1 MTETKL
7 HYKLYKTKHGW
18 VTATIA
24 ATALAIPVIGGSVTS
39 HASADTTA
47 TTGTQTVTSGSN
59 AVTATTASAT
69 SVTSNTQSVT
79 PDSSKLDQAVQNA
92 KATANVTVN
101 QTPTQT
107 VTGSTVAEAKQ
118 KAEQDYQNQATQI
131 NQKVA
136 NQKAN
141 NDATNA
147 ANSFNMDNSKKRE
160 LDQAVQNAK
169 ATANVSV
176 KQTQTQIYNTGVSGV
191 ENTKNKINNDYSTQI
206 NNINQAVSTQKAKN
220 DAYNKAVAEANTLN
234 STADTTRKKLDDAI
248 KAAQAVKGV
257 TVIDGGTTTA
267 TVSVSDFEAKKK
279 QIQDQ
284 NTQQANSINAQIQQY
299 KKDLDSY
306 NQKLSQA
313 GKNVVDSRSVIQKLT
328 IQSEPNA
335 KLDITN
341 SHNVT
346 ITPNNDLSFNNV
358 DKMGKGYNF
367 QTINN
372 APASFDATWTKLSHL
387 TYNGRKITKV
397 VMHFRGTNYST
408 QNSLWGGEIANNI
421 YYGFHQYQGSSTIHF
436 EWYYDNGEKVTFEN
450 GTAYL
455 AVASLNTYFQKIRW
469 GHERT
474 TVISGGKALALY
486 GSSVSIHNGSELYS
500 DKGNSLDTT
509 GRDIAA
515 GGYTSKPWQP
525 WIDSM
530 FSNQKDITN
539 SNIPDKWDTA
549 NSPDRY
555 YGAGLIALNGS
566 DLTIKVDI
574 KRDDAPKEV
583 TNLWDNQWFNM
594 GTVIPETPDINKPKL
609 TVNYHHTN
617 VALEKPTPIDV
628 TYHYDRMNPAS
639 IEDRTDISYHYNKIS
654 VPIPNPT
661 KKADKEGK
669 TLIAGDEST
678 QHISQYTGVNQ
689 KLDKFAVGD
698 AIQYTNDDRLP
709 VSFDL
714 SKWTVTTSN
723 GTNVTAQGKFTQ
735 YDKTFEGKKYHVV
748 SWSPTN
754 VSSLKDNETYTL
766 NTVLKTL
773 NDGITDGEIDR
784 AVGGGDGVTFGE
796 AHGYDEFNPTTD
808 KAWKEG
814 SQTVNGKIE
823 INEDIAHAKVTM
835 TMPDPAKLANKLS
848 NVAITDNYSK
858 FANLVTVTGANVYE
872 NERNATS
879 DYTIV
884 NNNKVV
890 TATRKN
896 PATANGGTVSLVV
909 DFKVNPDVP
918 SGTKL
923 VNSGSGTINTQT
935 VPTPD
940 AQIVTFTQKPTKHW
954 IEGSQVV
961 DGKTYINNDIVT
973 TQVDM
978 NLPDPKQL
986 AKTLSYVSIG
996 DNYRDF
1002 ADKTVLQS
1010 YKVFENGTDVTSQYT
1025 ITNQDGI
1032 LQAVRKNAATT
1043 PGGKVSL
1050 IATFAINHDVKSGT
1064 KLTNRGF
1071 GRINNHTVDTNTP
1084 QIVTFKQDTSKHWV
1098 EGSQVVDDKTYINE
1112 DMVHGQVT
1120 MTLPNKD
1127 SLAKALTDVT
1137 LVDDYSDYA
1146 NKVSYVNAQ
1155 VFENNTDVTSQYNIT
1170 NAGNKIT
1177 ATRKNPGA
1185 TPSGSVRL
1193 VANFKLNSNLP
1204 SGTKLINRG
1213 SGRIN
1218 NNTVNTNEAKIL
1230 TYVQSTDKHWV
1241 EGSQKVDGKTYIDG
1255 DTIHGQVTMTLPDKN
1270 TLAKALSTVQ
1280 VIDDYSK
1287 FAKMVDYKSAQVL
1300 ENGKDVTSEYNIS
1313 NAYGQVVATR
1323 KNATATP
1330 SGNVTLNV
1338 TWTIHKDVPSGTQ
1351 LVNSGSGRIN
1361 SHTVPTPDRN
1371 IVTYKQDGLK
1381 DWINSQG
1388 QIVNGKTYIDND
1400 TVHAK
1405 LVMTLPDPKA
1415 LATPLTKVQLDDN
1428 YTNFAKLVD
1437 YQSAQVLENGTD
1449 VTSQYTITNANGHVI
1464 ATRKDASKTPGGNV
1478 EFRVNFKIHTDVP
1491 SGTTLMN
1498 SGEVTLNSET
1508 VPTPTPNIVTYK
1520 PDTDK
1525 HWVEGSQV
1533 VDGKTYIANDVVNG
1547 QVTMTLPEPSKLAEK
1562 LKHVSVT
1569 DDYSKFA
1576 SLVDYQSA
1584 QVLENGKDVTSLY
1597 TITNS
1602 NGHVTATRKDA
1613 STTPAGKVTLN
1624 VHWRIHKDVKS
1635 GTQLVN
1641 SGNGR
1646 INDETVPTPNR
1657 NIVTFKQDGLK
1668 DWLNSQGQIV
1678 NGKTYIDNDAVH
1690 AKLVMTLPDPKALAT
1705 PLTKVQLDDNY
1716 SNFAKLVDYVSSQ
1729 VFENG
1734 TDVTSQYNIVNN
1746 NGHVIATRK
1755 DASKTPGGKVE
1766 FKVNFK
1772 IHTDVPSGTTLMNS
1786 GEVTLNT
1793 ETIPTPTP
1801 NIVTYKPDTDKHWV
1815 EGTQVVDGKTY
1826 IDNDFVHGQV
1836 TMTLPDPTK
1845 LAEKLKHV
1853 SVTDDYSRFAKMVDY
1868 KSAQVLENGKD
1879 VTDQYNITNANGKV
1893 VATRKDA
1900 STTPNGSVTLNVTW
1914 RIHTD
1919 VKSGTVFVNGGDGR
1933 INDETVPTPDRNIV
1947 TYKQDGFKDWINSQN
1962 QVVNDKTYIDNDVI
1976 HAKLVTTL
1984 PNPKALATPLTKVQL
1999 DDDYTSY
2006 TKMVDYVGARVLEN
2020 GTDVTNQYN
2029 IVNANGHVTATRKDP
2044 SKAPNG
2050 NAELRVDFRIHT
2062 DVPSGTKLFNS
2073 GSVTLN
2079 TETIPTPT
2087 PSVETYRQDTDK
2099 HWVEGSQVVD
2109 GKTYIDGDN
2118 VSAQV
2123 SMTLPEPSKLA
2134 EKLKRVV
2141 VTDDFSKF
2149 ADKVD
2154 YKSAKVLENGKDVT
2168 AQYDIKVANGKV
2180 IATRKDASTTPAGK
2194 VVLQAFWKVH
2204 NDIESNTQLVN
2215 SGSGQINDEVVPT
2228 PDRTIVTYKQD
2239 TEKHWRDDGGQIV
2252 DGKIA
2257 INDDIV
2263 TARVD
2268 MTLPK
2273 GENLAKPLDKIQLV
2287 DDFSKFAD
2295 KVTLQAVHVYEN
2307 GKDVTDQYDIHVENG
2322 RVVATRKDASK
2333 VYDHTGAANATMKA
2347 TLKANETLNVND
2359 LVHTASANVN
2369 DSKVSTVNRL
2379 AFNRLFTKSFITSN
2393 LAVTSDNNIKSQIDM
2408 AVPTNVDAKTP
2419 MTVTSDYSNFAKYVN
2434 VKDATVYENGKNVTA
2449 DYTIKDD
2456 KAGHVTATKKA
2467 GSESDG
2473 GQVSL
2478 VVDYEV
2484 NHGIPNG
2491 TILEN
2496 HGSGTL
2502 NGQDV
2507 PTNTPSITTYTQDTS
2522 KHWVEG
2528 DQNVDGKIYVN
2539 GSTAHAQVSMT
2550 LPDQSKLI
2558 NKLSNVS
2565 IDDDYSKFA
2574 DKVDYKSA
2582 KVLENGKDVTSEYT
2596 IKNANGHVTAVR
2608 KDASKTPAGNV
2619 QLLVDFEIHK
2629 DVKSGTELVNGGSG
2643 TLNKNTVPTNTPSIW
2658 TYTPDGEKHWVLDN
2672 NVTDNKIYFSGDKAV
2687 AQVSIDLPD
2696 ASKLATPLN
2705 KLVLV
2710 DNYSDFA
2717 DKVKLDSAKV
2727 LENGKDVTSE
2737 YDLTNKDGKVI
2748 ATRKDAAKTPFGKA
2762 VLVTTFT
2769 INNGIENATALHN
2782 KGSVTVDSITDEVP
2796 DTPIVVFTPK
2806 AHKDVELGGD
2816 VKGDTE
2822 NSVDGSLILTGSVVT
2837 YPITTSDL
2845 PAERAEDITK
2855 RVVKD
2860 TLDKNAEF
2868 VGFKAWVENDKG
2880 ELEDVTSHY
2889 KLDKNGQDLTF
2900 TEDSYLLGLYNKDK
2914 SKQTHTPI
2922 IDLVVKVKGDAQ
2934 KITNKATVLTNDNV
2948 TETNEVSVD
2957 TPAKP
2962 TPTKVDKNEKG
2973 VNIDGKN
2980 VLPGSVNNYELT
2992 MDLAKF
2998 KGIKVTDQDLAKGF
3012 YFVDDY
3018 PEEALDVDP
3027 QTFTYKTVDGKTV
3040 KGLSAKVY
3048 QSLSEVP
3055 DNVATAL
3062 KANGITPSGAFVLIS
3077 ADDPAQFFKDYVET
3091 GTNIVV
3097 NAPMKVKEGFAGKY
3111 QNKAW
3116 QLTFGQG
3123 EATDV
3128 VSNNVPKIDPKKDIV
3143 ISADNRT
3150 SLNNHT
3156 IELGQN
3162 FDYLL
3167 KGGILD
3173 KDQGHDIY
3181 EYKWVDDYDE
3191 NHDQYNG
3198 QFIAPLTVDV
3208 TLKDGTVLKAGT
3220 DISNHVSQ
3228 NIDTKTG
3235 SVEFSVDKDF
3245 LDKVDFDKSGFA
3257 ADILMSVKRIKAGEV
3272 DNTYTNI
3279 INGQKFGS
3287 NTVHSTTPEPKVPET
3302 PATPKTPETPSVPV
3316 AQTQTP
3322 ATPQPVKMV
3331 TSTPA
3336 PKAPETGA
3344 LPQTGEA
3351 NDTLAEEVVG
3361 FAAIVAALGMA
3372 GTSLK
3377 KRED

>member
-1 MTETKL
+1 
-7 HYKLYKTKHGW
+7 
-18 VTATIA
+18 
-24 ATALAIPVIGGSVTS
+24 
-39 HASADTTA
+39 
-47 TTGTQTVTSGSN
+47 
-59 AVTATTASAT
+59 
-69 SVTSNTQSVT
+69 
-79 PDSSKLDQAVQNA
+79 
-92 KATANVTVN
+92 
-101 QTPTQT
+101 
-107 VTGSTVAEAKQ
+107 
-118 KAEQDYQNQATQI
+118 
-131 NQKVA
+131 
-136 NQKAN
+136 
-141 NDATNA
+141 
-147 ANSFNMDNSKKRE
+147 
-160 LDQAVQNAK
+160 
-169 ATANVSV
+169 
-176 KQTQTQIYNTGVSGV
+176 
-191 ENTKNKINNDYSTQI
+191 
-206 NNINQAVSTQKAKN
+206 
-220 DAYNKAVAEANTLN
+220 
-234 STADTTRKKLDDAI
+234 
-248 KAAQAVKGV
+248 
-257 TVIDGGTTTA
+257 
-267 TVSVSDFEAKKK
+267 
-279 QIQDQ
+279 
-284 NTQQANSINAQIQQY
+284 
-299 KKDLDSY
+299 
-306 NQKLSQA
+306 
-313 GKNVVDSRSVIQKLT
+313 
-328 IQSEPNA
+328 
-335 KLDITN
+335 
-341 SHNVT
+341 
-346 ITPNNDLSFNNV
+346 
-358 DKMGKGYNF
+358 
-367 QTINN
+367 
-372 APASFDATWTKLSHL
+372 
-387 TYNGRKITKV
+387 
-397 VMHFRGTNYST
+397 
-408 QNSLWGGEIANNI
+408 
-421 YYGFHQYQGSSTIHF
+421 
-436 EWYYDNGEKVTFEN
+436 
-450 GTAYL
+450 
-455 AVASLNTYFQKIRW
+455 
-469 GHERT
+469 
-474 TVISGGKALALY
+474 
-486 GSSVSIHNGSELYS
+486 
-500 DKGNSLDTT
+500 
-509 GRDIAA
+509 
-515 GGYTSKPWQP
+515 
-525 WIDSM
+525 
-530 FSNQKDITN
+530 
-539 SNIPDKWDTA
+539 
-549 NSPDRY
+549 
-555 YGAGLIALNGS
+555 
-566 DLTIKVDI
+566 
-574 KRDDAPKEV
+574 
-583 TNLWDNQWFNM
+583 
-594 GTVIPETPDINKPKL
+594 
-609 TVNYHHTN
+609 
-617 VALEKPTPIDV
+617 
-628 TYHYDRMNPAS
+628 
-639 IEDRTDISYHYNKIS
+639 
-654 VPIPNPT
+654 
-661 KKADKEGK
+661 
-669 TLIAGDEST
+669 
-678 QHISQYTGVNQ
+678 
-689 KLDKFAVGD
+689 
-698 AIQYTNDDRLP
+698 
-709 VSFDL
+709 
-714 SKWTVTTSN
+714 
-723 GTNVTAQGKFTQ
+723 
-735 YDKTFEGKKYHVV
+735 
-748 SWSPTN
+748 
-754 VSSLKDNETYTL
+754 
-766 NTVLKTL
+766 
-773 NDGITDGEIDR
+773 
-784 AVGGGDGVTFGE
+784 
-796 AHGYDEFNPTTD
+796 
-808 KAWKEG
+808 
-814 SQTVNGKIE
+814 
-823 INEDIAHAKVTM
+823 M

-940 AQIVTFTQKPTKHW
+940 AQIVTFTQTPTKHW
-954 IEGSQVV
+954 VEGSQVV
-961 DGKTYINNDIVT
+961 DGKTYINDDIVT

-978 NLPDPKQL
+978 NLPDPKAL
-986 AKTLSYVSIG
+986 AKTLSYVSVG

-1010 YKVFENGTDVTSQYT
+1010 YKVLENGTDVTSQYT
-1025 ITNQDGI
+1025 ITNQGGI
-1032 LQAVRKNAATT
+1032 LQAVRKNAATA

-1127 SLAKALTDVT
+1127 SLAKSLTDVA

-1313 NAYGQVVATR
+1313 NVYGQVVATR

-1381 DWINSQG
+1381 DWINAQG
-1388 QIVNGKTYIDND
+1388 QIVNGKTVIDND

-1405 LVMTLPDPKA
+1405 LVMTLPDPKT

-1428 YTNFAKLVD
+1428 YSKFAGLVD
-1437 YQSAQVLENGTD
+1437 YVSSQVLENGTD
-1449 VTSQYTITNANGHVI
+1449 VTSQYNITNANDHVI
-1464 ATRKDASKTPGGNV
+1464 ATRKDASKTPGGKV

-1525 HWVEGSQV
+1525 HWV
-1533 VDGKTYIANDVVNG
+1533 
-1547 QVTMTLPEPSKLAEK
+1547 
-1562 LKHVSVT
+1562 
-1569 DDYSKFA
+1569 
-1576 SLVDYQSA
+1576 
-1584 QVLENGKDVTSLY
+1584 
-1597 TITNS
+1597 
-1602 NGHVTATRKDA
+1602 
-1613 STTPAGKVTLN
+1613 
-1624 VHWRIHKDVKS
+1624 
-1635 GTQLVN
+1635 
-1641 SGNGR
+1641 
-1646 INDETVPTPNR
+1646 
-1657 NIVTFKQDGLK
+1657 
-1668 DWLNSQGQIV
+1668 
-1678 NGKTYIDNDAVH
+1678 
-1690 AKLVMTLPDPKALAT
+1690 
-1705 PLTKVQLDDNY
+1705 
-1716 SNFAKLVDYVSSQ
+1716 
-1729 VFENG
+1729 
-1734 TDVTSQYNIVNN
+1734 
-1746 NGHVIATRK
+1746 
-1755 DASKTPGGKVE
+1755 
-1766 FKVNFK
+1766 
-1772 IHTDVPSGTTLMNS
+1772 
-1786 GEVTLNT
+1786 
-1793 ETIPTPTP
+1793 
-1801 NIVTYKPDTDKHWV
+1801 
-1815 EGTQVVDGKTY
+1815 
-1826 IDNDFVHGQV
+1826 
-1836 TMTLPDPTK
+1836 
-1845 LAEKLKHV
+1845 
-1853 SVTDDYSRFAKMVDY
+1853 
-1868 KSAQVLENGKD
+1868 
-1879 VTDQYNITNANGKV
+1879 
-1893 VATRKDA
+1893 
-1900 STTPNGSVTLNVTW
+1900 
-1914 RIHTD
+1914 
-1919 VKSGTVFVNGGDGR
+1919 
-1933 INDETVPTPDRNIV
+1933 
-1947 TYKQDGFKDWINSQN
+1947 
-1962 QVVNDKTYIDNDVI
+1962 
-1976 HAKLVTTL
+1976 
-1984 PNPKALATPLTKVQL
+1984 
-1999 DDDYTSY
+1999 
-2006 TKMVDYVGARVLEN
+2006 
-2020 GTDVTNQYN
+2020 
-2029 IVNANGHVTATRKDP
+2029 
-2044 SKAPNG
+2044 
-2050 NAELRVDFRIHT
+2050 
-2062 DVPSGTKLFNS
+2062 
-2073 GSVTLN
+2073 
-2079 TETIPTPT
+2079 
-2087 PSVETYRQDTDK
+2087 
-2099 HWVEGSQVVD
+2099 
-2109 GKTYIDGDN
+2109 
-2118 VSAQV
+2118 
-2123 SMTLPEPSKLA
+2123 
-2134 EKLKRVV
+2134 
-2141 VTDDFSKF
+2141 
-2149 ADKVD
+2149 
-2154 YKSAKVLENGKDVT
+2154 
-2168 AQYDIKVANGKV
+2168 
-2180 IATRKDASTTPAGK
+2180 
-2194 VVLQAFWKVH
+2194 
-2204 NDIESNTQLVN
+2204 
-2215 SGSGQINDEVVPT
+2215 
-2228 PDRTIVTYKQD
+2228 
-2239 TEKHWRDDGGQIV
+2239 
-2252 DGKIA
+2252 
-2257 INDDIV
+2257 
-2263 TARVD
+2263 
-2268 MTLPK
+2268 
-2273 GENLAKPLDKIQLV
+2273 
-2287 DDFSKFAD
+2287 
-2295 KVTLQAVHVYEN
+2295 
-2307 GKDVTDQYDIHVENG
+2307 
-2322 RVVATRKDASK
+2322 
-2333 VYDHTGAANATMKA
+2333 
-2347 TLKANETLNVND
+2347 
-2359 LVHTASANVN
+2359 
-2369 DSKVSTVNRL
+2369 
-2379 AFNRLFTKSFITSN
+2379 
-2393 LAVTSDNNIKSQIDM
+2393 
-2408 AVPTNVDAKTP
+2408 
-2419 MTVTSDYSNFAKYVN
+2419 
-2434 VKDATVYENGKNVTA
+2434 
-2449 DYTIKDD
+2449 
-2456 KAGHVTATKKA
+2456 
-2467 GSESDG
+2467 
-2473 GQVSL
+2473 
-2478 VVDYEV
+2478 
-2484 NHGIPNG
+2484 
-2491 TILEN
+2491 
-2496 HGSGTL
+2496 
-2502 NGQDV
+2502 
-2507 PTNTPSITTYTQDTS
+2507 
-2522 KHWVEG
+2522 
-2528 DQNVDGKIYVN
+2528 
-2539 GSTAHAQVSMT
+2539 
-2550 LPDQSKLI
+2550 
-2558 NKLSNVS
+2558 
-2565 IDDDYSKFA
+2565 
-2574 DKVDYKSA
+2574 
-2582 KVLENGKDVTSEYT
+2582 
-2596 IKNANGHVTAVR
+2596 
-2608 KDASKTPAGNV
+2608 
-2619 QLLVDFEIHK
+2619 
-2629 DVKSGTELVNGGSG
+2629 
-2643 TLNKNTVPTNTPSIW
+2643 
-2658 TYTPDGEKHWVLDN
+2658 LDN

-2687 AQVSIDLPD
+2687 AQVSVDLPD
-2696 ASKLATPLN
+2696 ASKLATPLS

-2737 YDLTNKDGKVI
+2737 YDLTNKDGKVF
-2748 ATRKDAAKTPFGKA
+2748 ATRKDAAKTPSGKA

-2822 NSVDGSLILTGSVVT
+2822 NSVDGSLILNGSVVT

-2868 VGFKAWVENDKG
+2868 VGFKAWIENDKG

-2934 KITNKATVLTNDNV
+2934 KINNKATVLTNDNV

-3048 QSLSEVP
+3048 QSLSEVSE
-3055 DNVATAL
+3055 NVATAL
-3062 KANGITPSGAFVLIS
+3062 KANGITPNGAFVLIS

-3123 EATDV
+3123 EATDI

-3287 NTVHSTTPEPKVPET
+3287 NTVHSTTPEPKEPET
-3302 PATPKTPETPSVPV
+3302 PATPKTHETPSVPV

-3336 PKAPETGA
+3336 PKAPESPA

>member
-1 MTETKL
+1 MTETRL

-24 ATALAIPVIGGSVTS
+24 ATALAIPVIGGSVTN

-59 AVTATTASAT
+59 AVTATTASTT
-69 SVTSNTQSVT
+69 SVTPSTQAVT

-92 KATANVTVN
+92 KSTANVTVS

-169 ATANVSV
+169 STANVNV

-248 KAAQAVKGV
+248 RAAQAVKGV

-299 KKDLDSY
+299 KKEYTKYEKEY
-306 NQKLSQA
+306 NDYLASLKNKSTIES
-313 GKNVVDSRSVIQKLT
+313 NVVWQNLFLNFGQGANLSVQWNAKPIETHQNQDPDAVVTLKKNLEYNAVFKGSQKGTVATATWLMPEGSAYYKSLDGTKKTRIAKIVSVISNVVASGDNSNRVIIGFYNNPIIHAFSSFANSVDETFYFYDDTGKLIDFKDGT
-328 IQSEPNA
+328 AWLGLGSLNHFGAPRDIKEEVKALSGA
-335 KLDITN
+335 KIYTPVG
-341 SHNVT
+341 NVT
-346 ITPNNDLSFNNV
+346 IGPELHVPAYDLGDGVF
-358 DKMGKGYNF
+358 G
-367 QTINN
+367 
-372 APASFDATWTKLSHL
+372 
-387 TYNGRKITKV
+387 
-397 VMHFRGTNYST
+397 
-408 QNSLWGGEIANNI
+408 
-421 YYGFHQYQGSSTIHF
+421 
-436 EWYYDNGEKVTFEN
+436 
-450 GTAYL
+450 
-455 AVASLNTYFQKIRW
+455 
-469 GHERT
+469 
-474 TVISGGKALALY
+474 
-486 GSSVSIHNGSELYS
+486 
-500 DKGNSLDTT
+500 DKGNNWASYA
-509 GRDIAA
+509 IA
-515 GGYTSKPWQP
+515 KV
-525 WIDSM
+525 
-530 FSNQKDITN
+530 TN
-539 SNIPDKWDTA
+539 SATLRWIK
-549 NSPDRY
+549 
-555 YGAGLIALNGS
+555 YGANNSGDFHWDESKKTYLNA
-566 DLTIKVDI
+566 D
-574 KRDDAPKEV
+574 
-583 TNLWDNQWFNM
+583 
-594 GTVIPETPDINKPKL
+594 GTVPFTGAGNDVNAWYQWAMSTDLYGKEKNLNPPTPPTIH
-609 TVNYHHTN
+609 YQHTN

-698 AIQYTNDDRLP
+698 AIQYTNDGRLP

-754 VSSLKDNETYTL
+754 VSSLKDNKTYTL

-796 AHGYDEFNPTTD
+796 THGYDEFNPTTD

-1098 EGSQVVDDKTYINE
+1098 EG
-1112 DMVHGQVT
+1112 
-1120 MTLPNKD
+1120 
-1127 SLAKALTDVT
+1127 
-1137 LVDDYSDYA
+1137 
-1146 NKVSYVNAQ
+1146 
-1155 VFENNTDVTSQYNIT
+1155 
-1170 NAGNKIT
+1170 
-1177 ATRKNPGA
+1177 
-1185 TPSGSVRL
+1185 
-1193 VANFKLNSNLP
+1193 
-1204 SGTKLINRG
+1204 
-1213 SGRIN
+1213 
-1218 NNTVNTNEAKIL
+1218 
-1230 TYVQSTDKHWV
+1230 
-1241 EGSQKVDGKTYIDG
+1241 
-1255 DTIHGQVTMTLPDKN
+1255 
-1270 TLAKALSTVQ
+1270 
-1280 VIDDYSK
+1280 
-1287 FAKMVDYKSAQVL
+1287 
-1300 ENGKDVTSEYNIS
+1300 
-1313 NAYGQVVATR
+1313 
-1323 KNATATP
+1323 
-1330 SGNVTLNV
+1330 
-1338 TWTIHKDVPSGTQ
+1338 
-1351 LVNSGSGRIN
+1351 
-1361 SHTVPTPDRN
+1361 
-1371 IVTYKQDGLK
+1371 
-1381 DWINSQG
+1381 
-1388 QIVNGKTYIDND
+1388 
-1400 TVHAK
+1400 
-1405 LVMTLPDPKA
+1405 
-1415 LATPLTKVQLDDN
+1415 
-1428 YTNFAKLVD
+1428 
-1437 YQSAQVLENGTD
+1437 
-1449 VTSQYTITNANGHVI
+1449 
-1464 ATRKDASKTPGGNV
+1464 
-1478 EFRVNFKIHTDVP
+1478 
-1491 SGTTLMN
+1491 
-1498 SGEVTLNSET
+1498 
-1508 VPTPTPNIVTYK
+1508 
-1520 PDTDK
+1520 
-1525 HWVEGSQV
+1525 
-1533 VDGKTYIANDVVNG
+1533 
-1547 QVTMTLPEPSKLAEK
+1547 
-1562 LKHVSVT
+1562 
-1569 DDYSKFA
+1569 
-1576 SLVDYQSA
+1576 
-1584 QVLENGKDVTSLY
+1584 
-1597 TITNS
+1597 
-1602 NGHVTATRKDA
+1602 
-1613 STTPAGKVTLN
+1613 
-1624 VHWRIHKDVKS
+1624 
-1635 GTQLVN
+1635 
-1641 SGNGR
+1641 
-1646 INDETVPTPNR
+1646 
-1657 NIVTFKQDGLK
+1657 
-1668 DWLNSQGQIV
+1668 
-1678 NGKTYIDNDAVH
+1678 
-1690 AKLVMTLPDPKALAT
+1690 
-1705 PLTKVQLDDNY
+1705 
-1716 SNFAKLVDYVSSQ
+1716 
-1729 VFENG
+1729 
-1734 TDVTSQYNIVNN
+1734 
-1746 NGHVIATRK
+1746 
-1755 DASKTPGGKVE
+1755 
-1766 FKVNFK
+1766 
-1772 IHTDVPSGTTLMNS
+1772 
-1786 GEVTLNT
+1786 
-1793 ETIPTPTP
+1793 
-1801 NIVTYKPDTDKHWV
+1801 
-1815 EGTQVVDGKTY
+1815 
-1826 IDNDFVHGQV
+1826 
-1836 TMTLPDPTK
+1836 
-1845 LAEKLKHV
+1845 
-1853 SVTDDYSRFAKMVDY
+1853 
-1868 KSAQVLENGKD
+1868 
-1879 VTDQYNITNANGKV
+1879 
-1893 VATRKDA
+1893 
-1900 STTPNGSVTLNVTW
+1900 
-1914 RIHTD
+1914 
-1919 VKSGTVFVNGGDGR
+1919 
-1933 INDETVPTPDRNIV
+1933 
-1947 TYKQDGFKDWINSQN
+1947 
-1962 QVVNDKTYIDNDVI
+1962 
-1976 HAKLVTTL
+1976 
-1984 PNPKALATPLTKVQL
+1984 
-1999 DDDYTSY
+1999 
-2006 TKMVDYVGARVLEN
+2006 
-2020 GTDVTNQYN
+2020 
-2029 IVNANGHVTATRKDP
+2029 
-2044 SKAPNG
+2044 
-2050 NAELRVDFRIHT
+2050 
-2062 DVPSGTKLFNS
+2062 
-2073 GSVTLN
+2073 
-2079 TETIPTPT
+2079 
-2087 PSVETYRQDTDK
+2087 
-2099 HWVEGSQVVD
+2099 
-2109 GKTYIDGDN
+2109 
-2118 VSAQV
+2118 
-2123 SMTLPEPSKLA
+2123 
-2134 EKLKRVV
+2134 
-2141 VTDDFSKF
+2141 
-2149 ADKVD
+2149 
-2154 YKSAKVLENGKDVT
+2154 
-2168 AQYDIKVANGKV
+2168 
-2180 IATRKDASTTPAGK
+2180 
-2194 VVLQAFWKVH
+2194 
-2204 NDIESNTQLVN
+2204 
-2215 SGSGQINDEVVPT
+2215 
-2228 PDRTIVTYKQD
+2228 
-2239 TEKHWRDDGGQIV
+2239 
-2252 DGKIA
+2252 
-2257 INDDIV
+2257 
-2263 TARVD
+2263 
-2268 MTLPK
+2268 
-2273 GENLAKPLDKIQLV
+2273 
-2287 DDFSKFAD
+2287 
-2295 KVTLQAVHVYEN
+2295 
-2307 GKDVTDQYDIHVENG
+2307 
-2322 RVVATRKDASK
+2322 
-2333 VYDHTGAANATMKA
+2333 
-2347 TLKANETLNVND
+2347 
-2359 LVHTASANVN
+2359 
-2369 DSKVSTVNRL
+2369 
-2379 AFNRLFTKSFITSN
+2379 
-2393 LAVTSDNNIKSQIDM
+2393 
-2408 AVPTNVDAKTP
+2408 
-2419 MTVTSDYSNFAKYVN
+2419 
-2434 VKDATVYENGKNVTA
+2434 
-2449 DYTIKDD
+2449 
-2456 KAGHVTATKKA
+2456 
-2467 GSESDG
+2467 
-2473 GQVSL
+2473 
-2478 VVDYEV
+2478 
-2484 NHGIPNG
+2484 
-2491 TILEN
+2491 
-2496 HGSGTL
+2496 
-2502 NGQDV
+2502 
-2507 PTNTPSITTYTQDTS
+2507 
-2522 KHWVEG
+2522 

-2574 DKVDYKSA
+2574 KLVDYKSA

-2619 QLLVDFEIHK
+2619 QLLVDFEIYK

-2687 AQVSIDLPD
+2687 AQVSVDLPD
-2696 ASKLATPLN
+2696 ASKLATPLS

-2748 ATRKDAAKTPFGKA
+2748 ATRKDAAKTPSGKA

-2782 KGSVTVDSITDEVP
+2782 KGSVTVDAITDEVP

-2806 AHKDVELGGD
+2806 AHKDVELGED

-2822 NSVDGSLILTGSVVT
+2822 NSVDGSLILNGSVVT

-3055 DNVATAL
+3055 ENVATAL
-3062 KANGITPSGAFVLIS
+3062 KANGITPNGAFVLIS

-3091 GTNIVV
+3091 GTDIKV

-3123 EATDV
+3123 EATDI

-3257 ADILMSVKRIKAGEV
+3257 ADILMGVKRIKAGEV

-3322 ATPQPVKMV
+3322 ATPQPLKMV

-3336 PKAPETGA
+3336 PKAPESPA

>member
-1 MTETKL
+1 M
-7 HYKLYKTKHGW
+7 LY
-18 VTATIA
+18 
-24 ATALAIPVIGGSVTS
+24 
-39 HASADTTA
+39 
-47 TTGTQTVTSGSN
+47 
-59 AVTATTASAT
+59 
-69 SVTSNTQSVT
+69 
-79 PDSSKLDQAVQNA
+79 
-92 KATANVTVN
+92 
-101 QTPTQT
+101 
-107 VTGSTVAEAKQ
+107 
-118 KAEQDYQNQATQI
+118 
-131 NQKVA
+131 
-136 NQKAN
+136 
-141 NDATNA
+141 
-147 ANSFNMDNSKKRE
+147 
-160 LDQAVQNAK
+160 
-169 ATANVSV
+169 
-176 KQTQTQIYNTGVSGV
+176 
-191 ENTKNKINNDYSTQI
+191 
-206 NNINQAVSTQKAKN
+206 
-220 DAYNKAVAEANTLN
+220 
-234 STADTTRKKLDDAI
+234 
-248 KAAQAVKGV
+248 
-257 TVIDGGTTTA
+257 
-267 TVSVSDFEAKKK
+267 
-279 QIQDQ
+279 
-284 NTQQANSINAQIQQY
+284 
-299 KKDLDSY
+299 
-306 NQKLSQA
+306 
-313 GKNVVDSRSVIQKLT
+313 
-328 IQSEPNA
+328 
-335 KLDITN
+335 
-341 SHNVT
+341 
-346 ITPNNDLSFNNV
+346 
-358 DKMGKGYNF
+358 
-367 QTINN
+367 
-372 APASFDATWTKLSHL
+372 
-387 TYNGRKITKV
+387 
-397 VMHFRGTNYST
+397 
-408 QNSLWGGEIANNI
+408 
-421 YYGFHQYQGSSTIHF
+421 
-436 EWYYDNGEKVTFEN
+436 
-450 GTAYL
+450 
-455 AVASLNTYFQKIRW
+455 
-469 GHERT
+469 
-474 TVISGGKALALY
+474 
-486 GSSVSIHNGSELYS
+486 
-500 DKGNSLDTT
+500 
-509 GRDIAA
+509 
-515 GGYTSKPWQP
+515 
-525 WIDSM
+525 
-530 FSNQKDITN
+530 
-539 SNIPDKWDTA
+539 
-549 NSPDRY
+549 
-555 YGAGLIALNGS
+555 
-566 DLTIKVDI
+566 
-574 KRDDAPKEV
+574 
-583 TNLWDNQWFNM
+583 
-594 GTVIPETPDINKPKL
+594 
-609 TVNYHHTN
+609 
-617 VALEKPTPIDV
+617 LEKPTPIDV

-689 KLDKFAVGD
+689 ELDKFAVGD
-698 AIQYTNDDRLP
+698 AIQYTNDGRLP

-723 GTNVTAQGKFTQ
+723 STNVTAQGKFTQ

-766 NTVLKTL
+766 NTILKTL

-940 AQIVTFTQKPTKHW
+940 VQIVTFTQKPTKHW

-961 DGKTYINNDIVT
+961 DGKIYINNDIVT

-1002 ADKTVLQS
+1002 ADKTILQS

-1127 SLAKALTDVT
+1127 SLAKALTDVA

-1330 SGNVTLNV
+1330 SGNITLNV

-1381 DWINSQG
+1381 DWINAQG
-1388 QIVNGKTYIDND
+1388 QIVNGKTVIDND

-1405 LVMTLPDPKA
+1405 LVMTLPDPK
-1415 LATPLTKVQLDDN
+1415 T
-1428 YTNFAKLVD
+1428 
-1437 YQSAQVLENGTD
+1437 
-1449 VTSQYTITNANGHVI
+1449 
-1464 ATRKDASKTPGGNV
+1464 
-1478 EFRVNFKIHTDVP
+1478 
-1491 SGTTLMN
+1491 
-1498 SGEVTLNSET
+1498 
-1508 VPTPTPNIVTYK
+1508 
-1520 PDTDK
+1520 
-1525 HWVEGSQV
+1525 
-1533 VDGKTYIANDVVNG
+1533 
-1547 QVTMTLPEPSKLAEK
+1547 
-1562 LKHVSVT
+1562 
-1569 DDYSKFA
+1569 
-1576 SLVDYQSA
+1576 
-1584 QVLENGKDVTSLY
+1584 
-1597 TITNS
+1597 
-1602 NGHVTATRKDA
+1602 
-1613 STTPAGKVTLN
+1613 
-1624 VHWRIHKDVKS
+1624 
-1635 GTQLVN
+1635 
-1641 SGNGR
+1641 
-1646 INDETVPTPNR
+1646 
-1657 NIVTFKQDGLK
+1657 
-1668 DWLNSQGQIV
+1668 
-1678 NGKTYIDNDAVH
+1678 
-1690 AKLVMTLPDPKALAT
+1690 LAT

-1729 VFENG
+1729 VLENG

-1755 DASKTPGGKVE
+1755 DASKTPSGKVE

-1772 IHTDVPSGTTLMNS
+1772 IHTDVPSGTTLMNY

-1801 NIVTYKPDTDKHWV
+1801 NIVTYKPNTDKHWV
-1815 EGTQVVDGKTY
+1815 EGSQVVDGKTY
-1826 IDNDFVHGQV
+1826 IANDFVHGQV

-1853 SVTDDYSRFAKMVDY
+1853 SVTNDYSRFAKMVDY

-1879 VTDQYNITNANGKV
+1879 VTSQYDISNANGHV
-1893 VATRKDA
+1893 TATRKDA
-1900 STTPNGSVTLNVTW
+1900 STTPAGKVTLNVTW

-1919 VKSGTVFVNGGDGR
+1919 VKSSTVFVNGGNGR

-1962 QVVNDKTYIDNDVI
+1962 QVVNDKTYIDNDIV

-1984 PNPKALATPLTKVQL
+1984 PNPKALATPLTKVQI

-2006 TKMVDYVGARVLEN
+2006 AKMVDYVGARVLEN
-2020 GTDVTNQYN
+2020 GTDVTSQYT
-2029 IVNANGHVTATRKDP
+2029 ITNANGHVTATRKDP

-2194 VVLQAFWKVH
+2194 VVLQAFWRVH

-2347 TLKANETLNVND
+2347 TLKANEVLNVND

-2379 AFNRLFTKSFITSN
+2379 AFNRLFARSFIASN

-2408 AVPTNVDAKTP
+2408 AVPTIVDAKTP

-2467 GSESDG
+2467 GSESNG
-2473 GQVSL
+2473 GKVSL

-2507 PTNTPSITTYTQDTS
+2507 PTNTPSITTYTQDTN

-2539 GSTAHAQVSMT
+2539 GSTVHAQVSMT

-2574 DKVDYKSA
+2574 KLVDYKSA

-2658 TYTPDGEKHWVLDN
+2658 TYTPDGEKHWVLDG
-2672 NVTDNKIYFSGDKAV
+2672 NVTDSKIYFSSDKAV
-2687 AQVSIDLPD
+2687 AQVSVDLPD
-2696 ASKLATPLN
+2696 ASKLATPLS
-2705 KLVLV
+2705 KLILV

-2748 ATRKDAAKTPFGKA
+2748 ATRKDAAKTPSGKA

-2822 NSVDGSLILTGSVVT
+2822 NSVDGSLILNGSVVT

-2934 KITNKATVLTNDNV
+2934 KINNKATVLTNDNV
-2948 TETNEVSVD
+2948 TETNEVSVE
-2957 TPAKP
+2957 TPSKP

-3055 DNVATAL
+3055 ENVATAL
-3062 KANGITPSGAFVLIS
+3062 KANGITPNGAFVLIS
-3077 ADDPAQFFKDYVET
+3077 ADDPAQFFKNYVET

-3191 NHDQYNG
+3191 NYDQYNG

-3287 NTVHSTTPEPKVPET
+3287 NTVHSTTPEPK
-3302 PATPKTPETPSVPV
+3302 TPETPSVPV

-3336 PKAPETGA
+3336 PKAPESPA
-3344 LPQTGEA
+3344 LPQTGET

>member
-1 MTETKL
+1 M
-7 HYKLYKTKHGW
+7 
-18 VTATIA
+18 
-24 ATALAIPVIGGSVTS
+24 
-39 HASADTTA
+39 
-47 TTGTQTVTSGSN
+47 N
-59 AVTATTASAT
+59 
-69 SVTSNTQSVT
+69 N
-79 PDSSKLDQAVQNA
+79 
-92 KATANVTVN
+92 
-101 QTPTQT
+101 
-107 VTGSTVAEAKQ
+107 
-118 KAEQDYQNQATQI
+118 YQNGQ
-131 NQKVA
+131 
-136 NQKAN
+136 
-141 NDATNA
+141 DHY
-147 ANSFNMDNSKKRE
+147 E
-160 LDQAVQNAK
+160 YAK
-169 ATANVSV
+169 
-176 KQTQTQIYNTGVSGV
+176 I
-191 ENTKNKINNDYSTQI
+191 
-206 NNINQAVSTQKAKN
+206 
-220 DAYNKAVAEANTLN
+220 
-234 STADTTRKKLDDAI
+234 
-248 KAAQAVKGV
+248 
-257 TVIDGGTTTA
+257 
-267 TVSVSDFEAKKK
+267 
-279 QIQDQ
+279 
-284 NTQQANSINAQIQQY
+284 
-299 KKDLDSY
+299 
-306 NQKLSQA
+306 
-313 GKNVVDSRSVIQKLT
+313 
-328 IQSEPNA
+328 
-335 KLDITN
+335 
-341 SHNVT
+341 
-346 ITPNNDLSFNNV
+346 
-358 DKMGKGYNF
+358 
-367 QTINN
+367 
-372 APASFDATWTKLSHL
+372 
-387 TYNGRKITKV
+387 
-397 VMHFRGTNYST
+397 
-408 QNSLWGGEIANNI
+408 
-421 YYGFHQYQGSSTIHF
+421 
-436 EWYYDNGEKVTFEN
+436 
-450 GTAYL
+450 
-455 AVASLNTYFQKIRW
+455 
-469 GHERT
+469 
-474 TVISGGKALALY
+474 ISGGKALGLA
-486 GSSVSIHNGSELYS
+486 GSSVSVHNGNVLYS
-500 DKGNSLDTT
+500 TYPNTARESEYGADSHYNTNPQHSPNFDKYYG
-509 GRDIAA
+509 
-515 GGYTSKPWQP
+515 
-525 WIDSM
+525 
-530 FSNQKDITN
+530 
-539 SNIPDKWDTA
+539 WDTGWVNSKAFYGSGLVSLEGSKYTFEVGVDGEKYFTNNELRNNLPA
-549 NSPDRY
+549 NH
-555 YGAGLIALNGS
+555 
-566 DLTIKVDI
+566 
-574 KRDDAPKEV
+574 
-583 TNLWDNQWFNM
+583 LWYNM
-594 GTVIPETPDINKPKL
+594 ATVIPKTDIQKPKL
-609 TVNYHHTN
+609 TVKYKHTN
-617 VALEKPTPIDV
+617 VALEKPTPTEV
-628 TYHYDRMNPAS
+628 TYHYDTIMPAT
-639 IEDRTDISYHYNKIS
+639 IPGGTPISYHYNEIS
-654 VPIPNPT
+654 VPIPSPT

-698 AIQYTNDDRLP
+698 AIQYTNDGRLP

-723 GTNVTAQGKFTQ
+723 GANVTAQGKFTQ

-796 AHGYDEFNPTTD
+796 AHGYDEFNPTAD

-940 AQIVTFTQKPTKHW
+940 AQIVTFTQTPTKHW
-954 IEGSQVV
+954 VEGSQVV
-961 DGKTYINNDIVT
+961 DGKTYINDDIVT

-978 NLPDPKQL
+978 NLPDPKAL
-986 AKTLSYVSIG
+986 AKTLSYVSVG

-1010 YKVFENGTDVTSQYT
+1010 YKVLENGTDVTSQYT
-1025 ITNQDGI
+1025 ITNQAGI

-1050 IATFAINHDVKSGT
+1050 IATFAVNHDVKSGT

-1084 QIVTFKQDTSKHWV
+1084 QIVTFTQDTSKHWV

-1155 VFENNTDVTSQYNIT
+1155 VFENNTDVTSQYTIT

-1193 VANFKLNSNLP
+1193 VANFKLNNNLP

-1255 DTIHGQVTMTLPDKN
+1255 DTIHGQVTMSLPDKN
-1270 TLAKALSTVQ
+1270 SLAKALSTVQ
-1280 VIDDYSK
+1280 VIDDYSN
-1287 FAKMVDYKSAQVL
+1287 FADKVDYKSAQVL

-1323 KNATATP
+1323 KNAAATP
-1330 SGNVTLNV
+1330 SGNVALNV
-1338 TWTIHKDVPSGTQ
+1338 TWTIHKDVKSGTQ

-1388 QIVNGKTYIDND
+1388 QIVNGKTYIDRD
-1400 TVHAK
+1400 
-1405 LVMTLPDPKA
+1405 
-1415 LATPLTKVQLDDN
+1415 
-1428 YTNFAKLVD
+1428 
-1437 YQSAQVLENGTD
+1437 
-1449 VTSQYTITNANGHVI
+1449 I
-1464 ATRKDASKTPGGNV
+1464 
-1478 EFRVNFKIHTDVP
+1478 
-1491 SGTTLMN
+1491 
-1498 SGEVTLNSET
+1498 
-1508 VPTPTPNIVTYK
+1508 
-1520 PDTDK
+1520 
-1525 HWVEGSQV
+1525 
-1533 VDGKTYIANDVVNG
+1533 
-1547 QVTMTLPEPSKLAEK
+1547 
-1562 LKHVSVT
+1562 
-1569 DDYSKFA
+1569 
-1576 SLVDYQSA
+1576 
-1584 QVLENGKDVTSLY
+1584 
-1597 TITNS
+1597 
-1602 NGHVTATRKDA
+1602 
-1613 STTPAGKVTLN
+1613 
-1624 VHWRIHKDVKS
+1624 
-1635 GTQLVN
+1635 
-1641 SGNGR
+1641 
-1646 INDETVPTPNR
+1646 
-1657 NIVTFKQDGLK
+1657 
-1668 DWLNSQGQIV
+1668 
-1678 NGKTYIDNDAVH
+1678 
-1690 AKLVMTLPDPKALAT
+1690 
-1705 PLTKVQLDDNY
+1705 
-1716 SNFAKLVDYVSSQ
+1716 
-1729 VFENG
+1729 
-1734 TDVTSQYNIVNN
+1734 
-1746 NGHVIATRK
+1746 
-1755 DASKTPGGKVE
+1755 
-1766 FKVNFK
+1766 
-1772 IHTDVPSGTTLMNS
+1772 
-1786 GEVTLNT
+1786 
-1793 ETIPTPTP
+1793 
-1801 NIVTYKPDTDKHWV
+1801 
-1815 EGTQVVDGKTY
+1815 
-1826 IDNDFVHGQV
+1826 VHGQV
-1836 TMTLPDPTK
+1836 EMTLPDPTK
-1845 LAEKLKHV
+1845 LANKLSKV
-1853 SVTDDYSRFAKMVDY
+1853 EVVDDYSNFAD
-1868 KSAQVLENGKD
+1868 
-1879 VTDQYNITNANGKV
+1879 KV
-1893 VATRKDA
+1893 
-1900 STTPNGSVTLNVTW
+1900 
-1914 RIHTD
+1914 I
-1919 VKSGTVFVNGGDGR
+1919 
-1933 INDETVPTPDRNIV
+1933 
-1947 TYKQDGFKDWINSQN
+1947 
-1962 QVVNDKTYIDNDVI
+1962 
-1976 HAKLVTTL
+1976 
-1984 PNPKALATPLTKVQL
+1984 
-1999 DDDYTSY
+1999 YTS
-2006 TKMVDYVGARVLEN
+2006 ARVLEN
-2020 GTDVTNQYN
+2020 GTDVTSEYN
-2029 IVNANGHVTATRKDP
+2029 IVNANGKVTATRK
-2044 SKAPNG
+2044 
-2050 NAELRVDFRIHT
+2050 NAATTPGGKVVLIANLQVHS
-2062 DVPSGTKLFNS
+2062 DVKSGTELVNK
-2073 GSVTLN
+2073 GYGTLN
-2079 TETIPTPT
+2079 TETIETNTPKIVT
-2087 PSVETYRQDTDK
+2087 FRQDTDK

-2118 VSAQV
+2118 VSAQI
-2123 SMTLPEPSKLA
+2123 SMTLPDPTKLA
-2134 EKLKRVV
+2134 EKLHAVGIV
-2141 VTDDFSKF
+2141 DDYSKF

-2154 YKSAKVLENGKDVT
+2154 YKSARVLENGKDVT
-2168 AQYDIKVANGKV
+2168 SEYNIKVAKQGFV
-2180 IATRKDASTTPAGK
+2180 IASRKDPSTTPGGK
-2194 VVLQAFWKVH
+2194 AVLQVFWKVH
-2204 NDIESNTQLVN
+2204 NDIESGTQLVN
-2215 SGSGQINDEVVPT
+2215 SGNGTINDETIPT

-2257 INDDIV
+2257 INDDVV

-2273 GENLAKPLDKIQLV
+2273 EENLAKPLDKIQLV

-2347 TLKANETLNVND
+2347 TLRANKALNVND

-2379 AFNRLFTKSFITSN
+2379 AFSRLFAKSFITSN

-2484 NHGIPNG
+2484 NHGIPTG

-2507 PTNTPSITTYTQDTS
+2507 PTNTPSITTYTQDTN

-2565 IDDDYSKFA
+2565 IDDNYSKFA
-2574 DKVDYKSA
+2574 KLVDYKSA
-2582 KVLENGKDVTSEYT
+2582 KVLENGKDVTSDYT

-2608 KDASKTPAGNV
+2608 KDVSKTPAGNV

-2687 AQVSIDLPD
+2687 AQVSVDLPD

-2737 YDLTNKDGKVI
+2737 YDLTNKDGKVV
-2748 ATRKDAAKTPFGKA
+2748 ATRKDAAKTPSGKA

-2822 NSVDGSLILTGSVVT
+2822 NSVDGSLILNGSVVT

-2998 KGIKVTDQDLAKGF
+2998 KGIKVTEQDLAKGF

-3027 QTFTYKTVDGKTV
+3027 QTFTYKTVDGKEV

-3055 DNVATAL
+3055 VNVAAVL
-3062 KANGITPSGAFVLIS
+3062 KANGITPNGAFVLIS

-3091 GTNIVV
+3091 GTDIKV

-3123 EATDV
+3123 EATDI

-3287 NTVHSTTPEPKVPET
+3287 NTVHSTTPEPKEPEN

-3336 PKAPETGA
+3336 PKAPESPA

-3377 KRED
+3377 KRKD

>member
-1 MTETKL
+1 MNFGQGANLSVQWNAKPIETHQNQDPDAVVTLKKNL
-7 HYKLYKTKHGW
+7 EYNAVFKGSQKGT
-18 VTATIA
+18 VATATWLMPEGSAYYKSLDGTKKTRIA
-24 ATALAIPVIGGSVTS
+24 KIVSVISNVVASGDNSNRVIIGFYNNPII
-39 HASADTTA
+39 HAF
-47 TTGTQTVTSGSN
+47 
-59 AVTATTASAT
+59 
-69 SVTSNTQSVT
+69 
-79 PDSSKLDQAVQNA
+79 SSF
-92 KATANVTVN
+92 
-101 QTPTQT
+101 
-107 VTGSTVAEAKQ
+107 
-118 KAEQDYQNQATQI
+118 
-131 NQKVA
+131 
-136 NQKAN
+136 
-141 NDATNA
+141 
-147 ANSFNMDNSKKRE
+147 ANSVDETFYFYNDTGKLIDFKDGTAWLGLGSLNHFGAPRDIKEEVKALSG
-160 LDQAVQNAK
+160 AK
-169 ATANVSV
+169 
-176 KQTQTQIYNTGVSGV
+176 IYTPVG
-191 ENTKNKINNDYSTQI
+191 
-206 NNINQAVSTQKAKN
+206 
-220 DAYNKAVAEANTLN
+220 
-234 STADTTRKKLDDAI
+234 
-248 KAAQAVKGV
+248 
-257 TVIDGGTTTA
+257 
-267 TVSVSDFEAKKK
+267 
-279 QIQDQ
+279 
-284 NTQQANSINAQIQQY
+284 
-299 KKDLDSY
+299 
-306 NQKLSQA
+306 
-313 GKNVVDSRSVIQKLT
+313 
-328 IQSEPNA
+328 
-335 KLDITN
+335 
-341 SHNVT
+341 NVT
-346 ITPNNDLSFNNV
+346 IGPELHVPAYDLGDGVF
-358 DKMGKGYNF
+358 G
-367 QTINN
+367 
-372 APASFDATWTKLSHL
+372 
-387 TYNGRKITKV
+387 
-397 VMHFRGTNYST
+397 
-408 QNSLWGGEIANNI
+408 
-421 YYGFHQYQGSSTIHF
+421 
-436 EWYYDNGEKVTFEN
+436 
-450 GTAYL
+450 
-455 AVASLNTYFQKIRW
+455 
-469 GHERT
+469 
-474 TVISGGKALALY
+474 
-486 GSSVSIHNGSELYS
+486 
-500 DKGNSLDTT
+500 DKGNNWASYA
-509 GRDIAA
+509 IAKVTNGA
-515 GGYTSKPWQP
+515 TLR
-525 WIDSM
+525 WI
-530 FSNQKDITN
+530 K
-539 SNIPDKWDTA
+539 
-549 NSPDRY
+549 
-555 YGAGLIALNGS
+555 YGANNSGDFHWDESKKTYLNA
-566 DLTIKVDI
+566 D
-574 KRDDAPKEV
+574 
-583 TNLWDNQWFNM
+583 
-594 GTVIPETPDINKPKL
+594 GTVPFTGAGNYVNAWYQWAMSTDLYGKEKNLNPPTPPTIH
-609 TVNYHHTN
+609 YQHTN

-698 AIQYTNDDRLP
+698 AIQYTNVGRLP

-796 AHGYDEFNPTTD
+796 THGYDEFNPTTD

-858 FANLVTVTGANVYE
+858 FANLVTVTGANIYE

-1098 EGSQVVDDKTYINE
+1098 EG
-1112 DMVHGQVT
+1112 
-1120 MTLPNKD
+1120 
-1127 SLAKALTDVT
+1127 
-1137 LVDDYSDYA
+1137 
-1146 NKVSYVNAQ
+1146 
-1155 VFENNTDVTSQYNIT
+1155 
-1170 NAGNKIT
+1170 
-1177 ATRKNPGA
+1177 
-1185 TPSGSVRL
+1185 
-1193 VANFKLNSNLP
+1193 
-1204 SGTKLINRG
+1204 
-1213 SGRIN
+1213 
-1218 NNTVNTNEAKIL
+1218 
-1230 TYVQSTDKHWV
+1230 
-1241 EGSQKVDGKTYIDG
+1241 
-1255 DTIHGQVTMTLPDKN
+1255 
-1270 TLAKALSTVQ
+1270 
-1280 VIDDYSK
+1280 
-1287 FAKMVDYKSAQVL
+1287 
-1300 ENGKDVTSEYNIS
+1300 
-1313 NAYGQVVATR
+1313 
-1323 KNATATP
+1323 
-1330 SGNVTLNV
+1330 
-1338 TWTIHKDVPSGTQ
+1338 
-1351 LVNSGSGRIN
+1351 
-1361 SHTVPTPDRN
+1361 
-1371 IVTYKQDGLK
+1371 
-1381 DWINSQG
+1381 
-1388 QIVNGKTYIDND
+1388 
-1400 TVHAK
+1400 
-1405 LVMTLPDPKA
+1405 
-1415 LATPLTKVQLDDN
+1415 
-1428 YTNFAKLVD
+1428 
-1437 YQSAQVLENGTD
+1437 
-1449 VTSQYTITNANGHVI
+1449 
-1464 ATRKDASKTPGGNV
+1464 
-1478 EFRVNFKIHTDVP
+1478 
-1491 SGTTLMN
+1491 
-1498 SGEVTLNSET
+1498 
-1508 VPTPTPNIVTYK
+1508 
-1520 PDTDK
+1520 
-1525 HWVEGSQV
+1525 
-1533 VDGKTYIANDVVNG
+1533 
-1547 QVTMTLPEPSKLAEK
+1547 
-1562 LKHVSVT
+1562 
-1569 DDYSKFA
+1569 
-1576 SLVDYQSA
+1576 
-1584 QVLENGKDVTSLY
+1584 
-1597 TITNS
+1597 
-1602 NGHVTATRKDA
+1602 
-1613 STTPAGKVTLN
+1613 
-1624 VHWRIHKDVKS
+1624 
-1635 GTQLVN
+1635 
-1641 SGNGR
+1641 
-1646 INDETVPTPNR
+1646 
-1657 NIVTFKQDGLK
+1657 
-1668 DWLNSQGQIV
+1668 
-1678 NGKTYIDNDAVH
+1678 
-1690 AKLVMTLPDPKALAT
+1690 
-1705 PLTKVQLDDNY
+1705 
-1716 SNFAKLVDYVSSQ
+1716 
-1729 VFENG
+1729 
-1734 TDVTSQYNIVNN
+1734 
-1746 NGHVIATRK
+1746 
-1755 DASKTPGGKVE
+1755 
-1766 FKVNFK
+1766 
-1772 IHTDVPSGTTLMNS
+1772 
-1786 GEVTLNT
+1786 
-1793 ETIPTPTP
+1793 
-1801 NIVTYKPDTDKHWV
+1801 
-1815 EGTQVVDGKTY
+1815 
-1826 IDNDFVHGQV
+1826 
-1836 TMTLPDPTK
+1836 
-1845 LAEKLKHV
+1845 
-1853 SVTDDYSRFAKMVDY
+1853 
-1868 KSAQVLENGKD
+1868 
-1879 VTDQYNITNANGKV
+1879 
-1893 VATRKDA
+1893 
-1900 STTPNGSVTLNVTW
+1900 
-1914 RIHTD
+1914 
-1919 VKSGTVFVNGGDGR
+1919 
-1933 INDETVPTPDRNIV
+1933 
-1947 TYKQDGFKDWINSQN
+1947 
-1962 QVVNDKTYIDNDVI
+1962 
-1976 HAKLVTTL
+1976 
-1984 PNPKALATPLTKVQL
+1984 
-1999 DDDYTSY
+1999 
-2006 TKMVDYVGARVLEN
+2006 
-2020 GTDVTNQYN
+2020 
-2029 IVNANGHVTATRKDP
+2029 
-2044 SKAPNG
+2044 
-2050 NAELRVDFRIHT
+2050 
-2062 DVPSGTKLFNS
+2062 
-2073 GSVTLN
+2073 
-2079 TETIPTPT
+2079 
-2087 PSVETYRQDTDK
+2087 
-2099 HWVEGSQVVD
+2099 
-2109 GKTYIDGDN
+2109 
-2118 VSAQV
+2118 
-2123 SMTLPEPSKLA
+2123 
-2134 EKLKRVV
+2134 
-2141 VTDDFSKF
+2141 
-2149 ADKVD
+2149 
-2154 YKSAKVLENGKDVT
+2154 
-2168 AQYDIKVANGKV
+2168 
-2180 IATRKDASTTPAGK
+2180 
-2194 VVLQAFWKVH
+2194 
-2204 NDIESNTQLVN
+2204 
-2215 SGSGQINDEVVPT
+2215 
-2228 PDRTIVTYKQD
+2228 
-2239 TEKHWRDDGGQIV
+2239 
-2252 DGKIA
+2252 
-2257 INDDIV
+2257 
-2263 TARVD
+2263 
-2268 MTLPK
+2268 
-2273 GENLAKPLDKIQLV
+2273 
-2287 DDFSKFAD
+2287 
-2295 KVTLQAVHVYEN
+2295 
-2307 GKDVTDQYDIHVENG
+2307 
-2322 RVVATRKDASK
+2322 
-2333 VYDHTGAANATMKA
+2333 
-2347 TLKANETLNVND
+2347 
-2359 LVHTASANVN
+2359 
-2369 DSKVSTVNRL
+2369 
-2379 AFNRLFTKSFITSN
+2379 
-2393 LAVTSDNNIKSQIDM
+2393 
-2408 AVPTNVDAKTP
+2408 
-2419 MTVTSDYSNFAKYVN
+2419 
-2434 VKDATVYENGKNVTA
+2434 
-2449 DYTIKDD
+2449 
-2456 KAGHVTATKKA
+2456 
-2467 GSESDG
+2467 
-2473 GQVSL
+2473 
-2478 VVDYEV
+2478 
-2484 NHGIPNG
+2484 
-2491 TILEN
+2491 
-2496 HGSGTL
+2496 
-2502 NGQDV
+2502 
-2507 PTNTPSITTYTQDTS
+2507 
-2522 KHWVEG
+2522 

-2574 DKVDYKSA
+2574 KLVDYKSA

-2619 QLLVDFEIHK
+2619 QLLVDFEIYK

-2687 AQVSIDLPD
+2687 AQVSVDLPD
-2696 ASKLATPLN
+2696 ASKLATPLS

-2748 ATRKDAAKTPFGKA
+2748 ATRKDAAKTPSGKA

-2822 NSVDGSLILTGSVVT
+2822 NSVNGSLILNGSVVT

-2934 KITNKATVLTNDNV
+2934 KINNKATVLTNDNV

-3048 QSLSEVP
+3048 QSLSEVSE
-3055 DNVATAL
+3055 NVATAL

-3091 GTNIVV
+3091 GTNIIV

-3123 EATDV
+3123 EATDI

-3235 SVEFSVDKDF
+3235 SVEFPVDKDF

-3336 PKAPETGA
+3336 PKAPESPA

>member
-24 ATALAIPVIGGSVTS
+24 ATALAIPVIGGSVTN

-59 AVTATTASAT
+59 AVTATTASTT
-69 SVTSNTQSVT
+69 SVTPSTQAVT

-92 KATANVTVN
+92 KSTANVTVN

-169 ATANVSV
+169 STANVNV

-248 KAAQAVKGV
+248 RAAQAVKGV
-257 TVIDGGTTTA
+257 TVIDGGTTAA

-299 KKDLDSY
+299 KKEYTKYEKEY
-306 NQKLSQA
+306 NDYLASLKNKSTIES
-313 GKNVVDSRSVIQKLT
+313 NVVWQNLFLNFGQGANLSVQWNAKPIETHQNQDPDAVVTLKKNLEYNAVFKGSQKGTVATATWLMPEGSAYYKSLDGTKKTRIAKIVSVISNVVASGDNSNRVIIGFYNNPIIHAFSSFANSVDETFYFYDDTGKLIDFKDGT
-328 IQSEPNA
+328 AWLGLGSLNHFGAPRDIKEEVKALSGA
-335 KLDITN
+335 KIYTPVG
-341 SHNVT
+341 NVT
-346 ITPNNDLSFNNV
+346 IGPELHVPAYDLGDGVF
-358 DKMGKGYNF
+358 G
-367 QTINN
+367 
-372 APASFDATWTKLSHL
+372 
-387 TYNGRKITKV
+387 
-397 VMHFRGTNYST
+397 
-408 QNSLWGGEIANNI
+408 
-421 YYGFHQYQGSSTIHF
+421 
-436 EWYYDNGEKVTFEN
+436 
-450 GTAYL
+450 
-455 AVASLNTYFQKIRW
+455 
-469 GHERT
+469 
-474 TVISGGKALALY
+474 
-486 GSSVSIHNGSELYS
+486 
-500 DKGNSLDTT
+500 DKGNNWASYA
-509 GRDIAA
+509 IAKVTNGA
-515 GGYTSKPWQP
+515 TLR
-525 WIDSM
+525 WI
-530 FSNQKDITN
+530 K
-539 SNIPDKWDTA
+539 
-549 NSPDRY
+549 
-555 YGAGLIALNGS
+555 YGANNSGDFHWDESKKTYLNA
-566 DLTIKVDI
+566 D
-574 KRDDAPKEV
+574 
-583 TNLWDNQWFNM
+583 
-594 GTVIPETPDINKPKL
+594 GTVPFTGAGNYVNAWYQWAMSTDLYGKEKNLNPPTPPTIH
-609 TVNYHHTN
+609 YQHTN

-698 AIQYTNDDRLP
+698 AIQYTNDGRLP

-796 AHGYDEFNPTTD
+796 THGYDEFNPTTD

-858 FANLVTVTGANVYE
+858 FANLVTVTGANIYE

-1098 EGSQVVDDKTYINE
+1098 EG
-1112 DMVHGQVT
+1112 
-1120 MTLPNKD
+1120 
-1127 SLAKALTDVT
+1127 
-1137 LVDDYSDYA
+1137 
-1146 NKVSYVNAQ
+1146 
-1155 VFENNTDVTSQYNIT
+1155 
-1170 NAGNKIT
+1170 
-1177 ATRKNPGA
+1177 
-1185 TPSGSVRL
+1185 
-1193 VANFKLNSNLP
+1193 
-1204 SGTKLINRG
+1204 
-1213 SGRIN
+1213 
-1218 NNTVNTNEAKIL
+1218 
-1230 TYVQSTDKHWV
+1230 
-1241 EGSQKVDGKTYIDG
+1241 
-1255 DTIHGQVTMTLPDKN
+1255 
-1270 TLAKALSTVQ
+1270 
-1280 VIDDYSK
+1280 
-1287 FAKMVDYKSAQVL
+1287 
-1300 ENGKDVTSEYNIS
+1300 
-1313 NAYGQVVATR
+1313 
-1323 KNATATP
+1323 
-1330 SGNVTLNV
+1330 
-1338 TWTIHKDVPSGTQ
+1338 
-1351 LVNSGSGRIN
+1351 
-1361 SHTVPTPDRN
+1361 
-1371 IVTYKQDGLK
+1371 
-1381 DWINSQG
+1381 
-1388 QIVNGKTYIDND
+1388 
-1400 TVHAK
+1400 
-1405 LVMTLPDPKA
+1405 
-1415 LATPLTKVQLDDN
+1415 
-1428 YTNFAKLVD
+1428 
-1437 YQSAQVLENGTD
+1437 
-1449 VTSQYTITNANGHVI
+1449 
-1464 ATRKDASKTPGGNV
+1464 
-1478 EFRVNFKIHTDVP
+1478 
-1491 SGTTLMN
+1491 
-1498 SGEVTLNSET
+1498 
-1508 VPTPTPNIVTYK
+1508 
-1520 PDTDK
+1520 
-1525 HWVEGSQV
+1525 
-1533 VDGKTYIANDVVNG
+1533 
-1547 QVTMTLPEPSKLAEK
+1547 
-1562 LKHVSVT
+1562 
-1569 DDYSKFA
+1569 
-1576 SLVDYQSA
+1576 
-1584 QVLENGKDVTSLY
+1584 
-1597 TITNS
+1597 
-1602 NGHVTATRKDA
+1602 
-1613 STTPAGKVTLN
+1613 
-1624 VHWRIHKDVKS
+1624 
-1635 GTQLVN
+1635 
-1641 SGNGR
+1641 
-1646 INDETVPTPNR
+1646 
-1657 NIVTFKQDGLK
+1657 
-1668 DWLNSQGQIV
+1668 
-1678 NGKTYIDNDAVH
+1678 
-1690 AKLVMTLPDPKALAT
+1690 
-1705 PLTKVQLDDNY
+1705 
-1716 SNFAKLVDYVSSQ
+1716 
-1729 VFENG
+1729 
-1734 TDVTSQYNIVNN
+1734 
-1746 NGHVIATRK
+1746 
-1755 DASKTPGGKVE
+1755 
-1766 FKVNFK
+1766 
-1772 IHTDVPSGTTLMNS
+1772 
-1786 GEVTLNT
+1786 
-1793 ETIPTPTP
+1793 
-1801 NIVTYKPDTDKHWV
+1801 
-1815 EGTQVVDGKTY
+1815 
-1826 IDNDFVHGQV
+1826 
-1836 TMTLPDPTK
+1836 
-1845 LAEKLKHV
+1845 
-1853 SVTDDYSRFAKMVDY
+1853 
-1868 KSAQVLENGKD
+1868 
-1879 VTDQYNITNANGKV
+1879 
-1893 VATRKDA
+1893 
-1900 STTPNGSVTLNVTW
+1900 
-1914 RIHTD
+1914 
-1919 VKSGTVFVNGGDGR
+1919 
-1933 INDETVPTPDRNIV
+1933 
-1947 TYKQDGFKDWINSQN
+1947 
-1962 QVVNDKTYIDNDVI
+1962 
-1976 HAKLVTTL
+1976 
-1984 PNPKALATPLTKVQL
+1984 
-1999 DDDYTSY
+1999 
-2006 TKMVDYVGARVLEN
+2006 
-2020 GTDVTNQYN
+2020 
-2029 IVNANGHVTATRKDP
+2029 
-2044 SKAPNG
+2044 
-2050 NAELRVDFRIHT
+2050 
-2062 DVPSGTKLFNS
+2062 
-2073 GSVTLN
+2073 
-2079 TETIPTPT
+2079 
-2087 PSVETYRQDTDK
+2087 
-2099 HWVEGSQVVD
+2099 
-2109 GKTYIDGDN
+2109 
-2118 VSAQV
+2118 
-2123 SMTLPEPSKLA
+2123 
-2134 EKLKRVV
+2134 
-2141 VTDDFSKF
+2141 
-2149 ADKVD
+2149 
-2154 YKSAKVLENGKDVT
+2154 
-2168 AQYDIKVANGKV
+2168 
-2180 IATRKDASTTPAGK
+2180 
-2194 VVLQAFWKVH
+2194 
-2204 NDIESNTQLVN
+2204 
-2215 SGSGQINDEVVPT
+2215 
-2228 PDRTIVTYKQD
+2228 
-2239 TEKHWRDDGGQIV
+2239 
-2252 DGKIA
+2252 
-2257 INDDIV
+2257 
-2263 TARVD
+2263 
-2268 MTLPK
+2268 
-2273 GENLAKPLDKIQLV
+2273 
-2287 DDFSKFAD
+2287 
-2295 KVTLQAVHVYEN
+2295 
-2307 GKDVTDQYDIHVENG
+2307 
-2322 RVVATRKDASK
+2322 
-2333 VYDHTGAANATMKA
+2333 
-2347 TLKANETLNVND
+2347 
-2359 LVHTASANVN
+2359 
-2369 DSKVSTVNRL
+2369 
-2379 AFNRLFTKSFITSN
+2379 
-2393 LAVTSDNNIKSQIDM
+2393 
-2408 AVPTNVDAKTP
+2408 
-2419 MTVTSDYSNFAKYVN
+2419 
-2434 VKDATVYENGKNVTA
+2434 
-2449 DYTIKDD
+2449 
-2456 KAGHVTATKKA
+2456 
-2467 GSESDG
+2467 
-2473 GQVSL
+2473 
-2478 VVDYEV
+2478 
-2484 NHGIPNG
+2484 
-2491 TILEN
+2491 
-2496 HGSGTL
+2496 
-2502 NGQDV
+2502 
-2507 PTNTPSITTYTQDTS
+2507 
-2522 KHWVEG
+2522 

-2574 DKVDYKSA
+2574 KLVDYKSA

-2619 QLLVDFEIHK
+2619 QLLVDFEIYK

-2687 AQVSIDLPD
+2687 AQVSVDLPD
-2696 ASKLATPLN
+2696 ASKLATPLS

-2748 ATRKDAAKTPFGKA
+2748 ATRKDAAKTPSGKA

-2822 NSVDGSLILTGSVVT
+2822 NSVNGSLILNGSVVT

-2934 KITNKATVLTNDNV
+2934 KINNKATVLTNDNV

-3048 QSLSEVP
+3048 QSLSEVSE
-3055 DNVATAL
+3055 NVATAL

-3091 GTNIVV
+3091 GTNIIV

-3123 EATDV
+3123 EATDI

-3235 SVEFSVDKDF
+3235 SVEFPVDKDF

-3336 PKAPETGA
+3336 PKAPESPA

>member
-1 MTETKL
+1 MTETRL

-24 ATALAIPVIGGSVTS
+24 ATALAIPVIGGSVTN

-59 AVTATTASAT
+59 AVTATTASTT
-69 SVTSNTQSVT
+69 SVTPSTQAVT

-92 KATANVTVN
+92 KSTANVTVS

-169 ATANVSV
+169 STANVNV

-248 KAAQAVKGV
+248 RAAQAVKGV

-299 KKDLDSY
+299 KKEYTKYEKEY
-306 NQKLSQA
+306 NDYLASLKNKSTIES
-313 GKNVVDSRSVIQKLT
+313 NVVWQNLFLNFGQGANLSVQWNAKPIETHQNQDPDAVVTLKKNLEYNAVFKGSQKGTVATATWLMPEGSAYYKSLDGTKKTRIAKIVSVISNVVASGDNSNRVIIGFYNNPIIHAFSSFANSVDETFYFYDDTGKLIDFKDGT
-328 IQSEPNA
+328 AWLGLGSLNHFGAPRDIKEEVKALSGA
-335 KLDITN
+335 KIYTPVG
-341 SHNVT
+341 NVT
-346 ITPNNDLSFNNV
+346 IGPELHVPAYDLGDGVF
-358 DKMGKGYNF
+358 G
-367 QTINN
+367 
-372 APASFDATWTKLSHL
+372 
-387 TYNGRKITKV
+387 
-397 VMHFRGTNYST
+397 
-408 QNSLWGGEIANNI
+408 
-421 YYGFHQYQGSSTIHF
+421 
-436 EWYYDNGEKVTFEN
+436 
-450 GTAYL
+450 
-455 AVASLNTYFQKIRW
+455 
-469 GHERT
+469 
-474 TVISGGKALALY
+474 
-486 GSSVSIHNGSELYS
+486 
-500 DKGNSLDTT
+500 DKGNNWASYA
-509 GRDIAA
+509 IA
-515 GGYTSKPWQP
+515 KV
-525 WIDSM
+525 
-530 FSNQKDITN
+530 TN
-539 SNIPDKWDTA
+539 SATLRWIK
-549 NSPDRY
+549 
-555 YGAGLIALNGS
+555 YGANNSGDFHWDESKKTYLNA
-566 DLTIKVDI
+566 D
-574 KRDDAPKEV
+574 
-583 TNLWDNQWFNM
+583 
-594 GTVIPETPDINKPKL
+594 GTVPFTGAGNDVNAWYQWAMSTDLYGKEKNLNPPTPPTIH
-609 TVNYHHTN
+609 YQHTN

-698 AIQYTNDDRLP
+698 AIQYTNDGRLP

-754 VSSLKDNETYTL
+754 VSSLKDNKTYTL

-796 AHGYDEFNPTTD
+796 THGYDEFNPTTD

-1098 EGSQVVDDKTYINE
+1098 EG
-1112 DMVHGQVT
+1112 
-1120 MTLPNKD
+1120 
-1127 SLAKALTDVT
+1127 
-1137 LVDDYSDYA
+1137 
-1146 NKVSYVNAQ
+1146 
-1155 VFENNTDVTSQYNIT
+1155 
-1170 NAGNKIT
+1170 
-1177 ATRKNPGA
+1177 
-1185 TPSGSVRL
+1185 
-1193 VANFKLNSNLP
+1193 
-1204 SGTKLINRG
+1204 
-1213 SGRIN
+1213 
-1218 NNTVNTNEAKIL
+1218 
-1230 TYVQSTDKHWV
+1230 
-1241 EGSQKVDGKTYIDG
+1241 
-1255 DTIHGQVTMTLPDKN
+1255 
-1270 TLAKALSTVQ
+1270 
-1280 VIDDYSK
+1280 
-1287 FAKMVDYKSAQVL
+1287 
-1300 ENGKDVTSEYNIS
+1300 
-1313 NAYGQVVATR
+1313 
-1323 KNATATP
+1323 
-1330 SGNVTLNV
+1330 
-1338 TWTIHKDVPSGTQ
+1338 
-1351 LVNSGSGRIN
+1351 
-1361 SHTVPTPDRN
+1361 
-1371 IVTYKQDGLK
+1371 
-1381 DWINSQG
+1381 
-1388 QIVNGKTYIDND
+1388 
-1400 TVHAK
+1400 
-1405 LVMTLPDPKA
+1405 
-1415 LATPLTKVQLDDN
+1415 
-1428 YTNFAKLVD
+1428 
-1437 YQSAQVLENGTD
+1437 
-1449 VTSQYTITNANGHVI
+1449 
-1464 ATRKDASKTPGGNV
+1464 
-1478 EFRVNFKIHTDVP
+1478 
-1491 SGTTLMN
+1491 
-1498 SGEVTLNSET
+1498 
-1508 VPTPTPNIVTYK
+1508 
-1520 PDTDK
+1520 
-1525 HWVEGSQV
+1525 
-1533 VDGKTYIANDVVNG
+1533 
-1547 QVTMTLPEPSKLAEK
+1547 
-1562 LKHVSVT
+1562 
-1569 DDYSKFA
+1569 
-1576 SLVDYQSA
+1576 
-1584 QVLENGKDVTSLY
+1584 
-1597 TITNS
+1597 
-1602 NGHVTATRKDA
+1602 
-1613 STTPAGKVTLN
+1613 
-1624 VHWRIHKDVKS
+1624 
-1635 GTQLVN
+1635 
-1641 SGNGR
+1641 
-1646 INDETVPTPNR
+1646 
-1657 NIVTFKQDGLK
+1657 
-1668 DWLNSQGQIV
+1668 
-1678 NGKTYIDNDAVH
+1678 
-1690 AKLVMTLPDPKALAT
+1690 
-1705 PLTKVQLDDNY
+1705 
-1716 SNFAKLVDYVSSQ
+1716 
-1729 VFENG
+1729 
-1734 TDVTSQYNIVNN
+1734 
-1746 NGHVIATRK
+1746 
-1755 DASKTPGGKVE
+1755 
-1766 FKVNFK
+1766 
-1772 IHTDVPSGTTLMNS
+1772 
-1786 GEVTLNT
+1786 
-1793 ETIPTPTP
+1793 
-1801 NIVTYKPDTDKHWV
+1801 
-1815 EGTQVVDGKTY
+1815 
-1826 IDNDFVHGQV
+1826 
-1836 TMTLPDPTK
+1836 
-1845 LAEKLKHV
+1845 
-1853 SVTDDYSRFAKMVDY
+1853 
-1868 KSAQVLENGKD
+1868 
-1879 VTDQYNITNANGKV
+1879 
-1893 VATRKDA
+1893 
-1900 STTPNGSVTLNVTW
+1900 
-1914 RIHTD
+1914 
-1919 VKSGTVFVNGGDGR
+1919 
-1933 INDETVPTPDRNIV
+1933 
-1947 TYKQDGFKDWINSQN
+1947 
-1962 QVVNDKTYIDNDVI
+1962 
-1976 HAKLVTTL
+1976 
-1984 PNPKALATPLTKVQL
+1984 
-1999 DDDYTSY
+1999 
-2006 TKMVDYVGARVLEN
+2006 
-2020 GTDVTNQYN
+2020 
-2029 IVNANGHVTATRKDP
+2029 
-2044 SKAPNG
+2044 
-2050 NAELRVDFRIHT
+2050 
-2062 DVPSGTKLFNS
+2062 
-2073 GSVTLN
+2073 
-2079 TETIPTPT
+2079 
-2087 PSVETYRQDTDK
+2087 
-2099 HWVEGSQVVD
+2099 
-2109 GKTYIDGDN
+2109 
-2118 VSAQV
+2118 
-2123 SMTLPEPSKLA
+2123 
-2134 EKLKRVV
+2134 
-2141 VTDDFSKF
+2141 
-2149 ADKVD
+2149 
-2154 YKSAKVLENGKDVT
+2154 
-2168 AQYDIKVANGKV
+2168 
-2180 IATRKDASTTPAGK
+2180 
-2194 VVLQAFWKVH
+2194 
-2204 NDIESNTQLVN
+2204 
-2215 SGSGQINDEVVPT
+2215 
-2228 PDRTIVTYKQD
+2228 
-2239 TEKHWRDDGGQIV
+2239 
-2252 DGKIA
+2252 
-2257 INDDIV
+2257 
-2263 TARVD
+2263 
-2268 MTLPK
+2268 
-2273 GENLAKPLDKIQLV
+2273 
-2287 DDFSKFAD
+2287 
-2295 KVTLQAVHVYEN
+2295 
-2307 GKDVTDQYDIHVENG
+2307 
-2322 RVVATRKDASK
+2322 
-2333 VYDHTGAANATMKA
+2333 
-2347 TLKANETLNVND
+2347 
-2359 LVHTASANVN
+2359 
-2369 DSKVSTVNRL
+2369 
-2379 AFNRLFTKSFITSN
+2379 
-2393 LAVTSDNNIKSQIDM
+2393 
-2408 AVPTNVDAKTP
+2408 
-2419 MTVTSDYSNFAKYVN
+2419 
-2434 VKDATVYENGKNVTA
+2434 
-2449 DYTIKDD
+2449 
-2456 KAGHVTATKKA
+2456 
-2467 GSESDG
+2467 
-2473 GQVSL
+2473 
-2478 VVDYEV
+2478 
-2484 NHGIPNG
+2484 
-2491 TILEN
+2491 
-2496 HGSGTL
+2496 
-2502 NGQDV
+2502 
-2507 PTNTPSITTYTQDTS
+2507 
-2522 KHWVEG
+2522 

-2574 DKVDYKSA
+2574 KLVDYKSA

-2619 QLLVDFEIHK
+2619 QLLVDFEIYK

-2687 AQVSIDLPD
+2687 AQVSVDLPD
-2696 ASKLATPLN
+2696 ASKLATPLS

-2748 ATRKDAAKTPFGKA
+2748 ATRKDAAKTPSGKA

-2782 KGSVTVDSITDEVP
+2782 KGSVTVDAITDEVP

-2806 AHKDVELGGD
+2806 AHKDVELGED

-2822 NSVDGSLILTGSVVT
+2822 NSVDGSLILNGSVVT

-3048 QSLSEVP
+3048 QSLSEVSE
-3055 DNVATAL
+3055 NVATAL
-3062 KANGITPSGAFVLIS
+3062 KANGITPNGAFVLIS

-3123 EATDV
+3123 EATDI

-3257 ADILMSVKRIKAGEV
+3257 ADILMGVKRIKAGEV

-3322 ATPQPVKMV
+3322 ATPQPLKMV

-3336 PKAPETGA
+3336 PKAPESPA

>member
-1 MTETKL
+1 MVGGRTEAVKL
-7 HYKLYKTKHGW
+7 ESAGKAYGFYKSS
-18 VTATIA
+18 VTAHNGNE
-24 ATALAIPVIGGSVTS
+24 LY
-39 HASADTTA
+39 AD
-47 TTGTQTVTSGSN
+47 GSN
-59 AVTATTASAT
+59 ERNTTESA
-69 SVTSNTQSVT
+69 
-79 PDSSKLDQAVQNA
+79 
-92 KATANVTVN
+92 
-101 QTPTQT
+101 
-107 VTGSTVAEAKQ
+107 
-118 KAEQDYQNQATQI
+118 
-131 NQKVA
+131 
-136 NQKAN
+136 
-141 NDATNA
+141 
-147 ANSFNMDNSKKRE
+147 F
-160 LDQAVQNAK
+160 
-169 ATANVSV
+169 
-176 KQTQTQIYNTGVSGV
+176 
-191 ENTKNKINNDYSTQI
+191 
-206 NNINQAVSTQKAKN
+206 
-220 DAYNKAVAEANTLN
+220 
-234 STADTTRKKLDDAI
+234 
-248 KAAQAVKGV
+248 
-257 TVIDGGTTTA
+257 
-267 TVSVSDFEAKKK
+267 
-279 QIQDQ
+279 
-284 NTQQANSINAQIQQY
+284 
-299 KKDLDSY
+299 
-306 NQKLSQA
+306 
-313 GKNVVDSRSVIQKLT
+313 
-328 IQSEPNA
+328 
-335 KLDITN
+335 
-341 SHNVT
+341 
-346 ITPNNDLSFNNV
+346 
-358 DKMGKGYNF
+358 GKGIIVPIPQGEWWDNPA
-367 QTINN
+367 TGLRSKN
-372 APASFDATWTKLSHL
+372 A
-387 TYNGRKITKV
+387 
-397 VMHFRGTNYST
+397 
-408 QNSLWGGEIANNI
+408 
-421 YYGFHQYQGSSTIHF
+421 
-436 EWYYDNGEKVTFEN
+436 
-450 GTAYL
+450 
-455 AVASLNTYFQKIRW
+455 
-469 GHERT
+469 
-474 TVISGGKALALY
+474 
-486 GSSVSIHNGSELYS
+486 
-500 DKGNSLDTT
+500 
-509 GRDIAA
+509 
-515 GGYTSKPWQP
+515 
-525 WIDSM
+525 
-530 FSNQKDITN
+530 
-539 SNIPDKWDTA
+539 
-549 NSPDRY
+549 Y
-555 YGAGLIALNGS
+555 YGAGVF
-566 DLTIKVDI
+566 KVEG
-574 KRDDAPKEV
+574 KGVSLHYKVYGKP
-583 TNLWDNQWFNM
+583 NQWESIWANLDTTM
-594 GTVIPETPDINKPKL
+594 PKSNSGIVTPTIH
-609 TVNYHHTN
+609 YHHMN
-617 VALEKPTPIDV
+617 VALEKPTPTEV
-628 TYHYDRMNPAS
+628 TYHYDTIMPAT
-639 IEDRTDISYHYNKIS
+639 IPGGTPVSYHYNEIS

-698 AIQYTNDDRLP
+698 AIQYTNDGRLP

-848 NVAITDNYSK
+848 NVVITDNYSK

-973 TQVDM
+973 TQVNM

-996 DNYRDF
+996 DNYRNF

-1032 LQAVRKNAATT
+1032 LQAVRKDAATT

-1185 TPSGSVRL
+1185 TPSGNVRL

-1361 SHTVPTPDRN
+1361 SYTVPTPDRN

-1668 DWLNSQGQIV
+1668 DWLNSQNQVV
-1678 NGKTYIDNDAVH
+1678 NGKTYIDNDTVH
-1690 AKLVMTLPDPKALAT
+1690 AKLAMNLPDPKALAT

-1914 RIHTD
+1914 RIHTN

-1947 TYKQDGFKDWINSQN
+1947 TYKQDTLKNWINSQG
-1962 QVVNDKTYIDNDVI
+1962 QIVNDKTVIDRDIV
-1976 HAKLVTTL
+1976 HGQVEMTL
-1984 PNPKALATPLTKVQL
+1984 PDPTKLANKLSKVEVV
-1999 DDDYTSY
+1999 DDYSNFAAKVIYTS
-2006 TKMVDYVGARVLEN
+2006 ARVLEN
-2020 GTDVTNQYN
+2020 GKDVTSLYT
-2029 IVNANGHVTATRKDP
+2029 ITNANDKVTATRKDP
-2044 SKAPNG
+2044 AATPGGKVVLITNLQVHS
-2050 NAELRVDFRIHT
+2050 
-2062 DVPSGTKLFNS
+2062 DVKSGTELVNK
-2073 GSVTLN
+2073 GYGTLN
-2079 TETIPTPT
+2079 TETIETNTPKIVT
-2087 PSVETYRQDTDK
+2087 FRQDTDK

-2118 VSAQV
+2118 VSAQI
-2123 SMTLPEPSKLA
+2123 SMTLPDPNKLA
-2134 EKLKRVV
+2134 EKLKNVV
-2141 VTDDFSKF
+2141 VVDDYSKF

-2168 AQYDIKVANGKV
+2168 SQYDIKVAKQGFV
-2180 IATRKDASTTPAGK
+2180 IASRKDPSITPGGK
-2194 VVLQAFWKVH
+2194 VVLQVFWKVY
-2204 NDIESNTQLVN
+2204 NDIESGTQLVN
-2215 SGSGQINDEVVPT
+2215 SGNGTINDETVPT

-2257 INDDIV
+2257 INDDVV

-2273 GENLAKPLDKIQLV
+2273 EENLAKPLDKIQLV

-2295 KVTLQAVHVYEN
+2295 KVTLQTVHVYEN
-2307 GKDVTDQYDIHVENG
+2307 GKDVTDQYDIHIENG

-2333 VYDHTGAANATMKA
+2333 VYDHTGTANATMKA
-2347 TLKANETLNVND
+2347 TLKANKTLNVND

-2369 DSKVSTVNRL
+2369 DSKVFAVNRL
-2379 AFNRLFTKSFITSN
+2379 AFNRLFARSFITSN
-2393 LAVTSDNNIKSQIDM
+2393 LAVTSDDNIKSQIDM

-2456 KAGHVTATKKA
+2456 KAGHVTAIKKD
-2467 GSESDG
+2467 SSKSDG

-2507 PTNTPSITTYTQDTS
+2507 PTNTPSITTYTQDTN

-2558 NKLSNVS
+2558 NKLLNVS

-2574 DKVDYKSA
+2574 KLVDYKSA

-2596 IKNANGHVTAVR
+2596 IKNTNDHVTAVR

-2687 AQVSIDLPD
+2687 AQVSVDLPD

-2737 YDLTNKDGKVI
+2737 YDLTNKDGKVV
-2748 ATRKDAAKTPFGKA
+2748 ATRKDAAKTPSGKA
-2762 VLVTTFT
+2762 VLVTIFT

-2822 NSVDGSLILTGSVVT
+2822 NSVDGSLILNGSVVT

-2868 VGFKAWVENDKG
+2868 VGFKAWIENDKG

-2922 IDLVVKVKGDAQ
+2922 IDLVVKAKGDAQ

-3055 DNVATAL
+3055 ENVATAL

-3077 ADDPAQFFKDYVET
+3077 ADTPAQFFKDYVET
-3091 GTNIVV
+3091 GTNIIV

-3116 QLTFGQG
+3116 QLIFGQG
-3123 EATDV
+3123 EATDI

-3181 EYKWVDDYDE
+3181 EYKWIDDYDE

-3208 TLKDGTVLKAGT
+3208 TLKDGTVLKVGT

-3287 NTVHSTTPEPKVPET
+3287 NTVHSTTPEPKEPET

-3336 PKAPETGA
+3336 PKTPELPA

>member
-69 SVTSNTQSVT
+69 SVTSSTQAVT

-169 ATANVSV
+169 ATANVNV

-206 NNINQAVSTQKAKN
+206 NNINQAVSAQKAKN

-234 STADTTRKKLDDAI
+234 STADATRKKLDDAI

-257 TVIDGGTTTA
+257 TVIDGGTSTA

-284 NTQQANSINAQIQQY
+284 NTQQTNDINAQIQQY
-299 KKDLDSY
+299 RDTYANWEKDNQKFLEEAAAKTGWSVQQVLDFLGKNLPNVSY
-306 NQKLSQA
+306 VSAGSNMTFDKGTLQSFSQSELNSILSNPKVDPGLKGYIASKAYGSLYKLSQGTTWKYNNA
-313 GKNVVDSRSVIQKLT
+313 FTDTKSGKSVDLKVTVQGLGLDYSGRYGLPPMIMVGEKYIGSDVAGIGAVKYGLTFLEHGTNTPINITSLIGVGDVDAEQSVAVYNAVSALRGSENKDYSGNGYLGSINTNGVDDFSEGKNT
-328 IQSEPNA
+328 
-335 KLDITN
+335 
-341 SHNVT
+341 
-346 ITPNNDLSFNNV
+346 
-358 DKMGKGYNF
+358 
-367 QTINN
+367 
-372 APASFDATWTKLSHL
+372 
-387 TYNGRKITKV
+387 
-397 VMHFRGTNYST
+397 
-408 QNSLWGGEIANNI
+408 
-421 YYGFHQYQGSSTIHF
+421 QYQSWFLVPNSSTVSYVFSAADPAWGNGAPDGSGFMGFYHQNLGGIPLPIKSTPPTPPTIH
-436 EWYYDNGEKVTFEN
+436 Y
-450 GTAYL
+450 
-455 AVASLNTYFQKIRW
+455 Q
-469 GHERT
+469 
-474 TVISGGKALALY
+474 
-486 GSSVSIHNGSELYS
+486 
-500 DKGNSLDTT
+500 
-509 GRDIAA
+509 
-515 GGYTSKPWQP
+515 
-525 WIDSM
+525 
-530 FSNQKDITN
+530 
-539 SNIPDKWDTA
+539 
-549 NSPDRY
+549 
-555 YGAGLIALNGS
+555 
-566 DLTIKVDI
+566 
-574 KRDDAPKEV
+574 
-583 TNLWDNQWFNM
+583 
-594 GTVIPETPDINKPKL
+594 
-609 TVNYHHTN
+609 HTN
-617 VALEKPTPIDV
+617 VALEKPTPTEV
-628 TYHYDRMNPAS
+628 TYHYDRIQFGEIN
-639 IEDRTDISYHYNKIS
+639 RTNVSYHYNEIS

-678 QHISQYTGVNQ
+678 QHISQFTGVNQ

-698 AIQYTNDDRLP
+698 AIQYTNDGRLP

-796 AHGYDEFNPTTD
+796 SHSYDEFNPTTD

-961 DGKTYINNDIVT
+961 DGKTYINDDIVT
-973 TQVDM
+973 TKVDM
-978 NLPDPKQL
+978 DLPDPSQL
-986 AKTLSYVSIG
+986 AKTLSYVG
-996 DNYRDF
+996 VTDDYRDF
-1002 ADKTVLQS
+1002 KDKAVLQS
-1010 YKVFENGTDVTSQYT
+1010 YKVLENGTDVTSQYT
-1025 ITNQDGI
+1025 VTNNAGL

-1050 IATFAINHDVKSGT
+1050 IATFAVNHDVKSGT
-1064 KLTNRGF
+1064 TFTNRGS

-1112 DMVHGQVT
+1112 DMVHGQVE

-1127 SLAKALTDVT
+1127 SLAKDLTDVT

-1146 NKVSYVNAQ
+1146 SKVSYVNAQ

-1255 DTIHGQVTMTLPDKN
+1255 DTIHGQVEMTLPNKDS
-1270 TLAKALSTVQ
+1270 LAKALSTVQ

-1323 KNATATP
+1323 KNAAATP

-1371 IVTYKQDGLK
+1371 IVTYKQDTLK
-1381 DWINSQG
+1381 NWINSQK
-1388 QIVNGKTYIDND
+1388 QIVNDKTVIN
-1400 TVHAK
+1400 
-1405 LVMTLPDPKA
+1405 
-1415 LATPLTKVQLDDN
+1415 
-1428 YTNFAKLVD
+1428 
-1437 YQSAQVLENGTD
+1437 SD
-1449 VTSQYTITNANGHVI
+1449 V
-1464 ATRKDASKTPGGNV
+1464 
-1478 EFRVNFKIHTDVP
+1478 
-1491 SGTTLMN
+1491 
-1498 SGEVTLNSET
+1498 
-1508 VPTPTPNIVTYK
+1508 
-1520 PDTDK
+1520 
-1525 HWVEGSQV
+1525 
-1533 VDGKTYIANDVVNG
+1533 
-1547 QVTMTLPEPSKLAEK
+1547 
-1562 LKHVSVT
+1562 
-1569 DDYSKFA
+1569 
-1576 SLVDYQSA
+1576 
-1584 QVLENGKDVTSLY
+1584 
-1597 TITNS
+1597 
-1602 NGHVTATRKDA
+1602 
-1613 STTPAGKVTLN
+1613 
-1624 VHWRIHKDVKS
+1624 
-1635 GTQLVN
+1635 
-1641 SGNGR
+1641 
-1646 INDETVPTPNR
+1646 
-1657 NIVTFKQDGLK
+1657 
-1668 DWLNSQGQIV
+1668 
-1678 NGKTYIDNDAVH
+1678 
-1690 AKLVMTLPDPKALAT
+1690 
-1705 PLTKVQLDDNY
+1705 
-1716 SNFAKLVDYVSSQ
+1716 
-1729 VFENG
+1729 
-1734 TDVTSQYNIVNN
+1734 
-1746 NGHVIATRK
+1746 
-1755 DASKTPGGKVE
+1755 
-1766 FKVNFK
+1766 
-1772 IHTDVPSGTTLMNS
+1772 
-1786 GEVTLNT
+1786 
-1793 ETIPTPTP
+1793 
-1801 NIVTYKPDTDKHWV
+1801 
-1815 EGTQVVDGKTY
+1815 
-1826 IDNDFVHGQV
+1826 VHGQIE
-1836 TMTLPDPTK
+1836 MTLPDPTK
-1845 LAEKLKHV
+1845 LANKLSKV
-1853 SVTDDYSRFAKMVDY
+1853 EIVDDYSNFADKVY
-1868 KSAQVLENGKD
+1868 YSSADVLENGK
-1879 VTDQYNITNANGKV
+1879 
-1893 VATRKDA
+1893 
-1900 STTPNGSVTLNVTW
+1900 NVT
-1914 RIHTD
+1914 
-1919 VKSGTVFVNGGDGR
+1919 S
-1933 INDETVPTPDRNIV
+1933 
-1947 TYKQDGFKDWINSQN
+1947 
-1962 QVVNDKTYIDNDVI
+1962 
-1976 HAKLVTTL
+1976 
-1984 PNPKALATPLTKVQL
+1984 
-1999 DDDYTSY
+1999 
-2006 TKMVDYVGARVLEN
+2006 
-2020 GTDVTNQYN
+2020 QYN

-2044 SKAPNG
+2044 A
-2050 NAELRVDFRIHT
+2050 
-2062 DVPSGTKLFNS
+2062 
-2073 GSVTLN
+2073 
-2079 TETIPTPT
+2079 
-2087 PSVETYRQDTDK
+2087 
-2099 HWVEGSQVVD
+2099 
-2109 GKTYIDGDN
+2109 
-2118 VSAQV
+2118 
-2123 SMTLPEPSKLA
+2123 
-2134 EKLKRVV
+2134 
-2141 VTDDFSKF
+2141 
-2149 ADKVD
+2149 
-2154 YKSAKVLENGKDVT
+2154 
-2168 AQYDIKVANGKV
+2168 
-2180 IATRKDASTTPAGK
+2180 TTPAGK
-2194 VVLQAFWKVH
+2194 VVL
-2204 NDIESNTQLVN
+2204 ISNFQVRAEVKSGTELVN
-2215 SGSGQINDEVVPT
+2215 
-2228 PDRTIVTYKQD
+2228 
-2239 TEKHWRDDGGQIV
+2239 
-2252 DGKIA
+2252 
-2257 INDDIV
+2257 
-2263 TARVD
+2263 
-2268 MTLPK
+2268 K
-2273 GENLAKPLDKIQLV
+2273 G
-2287 DDFSKFAD
+2287 
-2295 KVTLQAVHVYEN
+2295 Y
-2307 GKDVTDQYDIHVENG
+2307 
-2322 RVVATRKDASK
+2322 
-2333 VYDHTGAANATMKA
+2333 
-2347 TLKANETLNVND
+2347 
-2359 LVHTASANVN
+2359 
-2369 DSKVSTVNRL
+2369 
-2379 AFNRLFTKSFITSN
+2379 
-2393 LAVTSDNNIKSQIDM
+2393 
-2408 AVPTNVDAKTP
+2408 
-2419 MTVTSDYSNFAKYVN
+2419 
-2434 VKDATVYENGKNVTA
+2434 
-2449 DYTIKDD
+2449 
-2456 KAGHVTATKKA
+2456 
-2467 GSESDG
+2467 
-2473 GQVSL
+2473 
-2478 VVDYEV
+2478 
-2484 NHGIPNG
+2484 
-2491 TILEN
+2491 
-2496 HGSGTL
+2496 GTL
-2502 NGQDV
+2502 NSETI
-2507 PTNTPSITTYTQDTS
+2507 PTNTPSITTYTQDTN

-2574 DKVDYKSA
+2574 KLVDYKSA

-2687 AQVSIDLPD
+2687 AQVSVDLPD
-2696 ASKLATPLN
+2696 ASKLSTPLN

-2737 YDLTNKDGKVI
+2737 YDLTNKDGKVV
-2748 ATRKDAAKTPFGKA
+2748 ATRKDAAKTPSGKA

-2822 NSVDGSLILTGSVVT
+2822 NSVDGSLILNGSVVT

-2868 VGFKAWVENDKG
+2868 VGFKAWIENDKG

-2934 KITNKATVLTNDNV
+2934 KITNKATALTNDNV

-3040 KGLSAKVY
+3040 KGLSTKVY

-3055 DNVATAL
+3055 ENVATAL
-3062 KANGITPSGAFVLIS
+3062 KTNGITPSGAFVLIS

-3091 GTNIVV
+3091 GTNIIV

-3123 EATDV
+3123 EATDI

-3228 NIDTKTG
+3228 NINTKTG

-3336 PKAPETGA
+3336 PKAPESPA

-3377 KRED
+3377 KRKD

>member
-1 MTETKL
+1 
-7 HYKLYKTKHGW
+7 
-18 VTATIA
+18 
-24 ATALAIPVIGGSVTS
+24 
-39 HASADTTA
+39 
-47 TTGTQTVTSGSN
+47 
-59 AVTATTASAT
+59 
-69 SVTSNTQSVT
+69 
-79 PDSSKLDQAVQNA
+79 
-92 KATANVTVN
+92 
-101 QTPTQT
+101 
-107 VTGSTVAEAKQ
+107 
-118 KAEQDYQNQATQI
+118 
-131 NQKVA
+131 
-136 NQKAN
+136 
-141 NDATNA
+141 
-147 ANSFNMDNSKKRE
+147 
-160 LDQAVQNAK
+160 
-169 ATANVSV
+169 
-176 KQTQTQIYNTGVSGV
+176 
-191 ENTKNKINNDYSTQI
+191 
-206 NNINQAVSTQKAKN
+206 
-220 DAYNKAVAEANTLN
+220 
-234 STADTTRKKLDDAI
+234 
-248 KAAQAVKGV
+248 
-257 TVIDGGTTTA
+257 
-267 TVSVSDFEAKKK
+267 
-279 QIQDQ
+279 
-284 NTQQANSINAQIQQY
+284 
-299 KKDLDSY
+299 
-306 NQKLSQA
+306 
-313 GKNVVDSRSVIQKLT
+313 
-328 IQSEPNA
+328 
-335 KLDITN
+335 
-341 SHNVT
+341 
-346 ITPNNDLSFNNV
+346 
-358 DKMGKGYNF
+358 
-367 QTINN
+367 
-372 APASFDATWTKLSHL
+372 
-387 TYNGRKITKV
+387 
-397 VMHFRGTNYST
+397 
-408 QNSLWGGEIANNI
+408 
-421 YYGFHQYQGSSTIHF
+421 
-436 EWYYDNGEKVTFEN
+436 
-450 GTAYL
+450 
-455 AVASLNTYFQKIRW
+455 
-469 GHERT
+469 
-474 TVISGGKALALY
+474 
-486 GSSVSIHNGSELYS
+486 
-500 DKGNSLDTT
+500 
-509 GRDIAA
+509 
-515 GGYTSKPWQP
+515 
-525 WIDSM
+525 
-530 FSNQKDITN
+530 
-539 SNIPDKWDTA
+539 
-549 NSPDRY
+549 
-555 YGAGLIALNGS
+555 
-566 DLTIKVDI
+566 
-574 KRDDAPKEV
+574 
-583 TNLWDNQWFNM
+583 
-594 GTVIPETPDINKPKL
+594 
-609 TVNYHHTN
+609 N

-698 AIQYTNDDRLP
+698 AIQYTNDGRLP

-766 NTVLKTL
+766 NTILKTL

-940 AQIVTFTQKPTKHW
+940 AQIVTFTQTPTKHW
-954 IEGSQVV
+954 VEGSQVV
-961 DGKTYINNDIVT
+961 DGKTYINDDIVT

-978 NLPDPKQL
+978 NLPDPKAL
-986 AKTLSYVSIG
+986 AKTLSYVSVG

-1010 YKVFENGTDVTSQYT
+1010 YKVLENGTDVTSQYT
-1025 ITNQDGI
+1025 ITNQGGI
-1032 LQAVRKNAATT
+1032 LQAVRKNAATA

-1127 SLAKALTDVT
+1127 SLAKSLTDVA

-1313 NAYGQVVATR
+1313 NVYGQVVATR

-1381 DWINSQG
+1381 DWINAQG
-1388 QIVNGKTYIDND
+1388 QIVNGKTVIDND

-1405 LVMTLPDPKA
+1405 LVMTLPDPKT

-1428 YTNFAKLVD
+1428 YSKFAGLVD
-1437 YQSAQVLENGTD
+1437 YVSSQVLENGTD
-1449 VTSQYTITNANGHVI
+1449 VTSQYNITNANDHVI
-1464 ATRKDASKTPGGNV
+1464 ATRKDASKTPGGKV

-1525 HWVEGSQV
+1525 HWV
-1533 VDGKTYIANDVVNG
+1533 
-1547 QVTMTLPEPSKLAEK
+1547 
-1562 LKHVSVT
+1562 
-1569 DDYSKFA
+1569 
-1576 SLVDYQSA
+1576 
-1584 QVLENGKDVTSLY
+1584 
-1597 TITNS
+1597 
-1602 NGHVTATRKDA
+1602 
-1613 STTPAGKVTLN
+1613 
-1624 VHWRIHKDVKS
+1624 
-1635 GTQLVN
+1635 
-1641 SGNGR
+1641 
-1646 INDETVPTPNR
+1646 
-1657 NIVTFKQDGLK
+1657 
-1668 DWLNSQGQIV
+1668 
-1678 NGKTYIDNDAVH
+1678 
-1690 AKLVMTLPDPKALAT
+1690 
-1705 PLTKVQLDDNY
+1705 
-1716 SNFAKLVDYVSSQ
+1716 
-1729 VFENG
+1729 
-1734 TDVTSQYNIVNN
+1734 
-1746 NGHVIATRK
+1746 
-1755 DASKTPGGKVE
+1755 
-1766 FKVNFK
+1766 
-1772 IHTDVPSGTTLMNS
+1772 
-1786 GEVTLNT
+1786 
-1793 ETIPTPTP
+1793 
-1801 NIVTYKPDTDKHWV
+1801 
-1815 EGTQVVDGKTY
+1815 
-1826 IDNDFVHGQV
+1826 
-1836 TMTLPDPTK
+1836 
-1845 LAEKLKHV
+1845 
-1853 SVTDDYSRFAKMVDY
+1853 
-1868 KSAQVLENGKD
+1868 
-1879 VTDQYNITNANGKV
+1879 
-1893 VATRKDA
+1893 
-1900 STTPNGSVTLNVTW
+1900 
-1914 RIHTD
+1914 
-1919 VKSGTVFVNGGDGR
+1919 
-1933 INDETVPTPDRNIV
+1933 
-1947 TYKQDGFKDWINSQN
+1947 
-1962 QVVNDKTYIDNDVI
+1962 
-1976 HAKLVTTL
+1976 
-1984 PNPKALATPLTKVQL
+1984 
-1999 DDDYTSY
+1999 
-2006 TKMVDYVGARVLEN
+2006 
-2020 GTDVTNQYN
+2020 
-2029 IVNANGHVTATRKDP
+2029 
-2044 SKAPNG
+2044 
-2050 NAELRVDFRIHT
+2050 
-2062 DVPSGTKLFNS
+2062 
-2073 GSVTLN
+2073 
-2079 TETIPTPT
+2079 
-2087 PSVETYRQDTDK
+2087 
-2099 HWVEGSQVVD
+2099 
-2109 GKTYIDGDN
+2109 
-2118 VSAQV
+2118 
-2123 SMTLPEPSKLA
+2123 
-2134 EKLKRVV
+2134 
-2141 VTDDFSKF
+2141 
-2149 ADKVD
+2149 
-2154 YKSAKVLENGKDVT
+2154 
-2168 AQYDIKVANGKV
+2168 
-2180 IATRKDASTTPAGK
+2180 
-2194 VVLQAFWKVH
+2194 
-2204 NDIESNTQLVN
+2204 
-2215 SGSGQINDEVVPT
+2215 
-2228 PDRTIVTYKQD
+2228 
-2239 TEKHWRDDGGQIV
+2239 
-2252 DGKIA
+2252 
-2257 INDDIV
+2257 
-2263 TARVD
+2263 
-2268 MTLPK
+2268 
-2273 GENLAKPLDKIQLV
+2273 
-2287 DDFSKFAD
+2287 
-2295 KVTLQAVHVYEN
+2295 
-2307 GKDVTDQYDIHVENG
+2307 
-2322 RVVATRKDASK
+2322 
-2333 VYDHTGAANATMKA
+2333 
-2347 TLKANETLNVND
+2347 
-2359 LVHTASANVN
+2359 
-2369 DSKVSTVNRL
+2369 
-2379 AFNRLFTKSFITSN
+2379 
-2393 LAVTSDNNIKSQIDM
+2393 
-2408 AVPTNVDAKTP
+2408 
-2419 MTVTSDYSNFAKYVN
+2419 
-2434 VKDATVYENGKNVTA
+2434 
-2449 DYTIKDD
+2449 
-2456 KAGHVTATKKA
+2456 
-2467 GSESDG
+2467 
-2473 GQVSL
+2473 
-2478 VVDYEV
+2478 
-2484 NHGIPNG
+2484 
-2491 TILEN
+2491 
-2496 HGSGTL
+2496 
-2502 NGQDV
+2502 
-2507 PTNTPSITTYTQDTS
+2507 
-2522 KHWVEG
+2522 
-2528 DQNVDGKIYVN
+2528 
-2539 GSTAHAQVSMT
+2539 
-2550 LPDQSKLI
+2550 
-2558 NKLSNVS
+2558 
-2565 IDDDYSKFA
+2565 
-2574 DKVDYKSA
+2574 
-2582 KVLENGKDVTSEYT
+2582 
-2596 IKNANGHVTAVR
+2596 
-2608 KDASKTPAGNV
+2608 
-2619 QLLVDFEIHK
+2619 
-2629 DVKSGTELVNGGSG
+2629 
-2643 TLNKNTVPTNTPSIW
+2643 
-2658 TYTPDGEKHWVLDN
+2658 LDN

-2687 AQVSIDLPD
+2687 AQVSVDLPD
-2696 ASKLATPLN
+2696 ASKLATPLS

-2737 YDLTNKDGKVI
+2737 YDLTNKDGKVF
-2748 ATRKDAAKTPFGKA
+2748 ATRKDAAKTPSGKA

-2822 NSVDGSLILTGSVVT
+2822 NSVDGSLILNGSVVT

-2868 VGFKAWVENDKG
+2868 VGFKAWIENDKG

-2934 KITNKATVLTNDNV
+2934 KINNKATVLTNDNV

-3048 QSLSEVP
+3048 QSLSEVSE
-3055 DNVATAL
+3055 NVATAL
-3062 KANGITPSGAFVLIS
+3062 KANGITPNGAFVLIS

-3123 EATDV
+3123 EATDI

-3287 NTVHSTTPEPKVPET
+3287 NTVHSTTPEPKEPET
-3302 PATPKTPETPSVPV
+3302 PATPKTHETPSVPV

-3336 PKAPETGA
+3336 PKAPESPA

>member
-24 ATALAIPVIGGSVTS
+24 ATALAIPVIGGSVTN

-59 AVTATTASAT
+59 AVTATTASTT
-69 SVTSNTQSVT
+69 SVTPSTQAVT
-79 PDSSKLDQAVQNA
+79 PDSSK
-92 KATANVTVN
+92 
-101 QTPTQT
+101 
-107 VTGSTVAEAKQ
+107 
-118 KAEQDYQNQATQI
+118 
-131 NQKVA
+131 
-136 NQKAN
+136 
-141 NDATNA
+141 
-147 ANSFNMDNSKKRE
+147 

-234 STADTTRKKLDDAI
+234 STADTIRKKLDDAI

-299 KKDLDSY
+299 KDTYANWKKDNQKFLEAAAAKTGWSVQQVLDFLGKDLPNVSY
-306 NQKLSQA
+306 ISAGANMTFDKGTLQSFNQNELNSILSNPKVDPGLKGYISFKAYGSLYKLSQGTTWKYNNA
-313 GKNVVDSRSVIQKLT
+313 FTDTKSGKSIDLKVTVQGLGLDYSGRYGLLPMIMVGEKYIGSDVAGIGAVRYGLTFLEHGTNTPINITSLIGVGDVDAAQSVAVYNAVSALRGSENKDYSGTGYLGSINTNGADDFSEGKNT
-328 IQSEPNA
+328 
-335 KLDITN
+335 
-341 SHNVT
+341 
-346 ITPNNDLSFNNV
+346 
-358 DKMGKGYNF
+358 
-367 QTINN
+367 
-372 APASFDATWTKLSHL
+372 
-387 TYNGRKITKV
+387 
-397 VMHFRGTNYST
+397 
-408 QNSLWGGEIANNI
+408 
-421 YYGFHQYQGSSTIHF
+421 QYQSWFLVPNSSTVSYVFSAADPAWGNGAPDGSGFMGFYHQNLGGIPLPIKSTPPTPPTIH
-436 EWYYDNGEKVTFEN
+436 
-450 GTAYL
+450 
-455 AVASLNTYFQKIRW
+455 
-469 GHERT
+469 
-474 TVISGGKALALY
+474 
-486 GSSVSIHNGSELYS
+486 
-500 DKGNSLDTT
+500 
-509 GRDIAA
+509 
-515 GGYTSKPWQP
+515 
-525 WIDSM
+525 
-530 FSNQKDITN
+530 
-539 SNIPDKWDTA
+539 
-549 NSPDRY
+549 
-555 YGAGLIALNGS
+555 
-566 DLTIKVDI
+566 
-574 KRDDAPKEV
+574 
-583 TNLWDNQWFNM
+583 
-594 GTVIPETPDINKPKL
+594 
-609 TVNYHHTN
+609 YHHTN
-617 VALEKPTPIDV
+617 VALEKPTPTEV
-628 TYHYDRMNPAS
+628 TYHYDTIMPAT
-639 IEDRTDISYHYNKIS
+639 IPGGTPVSYHYNEIS

-669 TLIAGDEST
+669 ILIAGDEST

-698 AIQYTNDDRLP
+698 AIQYTNDGRLP

-823 INEDIAHAKVTM
+823 INEDITHAKVTM

-940 AQIVTFTQKPTKHW
+940 AQIVTFTQTPTKHW
-954 IEGSQVV
+954 VEGSQVV
-961 DGKTYINNDIVT
+961 DGKTYINDDIVT

-978 NLPDPKQL
+978 NLPDPKAL
-986 AKTLSYVSIG
+986 AKTLSYVSVG

-1010 YKVFENGTDVTSQYT
+1010 YKVLENGTDVTSQYT
-1025 ITNQDGI
+1025 ITNQGGI
-1032 LQAVRKNAATT
+1032 LQAVRKNAATA

-1127 SLAKALTDVT
+1127 SLAKSLTDVA

-1313 NAYGQVVATR
+1313 NVYGQVVATR

-1381 DWINSQG
+1381 DWINAQG
-1388 QIVNGKTYIDND
+1388 QIVNGKTVIDND

-1405 LVMTLPDPKA
+1405 LVMTLPDPKT

-1428 YTNFAKLVD
+1428 YSKFAGLVD
-1437 YQSAQVLENGTD
+1437 YVSSQVLENGTD
-1449 VTSQYTITNANGHVI
+1449 VTSQYNITNANDHVI
-1464 ATRKDASKTPGGNV
+1464 ATRKDASKTPGGKV

-1635 GTQLVN
+1635 GTQLAN

-1657 NIVTFKQDGLK
+1657 NIVTFKQD
-1668 DWLNSQGQIV
+1668 
-1678 NGKTYIDNDAVH
+1678 
-1690 AKLVMTLPDPKALAT
+1690 
-1705 PLTKVQLDDNY
+1705 
-1716 SNFAKLVDYVSSQ
+1716 
-1729 VFENG
+1729 
-1734 TDVTSQYNIVNN
+1734 
-1746 NGHVIATRK
+1746 
-1755 DASKTPGGKVE
+1755 
-1766 FKVNFK
+1766 
-1772 IHTDVPSGTTLMNS
+1772 
-1786 GEVTLNT
+1786 
-1793 ETIPTPTP
+1793 
-1801 NIVTYKPDTDKHWV
+1801 
-1815 EGTQVVDGKTY
+1815 
-1826 IDNDFVHGQV
+1826 
-1836 TMTLPDPTK
+1836 
-1845 LAEKLKHV
+1845 
-1853 SVTDDYSRFAKMVDY
+1853 
-1868 KSAQVLENGKD
+1868 
-1879 VTDQYNITNANGKV
+1879 
-1893 VATRKDA
+1893 
-1900 STTPNGSVTLNVTW
+1900 
-1914 RIHTD
+1914 
-1919 VKSGTVFVNGGDGR
+1919 
-1933 INDETVPTPDRNIV
+1933 
-1947 TYKQDGFKDWINSQN
+1947 
-1962 QVVNDKTYIDNDVI
+1962 
-1976 HAKLVTTL
+1976 
-1984 PNPKALATPLTKVQL
+1984 
-1999 DDDYTSY
+1999 
-2006 TKMVDYVGARVLEN
+2006 
-2020 GTDVTNQYN
+2020 
-2029 IVNANGHVTATRKDP
+2029 
-2044 SKAPNG
+2044 
-2050 NAELRVDFRIHT
+2050 
-2062 DVPSGTKLFNS
+2062 
-2073 GSVTLN
+2073 
-2079 TETIPTPT
+2079 
-2087 PSVETYRQDTDK
+2087 
-2099 HWVEGSQVVD
+2099 
-2109 GKTYIDGDN
+2109 
-2118 VSAQV
+2118 
-2123 SMTLPEPSKLA
+2123 
-2134 EKLKRVV
+2134 
-2141 VTDDFSKF
+2141 
-2149 ADKVD
+2149 
-2154 YKSAKVLENGKDVT
+2154 
-2168 AQYDIKVANGKV
+2168 
-2180 IATRKDASTTPAGK
+2180 
-2194 VVLQAFWKVH
+2194 
-2204 NDIESNTQLVN
+2204 
-2215 SGSGQINDEVVPT
+2215 
-2228 PDRTIVTYKQD
+2228 

-2257 INDDIV
+2257 INDDVV

-2273 GENLAKPLDKIQLV
+2273 EENLAKPLDKIQLV

-2307 GKDVTDQYDIHVENG
+2307 GKDVTDQYDIHIENG

-2347 TLKANETLNVND
+2347 TLKANKALNVND

-2379 AFNRLFTKSFITSN
+2379 AFNRLFAKSFIVSN

-2456 KAGHVTATKKA
+2456 KEGHVTATKKA

-2507 PTNTPSITTYTQDTS
+2507 PTNTPSITTYTQDTN

-2574 DKVDYKSA
+2574 KLVDYKSA

-2687 AQVSIDLPD
+2687 AQVSVDLPD
-2696 ASKLATPLN
+2696 ASKLATPLS

-2737 YDLTNKDGKVI
+2737 YDLTNKDGKVF
-2748 ATRKDAAKTPFGKA
+2748 ATRKDAAKTPSGKA

-2822 NSVDGSLILTGSVVT
+2822 NSVDGSLILNGSVVT

-2868 VGFKAWVENDKG
+2868 VGFKAWIENDKG

-2934 KITNKATVLTNDNV
+2934 KINNKATVLTNDNV

-3048 QSLSEVP
+3048 QSLSEVSE
-3055 DNVATAL
+3055 NVATAL
-3062 KANGITPSGAFVLIS
+3062 KANGITPNGAFVLIS

-3123 EATDV
+3123 EATDI

-3287 NTVHSTTPEPKVPET
+3287 NTVHSTTPEPKEPET

-3336 PKAPETGA
+3336 PKVPESPA

>member
-24 ATALAIPVIGGSVTS
+24 ATALAIPIISGSVTN

-69 SVTSNTQSVT
+69 SATSNTQSVT

-92 KATANVTVN
+92 KSTANVTVN

-118 KAEQDYQNQATQI
+118 KAEQDYSSQAATI

-147 ANSFNMDNSKKRE
+147 ANSFNMDNAKKRE

-169 ATANVSV
+169 STANVTV
-176 KQTQTQIYNTGVSGV
+176 NQTQTQIYNTNASGV

-206 NNINQAVSTQKAKN
+206 NNINQAVSAQKAKN

-234 STADTTRKKLDDAI
+234 KSTADTTRKNLDDAI

-257 TVIDGGTTTA
+257 TLIDDGTSTS

-299 KKDLDSY
+299 KDIYTKWEKDNQQFLEAAAAKTGWSVQQVLDFLGKDLPNVSY
-306 NQKLSQA
+306 VSAGSNMTFDKGSLQSFSQSELNSILSNPKVDPGLKGYISSKAYGNLYKLSQGVSWKYNNA
-313 GKNVVDSRSVIQKLT
+313 FTDTKSGKSVDLKVTVQGLGLDYSGRYGLPPMIMVGEKYIGSDVAGIGAVKYGLTFLEHGTNTPINITSLIGVGDVDAKQSVAVYNATSALRGSENKNYSGDDYLGSINTNGIDDFSEGKNT
-328 IQSEPNA
+328 
-335 KLDITN
+335 
-341 SHNVT
+341 
-346 ITPNNDLSFNNV
+346 
-358 DKMGKGYNF
+358 
-367 QTINN
+367 
-372 APASFDATWTKLSHL
+372 
-387 TYNGRKITKV
+387 
-397 VMHFRGTNYST
+397 
-408 QNSLWGGEIANNI
+408 
-421 YYGFHQYQGSSTIHF
+421 QYQSWFLVPNSSTISYVF
-436 EWYYDNGEKVTFEN
+436 SAADPAWGN
-450 GTAYL
+450 
-455 AVASLNTYFQKIRW
+455 VAPDGSGFMGFYHQNLGGIPLPIKNTPP
-469 GHERT
+469 T
-474 TVISGGKALALY
+474 PPTVKY
-486 GSSVSIHNGSELYS
+486 N
-500 DKGNSLDTT
+500 
-509 GRDIAA
+509 
-515 GGYTSKPWQP
+515 
-525 WIDSM
+525 
-530 FSNQKDITN
+530 
-539 SNIPDKWDTA
+539 
-549 NSPDRY
+549 
-555 YGAGLIALNGS
+555 
-566 DLTIKVDI
+566 
-574 KRDDAPKEV
+574 
-583 TNLWDNQWFNM
+583 
-594 GTVIPETPDINKPKL
+594 
-609 TVNYHHTN
+609 HTN
-617 VALEKPTPIDV
+617 VALEKPTPTEV
-628 TYHYDRMNPAS
+628 TYHYDTIMPAT
-639 IEDRTDISYHYNKIS
+639 IPGGTPISYHYNEIS

-698 AIQYTNDDRLP
+698 AIQYTNDGRLP

-714 SKWTVTTSN
+714 SRWTVTTSN
-723 GTNVTAQGKFTQ
+723 GANVTAQGKFTQ

-808 KAWKEG
+808 K
-814 SQTVNGKIE
+814 
-823 INEDIAHAKVTM
+823 
-835 TMPDPAKLANKLS
+835 
-848 NVAITDNYSK
+848 
-858 FANLVTVTGANVYE
+858 
-872 NERNATS
+872 
-879 DYTIV
+879 
-884 NNNKVV
+884 
-890 TATRKN
+890 
-896 PATANGGTVSLVV
+896 
-909 DFKVNPDVP
+909 
-918 SGTKL
+918 
-923 VNSGSGTINTQT
+923 
-935 VPTPD
+935 
-940 AQIVTFTQKPTKHW
+940 
-954 IEGSQVV
+954 
-961 DGKTYINNDIVT
+961 
-973 TQVDM
+973 
-978 NLPDPKQL
+978 
-986 AKTLSYVSIG
+986 
-996 DNYRDF
+996 
-1002 ADKTVLQS
+1002 
-1010 YKVFENGTDVTSQYT
+1010 
-1025 ITNQDGI
+1025 
-1032 LQAVRKNAATT
+1032 
-1043 PGGKVSL
+1043 
-1050 IATFAINHDVKSGT
+1050 
-1064 KLTNRGF
+1064 
-1071 GRINNHTVDTNTP
+1071 
-1084 QIVTFKQDTSKHWV
+1084 
-1098 EGSQVVDDKTYINE
+1098 
-1112 DMVHGQVT
+1112 
-1120 MTLPNKD
+1120 
-1127 SLAKALTDVT
+1127 
-1137 LVDDYSDYA
+1137 
-1146 NKVSYVNAQ
+1146 
-1155 VFENNTDVTSQYNIT
+1155 
-1170 NAGNKIT
+1170 
-1177 ATRKNPGA
+1177 
-1185 TPSGSVRL
+1185 
-1193 VANFKLNSNLP
+1193 
-1204 SGTKLINRG
+1204 
-1213 SGRIN
+1213 
-1218 NNTVNTNEAKIL
+1218 
-1230 TYVQSTDKHWV
+1230 HWV
-1241 EGSQKVDGKTYIDG
+1241 EGSQKVDSKTYIDG

-1270 TLAKALSTVQ
+1270 SLAKVLSTVQ
-1280 VIDDYSK
+1280 IIDDYSK
-1287 FAKMVDYKSAQVL
+1287 FADKVDYKSAQVL

-1323 KNATATP
+1323 KNAGATP
-1330 SGNVTLNV
+1330 SGNVVLNV
-1338 TWTIHKDVPSGTQ
+1338 TWTIHKDVKSGTQ

-1371 IVTYKQDGLK
+1371 IVTYKQD
-1381 DWINSQG
+1381 
-1388 QIVNGKTYIDND
+1388 
-1400 TVHAK
+1400 
-1405 LVMTLPDPKA
+1405 
-1415 LATPLTKVQLDDN
+1415 
-1428 YTNFAKLVD
+1428 
-1437 YQSAQVLENGTD
+1437 
-1449 VTSQYTITNANGHVI
+1449 
-1464 ATRKDASKTPGGNV
+1464 
-1478 EFRVNFKIHTDVP
+1478 
-1491 SGTTLMN
+1491 
-1498 SGEVTLNSET
+1498 
-1508 VPTPTPNIVTYK
+1508 
-1520 PDTDK
+1520 
-1525 HWVEGSQV
+1525 
-1533 VDGKTYIANDVVNG
+1533 
-1547 QVTMTLPEPSKLAEK
+1547 
-1562 LKHVSVT
+1562 
-1569 DDYSKFA
+1569 
-1576 SLVDYQSA
+1576 
-1584 QVLENGKDVTSLY
+1584 
-1597 TITNS
+1597 
-1602 NGHVTATRKDA
+1602 
-1613 STTPAGKVTLN
+1613 
-1624 VHWRIHKDVKS
+1624 
-1635 GTQLVN
+1635 
-1641 SGNGR
+1641 
-1646 INDETVPTPNR
+1646 
-1657 NIVTFKQDGLK
+1657 
-1668 DWLNSQGQIV
+1668 
-1678 NGKTYIDNDAVH
+1678 
-1690 AKLVMTLPDPKALAT
+1690 
-1705 PLTKVQLDDNY
+1705 
-1716 SNFAKLVDYVSSQ
+1716 
-1729 VFENG
+1729 
-1734 TDVTSQYNIVNN
+1734 
-1746 NGHVIATRK
+1746 
-1755 DASKTPGGKVE
+1755 
-1766 FKVNFK
+1766 
-1772 IHTDVPSGTTLMNS
+1772 
-1786 GEVTLNT
+1786 
-1793 ETIPTPTP
+1793 
-1801 NIVTYKPDTDKHWV
+1801 
-1815 EGTQVVDGKTY
+1815 
-1826 IDNDFVHGQV
+1826 
-1836 TMTLPDPTK
+1836 
-1845 LAEKLKHV
+1845 
-1853 SVTDDYSRFAKMVDY
+1853 
-1868 KSAQVLENGKD
+1868 
-1879 VTDQYNITNANGKV
+1879 
-1893 VATRKDA
+1893 
-1900 STTPNGSVTLNVTW
+1900 
-1914 RIHTD
+1914 
-1919 VKSGTVFVNGGDGR
+1919 
-1933 INDETVPTPDRNIV
+1933 
-1947 TYKQDGFKDWINSQN
+1947 
-1962 QVVNDKTYIDNDVI
+1962 
-1976 HAKLVTTL
+1976 
-1984 PNPKALATPLTKVQL
+1984 
-1999 DDDYTSY
+1999 
-2006 TKMVDYVGARVLEN
+2006 
-2020 GTDVTNQYN
+2020 
-2029 IVNANGHVTATRKDP
+2029 
-2044 SKAPNG
+2044 
-2050 NAELRVDFRIHT
+2050 
-2062 DVPSGTKLFNS
+2062 
-2073 GSVTLN
+2073 
-2079 TETIPTPT
+2079 
-2087 PSVETYRQDTDK
+2087 
-2099 HWVEGSQVVD
+2099 
-2109 GKTYIDGDN
+2109 
-2118 VSAQV
+2118 
-2123 SMTLPEPSKLA
+2123 
-2134 EKLKRVV
+2134 
-2141 VTDDFSKF
+2141 
-2149 ADKVD
+2149 
-2154 YKSAKVLENGKDVT
+2154 
-2168 AQYDIKVANGKV
+2168 
-2180 IATRKDASTTPAGK
+2180 
-2194 VVLQAFWKVH
+2194 
-2204 NDIESNTQLVN
+2204 
-2215 SGSGQINDEVVPT
+2215 
-2228 PDRTIVTYKQD
+2228 

-2257 INDDIV
+2257 INDDVV

-2273 GENLAKPLDKIQLV
+2273 EENLAKPLDKIQLV

-2322 RVVATRKDASK
+2322 KVVATRKDASK

-2347 TLKANETLNVND
+2347 TLKANEALNVND

-2369 DSKVSTVNRL
+2369 DNKVSTVNRL
-2379 AFNRLFTKSFITSN
+2379 AFSRLFAKSFITSN
-2393 LAVTSDNNIKSQIDM
+2393 IAVINDNNIKSQIDM

-2507 PTNTPSITTYTQDTS
+2507 PTNTPSITTYNQDTS

-2539 GSTAHAQVSMT
+2539 GSTAHAQVNMT
-2550 LPDQSKLI
+2550 LPDQTKLI

-2574 DKVDYKSA
+2574 KLVDYKSA
-2582 KVLENGKDVTSEYT
+2582 KVLENGKDVTSEYS

-2629 DVKSGTELVNGGSG
+2629 DVKSGTELVNAGSG
-2643 TLNKNTVPTNTPSIW
+2643 TLNKNTVPTNTPSIT

-2687 AQVSIDLPD
+2687 AQVSVDLPD

-2717 DKVKLDSAKV
+2717 DKVKLDNAKV

-2737 YDLTNKDGKVI
+2737 YDLTNKDGKVV
-2748 ATRKDAAKTPFGKA
+2748 ATRKEAAKTPSGKA

-2769 INNGIENATALHN
+2769 INNGVENATALHN

-2796 DTPIVVFTPK
+2796 DTPIVVFTPQ

-2822 NSVDGSLILTGSVVT
+2822 NSVDGSLILNGSVVT

-2845 PAERAEDITK
+2845 SAERAEDITK

-2880 ELEDVTSHY
+2880 KLEDVTSHY

-2992 MDLAKF
+2992 MDLSKF

-3018 PEEALDVDP
+3018 PEKALDVDP
-3027 QTFTYKTVDGKTV
+3027 QTFTSKTVDGKTV

-3055 DNVATAL
+3055 SDVAAVL
-3062 KANGITPSGAFVLIS
+3062 KANNITPKGAFVLIS
-3077 ADDPAQFFKDYVET
+3077 ADNPAQFFKDYVET
-3091 GTNIVV
+3091 GTNITV
-3097 NAPMKVKEGFAGKY
+3097 NAPMKVKAGFAGKY
-3111 QNKAW
+3111 ENKAW

-3123 EATDV
+3123 EATDI

-3181 EYKWVDDYDE
+3181 EYKWIDDYDQ

-3208 TLKDGTVLKAGT
+3208 ALKDGTVLKAGT

-3245 LDKVDFDKSGFA
+3245 LDKVDFDKGGFA

-3287 NTVHSTTPEPKVPET
+3287 NTVHSTTPEPKTPET
-3302 PATPKTPETPSVPV
+3302 PATPQTPTTTPSASVTTP
-3316 AQTQTP
+3316 QTP

-3331 TSTPA
+3331 TSTPS
-3336 PKAPETGA
+3336 KAPESPA
-3344 LPQTGEA
+3344 LPQMGET

-3377 KRED
+3377 KRKD

>member
-1 MTETKL
+1 MISFDNTDNSWITIGSLNSGKGRYESAKL
-7 HYKLYKTKHGW
+7 NSSGKVYGFKDS
-18 VTATIA
+18 
-24 ATALAIPVIGGSVTS
+24 SVT
-39 HASADTTA
+39 
-47 TTGTQTVTSGSN
+47 V
-59 AVTATTASAT
+59 
-69 SVTSNTQSVT
+69 
-79 PDSSKLDQAVQNA
+79 
-92 KATANVTVN
+92 
-101 QTPTQT
+101 
-107 VTGSTVAEAKQ
+107 
-118 KAEQDYQNQATQI
+118 
-131 NQKVA
+131 
-136 NQKAN
+136 
-141 NDATNA
+141 
-147 ANSFNMDNSKKRE
+147 
-160 LDQAVQNAK
+160 
-169 ATANVSV
+169 
-176 KQTQTQIYNTGVSGV
+176 
-191 ENTKNKINNDYSTQI
+191 
-206 NNINQAVSTQKAKN
+206 
-220 DAYNKAVAEANTLN
+220 
-234 STADTTRKKLDDAI
+234 
-248 KAAQAVKGV
+248 
-257 TVIDGGTTTA
+257 
-267 TVSVSDFEAKKK
+267 
-279 QIQDQ
+279 
-284 NTQQANSINAQIQQY
+284 
-299 KKDLDSY
+299 
-306 NQKLSQA
+306 
-313 GKNVVDSRSVIQKLT
+313 
-328 IQSEPNA
+328 
-335 KLDITN
+335 
-341 SHNVT
+341 
-346 ITPNNDLSFNNV
+346 
-358 DKMGKGYNF
+358 
-367 QTINN
+367 
-372 APASFDATWTKLSHL
+372 
-387 TYNGRKITKV
+387 
-397 VMHFRGTNYST
+397 
-408 QNSLWGGEIANNI
+408 
-421 YYGFHQYQGSSTIHF
+421 
-436 EWYYDNGEKVTFEN
+436 
-450 GTAYL
+450 
-455 AVASLNTYFQKIRW
+455 
-469 GHERT
+469 
-474 TVISGGKALALY
+474 
-486 GSSVSIHNGSELYS
+486 HNGNTLYS
-500 DKGNSLDTT
+500 DKANDSGSKIGDSWETT
-509 GRDIAA
+509 YQADV
-515 GGYTSKPWQP
+515 TSNYPWG
-525 WIDSM
+525 
-530 FSNQKDITN
+530 TN
-539 SNIPDKWDTA
+539 DWDKGLADPHA
-549 NSPDRY
+549 Y
-555 YGAGLIALNGS
+555 YGAGIFKINGS
-566 DLTIKVDI
+566 NLNITYGTKRAVFVNPGTWATISTTI
-574 KRDDAPKEV
+574 PKSSSGIV
-583 TNLWDNQWFNM
+583 PPT
-594 GTVIPETPDINKPKL
+594 IH
-609 TVNYHHTN
+609 YHHTN

-698 AIQYTNDDRLP
+698 AIQYTNDGRLP

-766 NTVLKTL
+766 NTILKTL

-940 AQIVTFTQKPTKHW
+940 AQIVTFTQTPTKHW
-954 IEGSQVV
+954 VEGSQVV
-961 DGKTYINNDIVT
+961 DGKTYINDDIVT

-978 NLPDPKQL
+978 NLPDPKAL
-986 AKTLSYVSIG
+986 AKTLSYVSVG

-1010 YKVFENGTDVTSQYT
+1010 YKVLENGTDVTSQYT
-1025 ITNQDGI
+1025 ITNQGGI
-1032 LQAVRKNAATT
+1032 LQAVRKNAATA

-1127 SLAKALTDVT
+1127 SLAKSLTDVA

-1313 NAYGQVVATR
+1313 NVYGQVVATR

-1381 DWINSQG
+1381 DWINAQG
-1388 QIVNGKTYIDND
+1388 QIVNGKTVIDND

-1405 LVMTLPDPKA
+1405 LVMTLPDPKT

-1428 YTNFAKLVD
+1428 YSKFAGLVD
-1437 YQSAQVLENGTD
+1437 YVSSQVLENGTD
-1449 VTSQYTITNANGHVI
+1449 VTSQYNITNANDHVI
-1464 ATRKDASKTPGGNV
+1464 ATRKDASKTPGGKV

-1525 HWVEGSQV
+1525 HWV
-1533 VDGKTYIANDVVNG
+1533 
-1547 QVTMTLPEPSKLAEK
+1547 
-1562 LKHVSVT
+1562 
-1569 DDYSKFA
+1569 
-1576 SLVDYQSA
+1576 
-1584 QVLENGKDVTSLY
+1584 
-1597 TITNS
+1597 
-1602 NGHVTATRKDA
+1602 
-1613 STTPAGKVTLN
+1613 
-1624 VHWRIHKDVKS
+1624 
-1635 GTQLVN
+1635 
-1641 SGNGR
+1641 
-1646 INDETVPTPNR
+1646 
-1657 NIVTFKQDGLK
+1657 
-1668 DWLNSQGQIV
+1668 
-1678 NGKTYIDNDAVH
+1678 
-1690 AKLVMTLPDPKALAT
+1690 
-1705 PLTKVQLDDNY
+1705 
-1716 SNFAKLVDYVSSQ
+1716 
-1729 VFENG
+1729 
-1734 TDVTSQYNIVNN
+1734 
-1746 NGHVIATRK
+1746 
-1755 DASKTPGGKVE
+1755 
-1766 FKVNFK
+1766 
-1772 IHTDVPSGTTLMNS
+1772 
-1786 GEVTLNT
+1786 
-1793 ETIPTPTP
+1793 
-1801 NIVTYKPDTDKHWV
+1801 
-1815 EGTQVVDGKTY
+1815 
-1826 IDNDFVHGQV
+1826 
-1836 TMTLPDPTK
+1836 
-1845 LAEKLKHV
+1845 
-1853 SVTDDYSRFAKMVDY
+1853 
-1868 KSAQVLENGKD
+1868 
-1879 VTDQYNITNANGKV
+1879 
-1893 VATRKDA
+1893 
-1900 STTPNGSVTLNVTW
+1900 
-1914 RIHTD
+1914 
-1919 VKSGTVFVNGGDGR
+1919 
-1933 INDETVPTPDRNIV
+1933 
-1947 TYKQDGFKDWINSQN
+1947 
-1962 QVVNDKTYIDNDVI
+1962 
-1976 HAKLVTTL
+1976 
-1984 PNPKALATPLTKVQL
+1984 
-1999 DDDYTSY
+1999 
-2006 TKMVDYVGARVLEN
+2006 
-2020 GTDVTNQYN
+2020 
-2029 IVNANGHVTATRKDP
+2029 
-2044 SKAPNG
+2044 
-2050 NAELRVDFRIHT
+2050 
-2062 DVPSGTKLFNS
+2062 
-2073 GSVTLN
+2073 
-2079 TETIPTPT
+2079 
-2087 PSVETYRQDTDK
+2087 
-2099 HWVEGSQVVD
+2099 
-2109 GKTYIDGDN
+2109 
-2118 VSAQV
+2118 
-2123 SMTLPEPSKLA
+2123 
-2134 EKLKRVV
+2134 
-2141 VTDDFSKF
+2141 
-2149 ADKVD
+2149 
-2154 YKSAKVLENGKDVT
+2154 
-2168 AQYDIKVANGKV
+2168 
-2180 IATRKDASTTPAGK
+2180 
-2194 VVLQAFWKVH
+2194 
-2204 NDIESNTQLVN
+2204 
-2215 SGSGQINDEVVPT
+2215 
-2228 PDRTIVTYKQD
+2228 
-2239 TEKHWRDDGGQIV
+2239 
-2252 DGKIA
+2252 
-2257 INDDIV
+2257 
-2263 TARVD
+2263 
-2268 MTLPK
+2268 
-2273 GENLAKPLDKIQLV
+2273 
-2287 DDFSKFAD
+2287 
-2295 KVTLQAVHVYEN
+2295 
-2307 GKDVTDQYDIHVENG
+2307 
-2322 RVVATRKDASK
+2322 
-2333 VYDHTGAANATMKA
+2333 
-2347 TLKANETLNVND
+2347 
-2359 LVHTASANVN
+2359 
-2369 DSKVSTVNRL
+2369 
-2379 AFNRLFTKSFITSN
+2379 
-2393 LAVTSDNNIKSQIDM
+2393 
-2408 AVPTNVDAKTP
+2408 
-2419 MTVTSDYSNFAKYVN
+2419 
-2434 VKDATVYENGKNVTA
+2434 
-2449 DYTIKDD
+2449 
-2456 KAGHVTATKKA
+2456 
-2467 GSESDG
+2467 
-2473 GQVSL
+2473 
-2478 VVDYEV
+2478 
-2484 NHGIPNG
+2484 
-2491 TILEN
+2491 
-2496 HGSGTL
+2496 
-2502 NGQDV
+2502 
-2507 PTNTPSITTYTQDTS
+2507 
-2522 KHWVEG
+2522 
-2528 DQNVDGKIYVN
+2528 
-2539 GSTAHAQVSMT
+2539 
-2550 LPDQSKLI
+2550 
-2558 NKLSNVS
+2558 
-2565 IDDDYSKFA
+2565 
-2574 DKVDYKSA
+2574 
-2582 KVLENGKDVTSEYT
+2582 
-2596 IKNANGHVTAVR
+2596 
-2608 KDASKTPAGNV
+2608 
-2619 QLLVDFEIHK
+2619 
-2629 DVKSGTELVNGGSG
+2629 
-2643 TLNKNTVPTNTPSIW
+2643 
-2658 TYTPDGEKHWVLDN
+2658 LDN

-2687 AQVSIDLPD
+2687 AQVSVDLPD
-2696 ASKLATPLN
+2696 ASKLATPLS

-2737 YDLTNKDGKVI
+2737 YDLTNKDGKVF
-2748 ATRKDAAKTPFGKA
+2748 ATRKDAAKTPSGKA

-2822 NSVDGSLILTGSVVT
+2822 NSVDGSLILNGSVVT

-2868 VGFKAWVENDKG
+2868 VGFKAWIENDKG

-2934 KITNKATVLTNDNV
+2934 KINNKATVLTNDNV

-3048 QSLSEVP
+3048 QSLSEVSE
-3055 DNVATAL
+3055 NVATAL
-3062 KANGITPSGAFVLIS
+3062 KANGITPNGAFVLIS

-3123 EATDV
+3123 EATDI

-3287 NTVHSTTPEPKVPET
+3287 NTVHSTTPEPKEPET
-3302 PATPKTPETPSVPV
+3302 PATPKTHETPSVPV

-3336 PKAPETGA
+3336 PKAPESPA

>member
-24 ATALAIPVIGGSVTS
+24 ATALAIPVIGGSVTN

-59 AVTATTASAT
+59 AVTATTASTT
-69 SVTSNTQSVT
+69 SVTPSNQAVT

-147 ANSFNMDNSKKRE
+147 ANSFNIDNSKKRE

-299 KKDLDSY
+299 KKEYTKYEKEY
-306 NQKLSQA
+306 NDYLASLKNKSTIES
-313 GKNVVDSRSVIQKLT
+313 NVVWQNLFLNFGQGANLSVQWNAKPIETHQNQDPDAVVTLKKNLEYNAVFKGSQKGTVATATWLMPEGSAYYKSLDGTKETRIAKIVSVISNVVASGDNSNRVIIGFYNNPMIHAFSSFANSVDETFYFYDDTGKL
-328 IQSEPNA
+328 IDF
-335 KLDITN
+335 KD
-341 SHNVT
+341 
-346 ITPNNDLSFNNV
+346 
-358 DKMGKGYNF
+358 
-367 QTINN
+367 
-372 APASFDATWTKLSHL
+372 
-387 TYNGRKITKV
+387 
-397 VMHFRGTNYST
+397 
-408 QNSLWGGEIANNI
+408 
-421 YYGFHQYQGSSTIHF
+421 
-436 EWYYDNGEKVTFEN
+436 
-450 GTAYL
+450 GTAWL
-455 AVASLNTYFQKIRW
+455 GLASLNHFGAPRDIK
-469 GHERT
+469 EE
-474 TVISGGKALALY
+474 VKALSGAKIY
-486 GSSVSIHNGSELYS
+486 TPVGNVTVGPELHVPAYDLGDGVFG
-500 DKGNSLDTT
+500 DKGNNWASYA
-509 GRDIAA
+509 IARVTNGA
-515 GGYTSKPWQP
+515 TLR
-525 WIDSM
+525 WI
-530 FSNQKDITN
+530 K
-539 SNIPDKWDTA
+539 
-549 NSPDRY
+549 
-555 YGAGLIALNGS
+555 YGANNSGDFHWDESKKTYLNA
-566 DLTIKVDI
+566 D
-574 KRDDAPKEV
+574 
-583 TNLWDNQWFNM
+583 
-594 GTVIPETPDINKPKL
+594 GTVPFTGAGNDVNAWYQWAMSTDLYGKEKNLNPPTPPTIH
-609 TVNYHHTN
+609 YQHTN

-628 TYHYDRMNPAS
+628 TYHYDRMNSAS

-698 AIQYTNDDRLP
+698 AIQYTNDGRLP

-723 GTNVTAQGKFTQ
+723 GTNVTAQGKFAQ

-766 NTVLKTL
+766 NTILKTL

-1127 SLAKALTDVT
+1127 SLAKALTDVA

-1280 VIDDYSK
+1280 IIDDYSK

-1361 SHTVPTPDRN
+1361 SHTVPTPNRN
-1371 IVTYKQDGLK
+1371 IVTYKQDTLK
-1381 DWINSQG
+1381 NWLNSHG
-1388 QIVNGKTYIDND
+1388 QIVNDKTVIDRD
-1400 TVHAK
+1400 IVHGQ
-1405 LVMTLPDPKA
+1405 VEMTLPDPNK
-1415 LATPLTKVQLDDN
+1415 LANKLSKVEVVDD
-1428 YTNFAKLVD
+1428 YSNFADKVI
-1437 YQSAQVLENGTD
+1437 YIAAQVLENRED
-1449 VTSQYTITNANGHVI
+1449 VTAQYNIVNANGKVT
-1464 ATRKDASKTPGGNV
+1464 ATRKDPT
-1478 EFRVNFKIHTDVP
+1478 TTP
-1491 SGTTLMN
+1491 SGKVVLLAKFQVHSDVK
-1498 SGEVTLNSET
+1498 SGTELVNKGYGTLNTET
-1508 VPTPTPNIVTYK
+1508 IETNTPKIITFRQ
-1520 PDTDK
+1520 DTDK

-1547 QVTMTLPEPSKLAEK
+1547 QVTMTLPDPTKLAEK

-1597 TITNS
+1597 TIANT
-1602 NGHVTATRKDA
+1602 NGHVTAIRKDPT
-1613 STTPAGKVTLN
+1613 TTPAGKVTLN

-1641 SGNGR
+1641 SGNGS
-1646 INDETVPTPNR
+1646 INEETVPTPNR

-1668 DWLNSQGQIV
+1668 DWLNSQNQVV
-1678 NGKTYIDNDAVH
+1678 NGKTYIDNDMVH
-1690 AKLVMTLPDPKALAT
+1690 AKLAMNLPDPKALAT

-1729 VFENG
+1729 VLENG

-1879 VTDQYNITNANGKV
+1879 VTAQYNITNANGKV

-1962 QVVNDKTYIDNDVI
+1962 QVVNDKTYIDNDVV

-2006 TKMVDYVGARVLEN
+2006 AKMVDYVGARVLEN

-2029 IVNANGHVTATRKDP
+2029 IVNANGHVKATRKDP

-2257 INDDIV
+2257 INDDVV

-2273 GENLAKPLDKIQLV
+2273 EENLAKPLDKIQLV

-2347 TLKANETLNVND
+2347 TLKANKALNVND
-2359 LVHTASANVN
+2359 LVHTASVNVN
-2369 DSKVSTVNRL
+2369 DSKLFTVNRL
-2379 AFNRLFTKSFITSN
+2379 AFNRLFARSFIASN

-2507 PTNTPSITTYTQDTS
+2507 PTNTPSITTYTQDTN

-2574 DKVDYKSA
+2574 KLVDYKSA

-2629 DVKSGTELVNGGSG
+2629 DVKSGTELINGGSG

-2658 TYTPDGEKHWVLDN
+2658 TYTPDGEKHWVLDT

-2687 AQVSIDLPD
+2687 AQVSVDLPD

-2748 ATRKDAAKTPFGKA
+2748 ATRKDAAKTPSGKA

-2822 NSVDGSLILTGSVVT
+2822 NSVDGSLILNGSVVT

-2868 VGFKAWVENDKG
+2868 VGFKAWIENDKG

-2934 KITNKATVLTNDNV
+2934 KINNKATVLTNDNV
-2948 TETNEVSVD
+2948 TETNKVSVE
-2957 TPAKP
+2957 TPSKP

-3055 DNVATAL
+3055 ENVATAL

-3123 EATDV
+3123 EATDI

-3208 TLKDGTVLKAGT
+3208 TLKDGTVLKVGT

-3279 INGQKFGS
+3279 INGQKFSS
-3287 NTVHSTTPEPKVPET
+3287 NTVHSTTPEPKEPET
-3302 PATPKTPETPSVPV
+3302 PGTPKTPEKPSVPV

-3336 PKAPETGA
+3336 PKAPESPA

>member
-1 MTETKL
+1 
-7 HYKLYKTKHGW
+7 
-18 VTATIA
+18 
-24 ATALAIPVIGGSVTS
+24 
-39 HASADTTA
+39 
-47 TTGTQTVTSGSN
+47 
-59 AVTATTASAT
+59 
-69 SVTSNTQSVT
+69 
-79 PDSSKLDQAVQNA
+79 
-92 KATANVTVN
+92 
-101 QTPTQT
+101 
-107 VTGSTVAEAKQ
+107 
-118 KAEQDYQNQATQI
+118 
-131 NQKVA
+131 
-136 NQKAN
+136 
-141 NDATNA
+141 
-147 ANSFNMDNSKKRE
+147 
-160 LDQAVQNAK
+160 
-169 ATANVSV
+169 
-176 KQTQTQIYNTGVSGV
+176 
-191 ENTKNKINNDYSTQI
+191 
-206 NNINQAVSTQKAKN
+206 
-220 DAYNKAVAEANTLN
+220 
-234 STADTTRKKLDDAI
+234 
-248 KAAQAVKGV
+248 
-257 TVIDGGTTTA
+257 
-267 TVSVSDFEAKKK
+267 
-279 QIQDQ
+279 
-284 NTQQANSINAQIQQY
+284 
-299 KKDLDSY
+299 
-306 NQKLSQA
+306 
-313 GKNVVDSRSVIQKLT
+313 
-328 IQSEPNA
+328 
-335 KLDITN
+335 
-341 SHNVT
+341 
-346 ITPNNDLSFNNV
+346 
-358 DKMGKGYNF
+358 
-367 QTINN
+367 
-372 APASFDATWTKLSHL
+372 
-387 TYNGRKITKV
+387 
-397 VMHFRGTNYST
+397 
-408 QNSLWGGEIANNI
+408 
-421 YYGFHQYQGSSTIHF
+421 
-436 EWYYDNGEKVTFEN
+436 
-450 GTAYL
+450 
-455 AVASLNTYFQKIRW
+455 
-469 GHERT
+469 
-474 TVISGGKALALY
+474 
-486 GSSVSIHNGSELYS
+486 
-500 DKGNSLDTT
+500 
-509 GRDIAA
+509 
-515 GGYTSKPWQP
+515 
-525 WIDSM
+525 
-530 FSNQKDITN
+530 
-539 SNIPDKWDTA
+539 
-549 NSPDRY
+549 
-555 YGAGLIALNGS
+555 
-566 DLTIKVDI
+566 
-574 KRDDAPKEV
+574 
-583 TNLWDNQWFNM
+583 
-594 GTVIPETPDINKPKL
+594 
-609 TVNYHHTN
+609 
-617 VALEKPTPIDV
+617 
-628 TYHYDRMNPAS
+628 MNPAS

-689 KLDKFAVGD
+689 ELDKFAVGD
-698 AIQYTNDDRLP
+698 AIQYTNDGRLP

-723 GTNVTAQGKFTQ
+723 STNVTAQGKFTQ

-766 NTVLKTL
+766 NTILKTL

-896 PATANGGTVSLVV
+896 PATANGGTVLLVV

-940 AQIVTFTQKPTKHW
+940 VQIVTFTQKPTKHW

-961 DGKTYINNDIVT
+961 DGKIYINNDIVT

-1002 ADKTVLQS
+1002 ADKTILQS

-1127 SLAKALTDVT
+1127 SLAKALTDVA

-1330 SGNVTLNV
+1330 SGNITLNV

-1381 DWINSQG
+1381 DWINAQG
-1388 QIVNGKTYIDND
+1388 QIVNGKTVIDND

-1405 LVMTLPDPKA
+1405 LVMTLPDPK
-1415 LATPLTKVQLDDN
+1415 T
-1428 YTNFAKLVD
+1428 
-1437 YQSAQVLENGTD
+1437 
-1449 VTSQYTITNANGHVI
+1449 
-1464 ATRKDASKTPGGNV
+1464 
-1478 EFRVNFKIHTDVP
+1478 
-1491 SGTTLMN
+1491 
-1498 SGEVTLNSET
+1498 
-1508 VPTPTPNIVTYK
+1508 
-1520 PDTDK
+1520 
-1525 HWVEGSQV
+1525 
-1533 VDGKTYIANDVVNG
+1533 
-1547 QVTMTLPEPSKLAEK
+1547 
-1562 LKHVSVT
+1562 
-1569 DDYSKFA
+1569 
-1576 SLVDYQSA
+1576 
-1584 QVLENGKDVTSLY
+1584 
-1597 TITNS
+1597 
-1602 NGHVTATRKDA
+1602 
-1613 STTPAGKVTLN
+1613 
-1624 VHWRIHKDVKS
+1624 
-1635 GTQLVN
+1635 
-1641 SGNGR
+1641 
-1646 INDETVPTPNR
+1646 
-1657 NIVTFKQDGLK
+1657 
-1668 DWLNSQGQIV
+1668 
-1678 NGKTYIDNDAVH
+1678 
-1690 AKLVMTLPDPKALAT
+1690 LAT

-1729 VFENG
+1729 VLENG

-1755 DASKTPGGKVE
+1755 DASKTPSGKVE

-1772 IHTDVPSGTTLMNS
+1772 IHTDVPSGTTLMNY

-1801 NIVTYKPDTDKHWV
+1801 NIVTYKPNTDKHWV
-1815 EGTQVVDGKTY
+1815 EGSQVVDGKTY
-1826 IDNDFVHGQV
+1826 IANDFVHGQV

-1853 SVTDDYSRFAKMVDY
+1853 SVTNDYSRFAKMVDY

-1879 VTDQYNITNANGKV
+1879 VTSQYDISNANGHV
-1893 VATRKDA
+1893 TATRKDA
-1900 STTPNGSVTLNVTW
+1900 STTPAGKVTLNVTW

-1919 VKSGTVFVNGGDGR
+1919 VKSSTVFVNGGNGR

-1962 QVVNDKTYIDNDVI
+1962 QVVNDKTYIDNDIV

-1984 PNPKALATPLTKVQL
+1984 PNPKALATPLTKVQI

-2006 TKMVDYVGARVLEN
+2006 AKMVDYVGARVLEN
-2020 GTDVTNQYN
+2020 GTDVTSQYT
-2029 IVNANGHVTATRKDP
+2029 ITNANGHVTATRKDP

-2194 VVLQAFWKVH
+2194 VVLQAFWRVH

-2347 TLKANETLNVND
+2347 TLKANEVLNVND

-2379 AFNRLFTKSFITSN
+2379 AFNRLFARSFIASN

-2408 AVPTNVDAKTP
+2408 AVPTIVDAKTP

-2467 GSESDG
+2467 GSESNG
-2473 GQVSL
+2473 GKVSL

-2507 PTNTPSITTYTQDTS
+2507 PTNTPSITTYTQDTN

-2539 GSTAHAQVSMT
+2539 GSTVHAQVSMT

-2574 DKVDYKSA
+2574 KLVDYKSA

-2658 TYTPDGEKHWVLDN
+2658 TYTPDGEKHWVLDG
-2672 NVTDNKIYFSGDKAV
+2672 NVTDSKIYFSGDKAV
-2687 AQVSIDLPD
+2687 AQVSVDLPD
-2696 ASKLATPLN
+2696 ASKLATPLS
-2705 KLVLV
+2705 KLILV

-2748 ATRKDAAKTPFGKA
+2748 ATRKDAAKTPSGKA

-2822 NSVDGSLILTGSVVT
+2822 NSVDGSLILNGSVVT

-2934 KITNKATVLTNDNV
+2934 KINNKATVLTNDNV
-2948 TETNEVSVD
+2948 TETNEVSVE
-2957 TPAKP
+2957 TPSKP

-3055 DNVATAL
+3055 ENVATAL
-3062 KANGITPSGAFVLIS
+3062 KANGITPNGAFVLIS
-3077 ADDPAQFFKDYVET
+3077 ADDPAQFFKNYVET

-3191 NHDQYNG
+3191 NYDQYNG

-3287 NTVHSTTPEPKVPET
+3287 NTVHSTTPEPK
-3302 PATPKTPETPSVPV
+3302 TPETPSVPV

-3336 PKAPETGA
+3336 PKAPESPA
-3344 LPQTGEA
+3344 LPQTGET

>member
-24 ATALAIPVIGGSVTS
+24 ATALAIPVIGGSVTN

-59 AVTATTASAT
+59 AVTATTASTT
-69 SVTSNTQSVT
+69 SVTPSTQAVT

-92 KATANVTVN
+92 KSTANVTVN

-169 ATANVSV
+169 STANVNV

-248 KAAQAVKGV
+248 RAAQAVKGV

-299 KKDLDSY
+299 KKEYTKYEKEY
-306 NQKLSQA
+306 NDYLASLKNKSTIES
-313 GKNVVDSRSVIQKLT
+313 NVVWQNLFLNFGQGANLSVQWNAKPIETHQNQDPDAVVTLKKNLEYNAVFKGSQKGTVATATWLMPEGSAYYKSLDGTKKTRIAKIVSVISNVVASGDNSNRVIIGFYNNPIIHAFSSFANSVDETFYFYDDTGKLIDFKDGT
-328 IQSEPNA
+328 AWLGLGSLNHFGAPRDIKEEVKALSGA
-335 KLDITN
+335 KIYTPVG
-341 SHNVT
+341 NVT
-346 ITPNNDLSFNNV
+346 IGPELHVPAYDLGDGVF
-358 DKMGKGYNF
+358 G
-367 QTINN
+367 
-372 APASFDATWTKLSHL
+372 
-387 TYNGRKITKV
+387 
-397 VMHFRGTNYST
+397 
-408 QNSLWGGEIANNI
+408 
-421 YYGFHQYQGSSTIHF
+421 
-436 EWYYDNGEKVTFEN
+436 
-450 GTAYL
+450 
-455 AVASLNTYFQKIRW
+455 
-469 GHERT
+469 
-474 TVISGGKALALY
+474 
-486 GSSVSIHNGSELYS
+486 
-500 DKGNSLDTT
+500 DKGNNWASYA
-509 GRDIAA
+509 IAKVTNGA
-515 GGYTSKPWQP
+515 TLR
-525 WIDSM
+525 WI
-530 FSNQKDITN
+530 K
-539 SNIPDKWDTA
+539 
-549 NSPDRY
+549 
-555 YGAGLIALNGS
+555 YGANNSGDFHWDESKKTYLNA
-566 DLTIKVDI
+566 D
-574 KRDDAPKEV
+574 
-583 TNLWDNQWFNM
+583 
-594 GTVIPETPDINKPKL
+594 GTVPFTGAGNDVNAWYQWAMSTDLYGKEKNLNPPTPPTIH
-609 TVNYHHTN
+609 YQHTN

-698 AIQYTNDDRLP
+698 AIQYTNDGRLP

-796 AHGYDEFNPTTD
+796 THGYDEFNPTTD

-1098 EGSQVVDDKTYINE
+1098 EG
-1112 DMVHGQVT
+1112 
-1120 MTLPNKD
+1120 
-1127 SLAKALTDVT
+1127 
-1137 LVDDYSDYA
+1137 
-1146 NKVSYVNAQ
+1146 
-1155 VFENNTDVTSQYNIT
+1155 
-1170 NAGNKIT
+1170 
-1177 ATRKNPGA
+1177 
-1185 TPSGSVRL
+1185 
-1193 VANFKLNSNLP
+1193 
-1204 SGTKLINRG
+1204 
-1213 SGRIN
+1213 
-1218 NNTVNTNEAKIL
+1218 
-1230 TYVQSTDKHWV
+1230 
-1241 EGSQKVDGKTYIDG
+1241 
-1255 DTIHGQVTMTLPDKN
+1255 
-1270 TLAKALSTVQ
+1270 
-1280 VIDDYSK
+1280 
-1287 FAKMVDYKSAQVL
+1287 
-1300 ENGKDVTSEYNIS
+1300 
-1313 NAYGQVVATR
+1313 
-1323 KNATATP
+1323 
-1330 SGNVTLNV
+1330 
-1338 TWTIHKDVPSGTQ
+1338 
-1351 LVNSGSGRIN
+1351 
-1361 SHTVPTPDRN
+1361 
-1371 IVTYKQDGLK
+1371 
-1381 DWINSQG
+1381 
-1388 QIVNGKTYIDND
+1388 
-1400 TVHAK
+1400 
-1405 LVMTLPDPKA
+1405 
-1415 LATPLTKVQLDDN
+1415 
-1428 YTNFAKLVD
+1428 
-1437 YQSAQVLENGTD
+1437 
-1449 VTSQYTITNANGHVI
+1449 
-1464 ATRKDASKTPGGNV
+1464 
-1478 EFRVNFKIHTDVP
+1478 
-1491 SGTTLMN
+1491 
-1498 SGEVTLNSET
+1498 
-1508 VPTPTPNIVTYK
+1508 
-1520 PDTDK
+1520 
-1525 HWVEGSQV
+1525 
-1533 VDGKTYIANDVVNG
+1533 
-1547 QVTMTLPEPSKLAEK
+1547 
-1562 LKHVSVT
+1562 
-1569 DDYSKFA
+1569 
-1576 SLVDYQSA
+1576 
-1584 QVLENGKDVTSLY
+1584 
-1597 TITNS
+1597 
-1602 NGHVTATRKDA
+1602 
-1613 STTPAGKVTLN
+1613 
-1624 VHWRIHKDVKS
+1624 
-1635 GTQLVN
+1635 
-1641 SGNGR
+1641 
-1646 INDETVPTPNR
+1646 
-1657 NIVTFKQDGLK
+1657 
-1668 DWLNSQGQIV
+1668 
-1678 NGKTYIDNDAVH
+1678 
-1690 AKLVMTLPDPKALAT
+1690 
-1705 PLTKVQLDDNY
+1705 
-1716 SNFAKLVDYVSSQ
+1716 
-1729 VFENG
+1729 
-1734 TDVTSQYNIVNN
+1734 
-1746 NGHVIATRK
+1746 
-1755 DASKTPGGKVE
+1755 
-1766 FKVNFK
+1766 
-1772 IHTDVPSGTTLMNS
+1772 
-1786 GEVTLNT
+1786 
-1793 ETIPTPTP
+1793 
-1801 NIVTYKPDTDKHWV
+1801 
-1815 EGTQVVDGKTY
+1815 
-1826 IDNDFVHGQV
+1826 
-1836 TMTLPDPTK
+1836 
-1845 LAEKLKHV
+1845 
-1853 SVTDDYSRFAKMVDY
+1853 
-1868 KSAQVLENGKD
+1868 
-1879 VTDQYNITNANGKV
+1879 
-1893 VATRKDA
+1893 
-1900 STTPNGSVTLNVTW
+1900 
-1914 RIHTD
+1914 
-1919 VKSGTVFVNGGDGR
+1919 
-1933 INDETVPTPDRNIV
+1933 
-1947 TYKQDGFKDWINSQN
+1947 
-1962 QVVNDKTYIDNDVI
+1962 
-1976 HAKLVTTL
+1976 
-1984 PNPKALATPLTKVQL
+1984 
-1999 DDDYTSY
+1999 
-2006 TKMVDYVGARVLEN
+2006 
-2020 GTDVTNQYN
+2020 
-2029 IVNANGHVTATRKDP
+2029 
-2044 SKAPNG
+2044 
-2050 NAELRVDFRIHT
+2050 
-2062 DVPSGTKLFNS
+2062 
-2073 GSVTLN
+2073 
-2079 TETIPTPT
+2079 
-2087 PSVETYRQDTDK
+2087 
-2099 HWVEGSQVVD
+2099 
-2109 GKTYIDGDN
+2109 
-2118 VSAQV
+2118 
-2123 SMTLPEPSKLA
+2123 
-2134 EKLKRVV
+2134 
-2141 VTDDFSKF
+2141 
-2149 ADKVD
+2149 
-2154 YKSAKVLENGKDVT
+2154 
-2168 AQYDIKVANGKV
+2168 
-2180 IATRKDASTTPAGK
+2180 
-2194 VVLQAFWKVH
+2194 
-2204 NDIESNTQLVN
+2204 
-2215 SGSGQINDEVVPT
+2215 
-2228 PDRTIVTYKQD
+2228 
-2239 TEKHWRDDGGQIV
+2239 
-2252 DGKIA
+2252 
-2257 INDDIV
+2257 
-2263 TARVD
+2263 
-2268 MTLPK
+2268 
-2273 GENLAKPLDKIQLV
+2273 
-2287 DDFSKFAD
+2287 
-2295 KVTLQAVHVYEN
+2295 
-2307 GKDVTDQYDIHVENG
+2307 
-2322 RVVATRKDASK
+2322 
-2333 VYDHTGAANATMKA
+2333 
-2347 TLKANETLNVND
+2347 
-2359 LVHTASANVN
+2359 
-2369 DSKVSTVNRL
+2369 
-2379 AFNRLFTKSFITSN
+2379 
-2393 LAVTSDNNIKSQIDM
+2393 
-2408 AVPTNVDAKTP
+2408 
-2419 MTVTSDYSNFAKYVN
+2419 
-2434 VKDATVYENGKNVTA
+2434 
-2449 DYTIKDD
+2449 
-2456 KAGHVTATKKA
+2456 
-2467 GSESDG
+2467 
-2473 GQVSL
+2473 
-2478 VVDYEV
+2478 
-2484 NHGIPNG
+2484 
-2491 TILEN
+2491 
-2496 HGSGTL
+2496 
-2502 NGQDV
+2502 
-2507 PTNTPSITTYTQDTS
+2507 
-2522 KHWVEG
+2522 

-2574 DKVDYKSA
+2574 KLVDYKSA

-2619 QLLVDFEIHK
+2619 QLLVDFEIYK

-2687 AQVSIDLPD
+2687 AQVSVDLPD
-2696 ASKLATPLN
+2696 ASKLATPLS

-2748 ATRKDAAKTPFGKA
+2748 ATRKDAAKTPSGKA

-2822 NSVDGSLILTGSVVT
+2822 NSVNGSLILNGSVVT

-2922 IDLVVKVKGDAQ
+2922 IDLVVKAKGDAQ

-3048 QSLSEVP
+3048 QSLSEVSE
-3055 DNVATAL
+3055 NVATAL
-3062 KANGITPSGAFVLIS
+3062 KANGITPNGAFVLIS

-3097 NAPMKVKEGFAGKY
+3097 NAPMKVKEGFAGKN

-3123 EATDV
+3123 EATDI

-3257 ADILMSVKRIKAGEV
+3257 ADVLMGVKRIKAGEV

-3316 AQTQTP
+3316 AQTQAP

-3336 PKAPETGA
+3336 PKAPESPA

>member
-1 MTETKL
+1 MTFDKGTLQSFSQNELNSILNNPKVDPGL
-7 HYKLYKTKHGW
+7 KNYIASKAYGSLYKIAQGTTWKYNNAFTDTKTGKSVDLKVTVQGLGLDYSGRYGLPPMIMVGEKYIGSDVAGIGAVKYGLTFLEHG
-18 VTATIA
+18 TNTPINI
-24 ATALAIPVIGGSVTS
+24 TSLIGVGDVDAKQSV
-39 HASADTTA
+39 A
-47 TTGTQTVTSGSN
+47 VYN
-59 AVTATTASAT
+59 AVSALRGSENKDYSGNGYLGSINT
-69 SVTSNTQSVT
+69 NGVDDFSEGKNTQYQSWFLV
-79 PDSSKLDQAVQNA
+79 PNSSAVSYVFSA
-92 KATANVTVN
+92 ADPAW
-101 QTPTQT
+101 
-107 VTGSTVAEAKQ
+107 G
-118 KAEQDYQNQATQI
+118 
-131 NQKVA
+131 
-136 NQKAN
+136 
-141 NDATNA
+141 NDAPDG
-147 ANSFNMDNSKKRE
+147 SGFMGFYH
-160 LDQAVQNAK
+160 QNLGGIPLPIK
-169 ATANVSV
+169 
-176 KQTQTQIYNTGVSGV
+176 
-191 ENTKNKINNDYSTQI
+191 STPP
-206 NNINQAVSTQKAKN
+206 TPP
-220 DAYNKAVAEANTLN
+220 
-234 STADTTRKKLDDAI
+234 
-248 KAAQAVKGV
+248 
-257 TVIDGGTTTA
+257 TV
-267 TVSVSDFEAKKK
+267 
-279 QIQDQ
+279 
-284 NTQQANSINAQIQQY
+284 
-299 KKDLDSY
+299 
-306 NQKLSQA
+306 
-313 GKNVVDSRSVIQKLT
+313 
-328 IQSEPNA
+328 
-335 KLDITN
+335 
-341 SHNVT
+341 H
-346 ITPNNDLSFNNV
+346 
-358 DKMGKGYNF
+358 
-367 QTINN
+367 
-372 APASFDATWTKLSHL
+372 
-387 TYNGRKITKV
+387 
-397 VMHFRGTNYST
+397 
-408 QNSLWGGEIANNI
+408 
-421 YYGFHQYQGSSTIHF
+421 
-436 EWYYDNGEKVTFEN
+436 
-450 GTAYL
+450 
-455 AVASLNTYFQKIRW
+455 
-469 GHERT
+469 
-474 TVISGGKALALY
+474 
-486 GSSVSIHNGSELYS
+486 
-500 DKGNSLDTT
+500 
-509 GRDIAA
+509 
-515 GGYTSKPWQP
+515 
-525 WIDSM
+525 
-530 FSNQKDITN
+530 
-539 SNIPDKWDTA
+539 
-549 NSPDRY
+549 
-555 YGAGLIALNGS
+555 
-566 DLTIKVDI
+566 
-574 KRDDAPKEV
+574 
-583 TNLWDNQWFNM
+583 
-594 GTVIPETPDINKPKL
+594 
-609 TVNYHHTN
+609 YHHTN

-698 AIQYTNDDRLP
+698 AIQYTNDGRLP

-766 NTVLKTL
+766 NTILKTL

-940 AQIVTFTQKPTKHW
+940 AQIVTFTQTPTKHW
-954 IEGSQVV
+954 VEGSQVV
-961 DGKTYINNDIVT
+961 DGKTYINDDIVT

-978 NLPDPKQL
+978 NLPDPKAL
-986 AKTLSYVSIG
+986 AKTLSYVSVG

-1010 YKVFENGTDVTSQYT
+1010 YKVLENGTDVTSQYT
-1025 ITNQDGI
+1025 ITNQGGI
-1032 LQAVRKNAATT
+1032 LQAVRKNAATA

-1127 SLAKALTDVT
+1127 SLAKSLTDVA

-1313 NAYGQVVATR
+1313 NVYGQVVATR

-1381 DWINSQG
+1381 DWINAQG
-1388 QIVNGKTYIDND
+1388 QIVNGKTVIDND

-1405 LVMTLPDPKA
+1405 LVMTLPDPKT

-1428 YTNFAKLVD
+1428 YSKFAGLVD
-1437 YQSAQVLENGTD
+1437 YVSSQVLENGTD
-1449 VTSQYTITNANGHVI
+1449 VTSQYNITNANDHVI
-1464 ATRKDASKTPGGNV
+1464 ATRKDASKTPGGKV

-1525 HWVEGSQV
+1525 HWV
-1533 VDGKTYIANDVVNG
+1533 
-1547 QVTMTLPEPSKLAEK
+1547 
-1562 LKHVSVT
+1562 
-1569 DDYSKFA
+1569 
-1576 SLVDYQSA
+1576 
-1584 QVLENGKDVTSLY
+1584 
-1597 TITNS
+1597 
-1602 NGHVTATRKDA
+1602 
-1613 STTPAGKVTLN
+1613 
-1624 VHWRIHKDVKS
+1624 
-1635 GTQLVN
+1635 
-1641 SGNGR
+1641 
-1646 INDETVPTPNR
+1646 
-1657 NIVTFKQDGLK
+1657 
-1668 DWLNSQGQIV
+1668 
-1678 NGKTYIDNDAVH
+1678 
-1690 AKLVMTLPDPKALAT
+1690 
-1705 PLTKVQLDDNY
+1705 
-1716 SNFAKLVDYVSSQ
+1716 
-1729 VFENG
+1729 
-1734 TDVTSQYNIVNN
+1734 
-1746 NGHVIATRK
+1746 
-1755 DASKTPGGKVE
+1755 
-1766 FKVNFK
+1766 
-1772 IHTDVPSGTTLMNS
+1772 
-1786 GEVTLNT
+1786 
-1793 ETIPTPTP
+1793 
-1801 NIVTYKPDTDKHWV
+1801 
-1815 EGTQVVDGKTY
+1815 
-1826 IDNDFVHGQV
+1826 
-1836 TMTLPDPTK
+1836 
-1845 LAEKLKHV
+1845 
-1853 SVTDDYSRFAKMVDY
+1853 
-1868 KSAQVLENGKD
+1868 
-1879 VTDQYNITNANGKV
+1879 
-1893 VATRKDA
+1893 
-1900 STTPNGSVTLNVTW
+1900 
-1914 RIHTD
+1914 
-1919 VKSGTVFVNGGDGR
+1919 
-1933 INDETVPTPDRNIV
+1933 
-1947 TYKQDGFKDWINSQN
+1947 
-1962 QVVNDKTYIDNDVI
+1962 
-1976 HAKLVTTL
+1976 
-1984 PNPKALATPLTKVQL
+1984 
-1999 DDDYTSY
+1999 
-2006 TKMVDYVGARVLEN
+2006 
-2020 GTDVTNQYN
+2020 
-2029 IVNANGHVTATRKDP
+2029 
-2044 SKAPNG
+2044 
-2050 NAELRVDFRIHT
+2050 
-2062 DVPSGTKLFNS
+2062 
-2073 GSVTLN
+2073 
-2079 TETIPTPT
+2079 
-2087 PSVETYRQDTDK
+2087 
-2099 HWVEGSQVVD
+2099 
-2109 GKTYIDGDN
+2109 
-2118 VSAQV
+2118 
-2123 SMTLPEPSKLA
+2123 
-2134 EKLKRVV
+2134 
-2141 VTDDFSKF
+2141 
-2149 ADKVD
+2149 
-2154 YKSAKVLENGKDVT
+2154 
-2168 AQYDIKVANGKV
+2168 
-2180 IATRKDASTTPAGK
+2180 
-2194 VVLQAFWKVH
+2194 
-2204 NDIESNTQLVN
+2204 
-2215 SGSGQINDEVVPT
+2215 
-2228 PDRTIVTYKQD
+2228 
-2239 TEKHWRDDGGQIV
+2239 
-2252 DGKIA
+2252 
-2257 INDDIV
+2257 
-2263 TARVD
+2263 
-2268 MTLPK
+2268 
-2273 GENLAKPLDKIQLV
+2273 
-2287 DDFSKFAD
+2287 
-2295 KVTLQAVHVYEN
+2295 
-2307 GKDVTDQYDIHVENG
+2307 
-2322 RVVATRKDASK
+2322 
-2333 VYDHTGAANATMKA
+2333 
-2347 TLKANETLNVND
+2347 
-2359 LVHTASANVN
+2359 
-2369 DSKVSTVNRL
+2369 
-2379 AFNRLFTKSFITSN
+2379 
-2393 LAVTSDNNIKSQIDM
+2393 
-2408 AVPTNVDAKTP
+2408 
-2419 MTVTSDYSNFAKYVN
+2419 
-2434 VKDATVYENGKNVTA
+2434 
-2449 DYTIKDD
+2449 
-2456 KAGHVTATKKA
+2456 
-2467 GSESDG
+2467 
-2473 GQVSL
+2473 
-2478 VVDYEV
+2478 
-2484 NHGIPNG
+2484 
-2491 TILEN
+2491 
-2496 HGSGTL
+2496 
-2502 NGQDV
+2502 
-2507 PTNTPSITTYTQDTS
+2507 
-2522 KHWVEG
+2522 
-2528 DQNVDGKIYVN
+2528 
-2539 GSTAHAQVSMT
+2539 
-2550 LPDQSKLI
+2550 
-2558 NKLSNVS
+2558 
-2565 IDDDYSKFA
+2565 
-2574 DKVDYKSA
+2574 
-2582 KVLENGKDVTSEYT
+2582 
-2596 IKNANGHVTAVR
+2596 
-2608 KDASKTPAGNV
+2608 
-2619 QLLVDFEIHK
+2619 
-2629 DVKSGTELVNGGSG
+2629 
-2643 TLNKNTVPTNTPSIW
+2643 
-2658 TYTPDGEKHWVLDN
+2658 LDN

-2687 AQVSIDLPD
+2687 AQVSVDLPD
-2696 ASKLATPLN
+2696 ASKLATPLS

-2737 YDLTNKDGKVI
+2737 YDLTNKDGKVF
-2748 ATRKDAAKTPFGKA
+2748 ATRKDAAKTPSGKA

-2822 NSVDGSLILTGSVVT
+2822 NSVDGSLILNGSVVT

-2868 VGFKAWVENDKG
+2868 VGFKAWIENDKG

-2934 KITNKATVLTNDNV
+2934 KINNKATVLTNDNV

-3048 QSLSEVP
+3048 QSLSEVSE
-3055 DNVATAL
+3055 NVATAL
-3062 KANGITPSGAFVLIS
+3062 KANGITPNGAFVLIS

-3116 QLTFGQG
+3116 QLTFGKG
-3123 EATDV
+3123 EATDI

-3287 NTVHSTTPEPKVPET
+3287 NTVHSTTPEPKEPET
-3302 PATPKTPETPSVPV
+3302 PATPKTHETPSVPV

-3336 PKAPETGA
+3336 PKAPESPA

>member
-1 MTETKL
+1 MTLANEWDAKVSYQVTGNNIKQSSQTLKTGDTAYGHGISIPQGKQITLTNFISDHPQTFKVIATFTGLKNSSYQSRKITKL
-7 HYKLYKTKHGW
+7 
-18 VTATIA
+18 
-24 ATALAIPVIGGSVTS
+24 
-39 HASADTTA
+39 
-47 TTGTQTVTSGSN
+47 
-59 AVTATTASAT
+59 
-69 SVTSNTQSVT
+69 
-79 PDSSKLDQAVQNA
+79 
-92 KATANVTVN
+92 
-101 QTPTQT
+101 
-107 VTGSTVAEAKQ
+107 
-118 KAEQDYQNQATQI
+118 
-131 NQKVA
+131 
-136 NQKAN
+136 
-141 NDATNA
+141 
-147 ANSFNMDNSKKRE
+147 
-160 LDQAVQNAK
+160 
-169 ATANVSV
+169 
-176 KQTQTQIYNTGVSGV
+176 V
-191 ENTKNKINNDYSTQI
+191 EVY
-206 NNINQAVSTQKAKN
+206 
-220 DAYNKAVAEANTLN
+220 
-234 STADTTRKKLDDAI
+234 
-248 KAAQAVKGV
+248 
-257 TVIDGGTTTA
+257 
-267 TVSVSDFEAKKK
+267 
-279 QIQDQ
+279 
-284 NTQQANSINAQIQQY
+284 
-299 KKDLDSY
+299 
-306 NQKLSQA
+306 
-313 GKNVVDSRSVIQKLT
+313 
-328 IQSEPNA
+328 
-335 KLDITN
+335 
-341 SHNVT
+341 T
-346 ITPNNDLSFNNV
+346 ITPNTSSRENALGIYSDPTNGFEETNSKVNV
-358 DKMGKGYNF
+358 SYEFYYEDGTPVNF
-367 QTINN
+367 
-372 APASFDATWTKLSHL
+372 K
-387 TYNGRKITKV
+387 K
-397 VMHFRGTNYST
+397 
-408 QNSLWGGEIANNI
+408 
-421 YYGFHQYQGSSTIHF
+421 
-436 EWYYDNGEKVTFEN
+436 

-455 AVASLNTYFQKIRW
+455 ALGSLNNYQNGQDHYEYAK
-469 GHERT
+469 
-474 TVISGGKALALY
+474 VISGGKALGLA
-486 GSSVSIHNGSELYS
+486 GSSVSVHNGNTLYS
-500 DKGNSLDTT
+500 TYPNTARESEYGADSHYNTNPQHSPDFDKYYG
-509 GRDIAA
+509 
-515 GGYTSKPWQP
+515 
-525 WIDSM
+525 
-530 FSNQKDITN
+530 
-539 SNIPDKWDTA
+539 WDTGWVNSKAFYGSGLVSLEGSKYTFEVGVDGEKYFTTDELRNNLPA
-549 NSPDRY
+549 NH
-555 YGAGLIALNGS
+555 
-566 DLTIKVDI
+566 
-574 KRDDAPKEV
+574 
-583 TNLWDNQWFNM
+583 LWYNM
-594 GTVIPETPDINKPKL
+594 ATVIPRTDIQKPEL
-609 TVNYHHTN
+609 TVRYKHTN
-617 VALEKPTPIDV
+617 VALEKPTPTEV
-628 TYHYDRMNPAS
+628 TYHYDTIMPAT
-639 IEDRTDISYHYNKIS
+639 IPGGTPISYHYNEIS

-698 AIQYTNDDRLP
+698 AIQYTNDGRLP

-1193 VANFKLNSNLP
+1193 IANFKLNSNLP

-1371 IVTYKQDGLK
+1371 IVTYKQDTLK
-1381 DWINSQG
+1381 NWINSQG
-1388 QIVNGKTYIDND
+1388 QIVNDKTVIDRD
-1400 TVHAK
+1400 IVHGQ
-1405 LVMTLPDPKA
+1405 VEMTLPDP
-1415 LATPLTKVQLDDN
+1415 T
-1428 YTNFAKLVD
+1428 
-1437 YQSAQVLENGTD
+1437 
-1449 VTSQYTITNANGHVI
+1449 
-1464 ATRKDASKTPGGNV
+1464 
-1478 EFRVNFKIHTDVP
+1478 
-1491 SGTTLMN
+1491 
-1498 SGEVTLNSET
+1498 
-1508 VPTPTPNIVTYK
+1508 
-1520 PDTDK
+1520 
-1525 HWVEGSQV
+1525 
-1533 VDGKTYIANDVVNG
+1533 
-1547 QVTMTLPEPSKLAEK
+1547 KLANK
-1562 LKHVSVT
+1562 LSKVEVV
-1569 DDYSKFA
+1569 DDYSNFA
-1576 SLVDYQSA
+1576 DKVIYTSA
-1584 QVLENGKDVTSLY
+1584 RVLENGKDVTSLY
-1597 TITNS
+1597 TITNA
-1602 NGHVTATRKDA
+1602 NGKVTATRKDSA
-1613 STTPAGKVTLN
+1613 ATPGGKVVLIAN
-1624 VHWRIHKDVKS
+1624 LQVHSDVKS
-1635 GTQLVN
+1635 GTELVN
-1641 SGNGR
+1641 KGYG
-1646 INDETVPTPNR
+1646 
-1657 NIVTFKQDGLK
+1657 
-1668 DWLNSQGQIV
+1668 
-1678 NGKTYIDNDAVH
+1678 
-1690 AKLVMTLPDPKALAT
+1690 
-1705 PLTKVQLDDNY
+1705 
-1716 SNFAKLVDYVSSQ
+1716 
-1729 VFENG
+1729 
-1734 TDVTSQYNIVNN
+1734 
-1746 NGHVIATRK
+1746 
-1755 DASKTPGGKVE
+1755 
-1766 FKVNFK
+1766 
-1772 IHTDVPSGTTLMNS
+1772 
-1786 GEVTLNT
+1786 TLNT
-1793 ETIPTPTP
+1793 ETIETNTPK
-1801 NIVTYKPDTDKHWV
+1801 IVT
-1815 EGTQVVDGKTY
+1815 
-1826 IDNDFVHGQV
+1826 F
-1836 TMTLPDPTK
+1836 
-1845 LAEKLKHV
+1845 
-1853 SVTDDYSRFAKMVDY
+1853 
-1868 KSAQVLENGKD
+1868 
-1879 VTDQYNITNANGKV
+1879 
-1893 VATRKDA
+1893 
-1900 STTPNGSVTLNVTW
+1900 
-1914 RIHTD
+1914 
-1919 VKSGTVFVNGGDGR
+1919 
-1933 INDETVPTPDRNIV
+1933 
-1947 TYKQDGFKDWINSQN
+1947 
-1962 QVVNDKTYIDNDVI
+1962 
-1976 HAKLVTTL
+1976 
-1984 PNPKALATPLTKVQL
+1984 
-1999 DDDYTSY
+1999 
-2006 TKMVDYVGARVLEN
+2006 
-2020 GTDVTNQYN
+2020 
-2029 IVNANGHVTATRKDP
+2029 
-2044 SKAPNG
+2044 
-2050 NAELRVDFRIHT
+2050 
-2062 DVPSGTKLFNS
+2062 
-2073 GSVTLN
+2073 
-2079 TETIPTPT
+2079 
-2087 PSVETYRQDTDK
+2087 RQDTDK

-2118 VSAQV
+2118 VSAQI
-2123 SMTLPEPSKLA
+2123 SMTLPDPNKLA
-2134 EKLKRVV
+2134 EKLKNVV
-2141 VTDDFSKF
+2141 VVDDYSKF

-2168 AQYDIKVANGKV
+2168 SQYDIKVAKQGFV
-2180 IATRKDASTTPAGK
+2180 IASRKDPSTTPGGK
-2194 VVLQAFWKVH
+2194 AVLQVFWKVH
-2204 NDIESNTQLVN
+2204 NDIESGTQLIN
-2215 SGSGQINDEVVPT
+2215 SGNGTINDETVPT
-2228 PDRTIVTYKQD
+2228 PDRSIVTYKQD

-2257 INDDIV
+2257 INDDVV

-2273 GENLAKPLDKIQLV
+2273 EENLAKPLDKIQLV

-2347 TLKANETLNVND
+2347 TLKANEALNVND

-2369 DSKVSTVNRL
+2369 DNKVSTVNRL
-2379 AFNRLFTKSFITSN
+2379 AFNRLFAKSFITSN
-2393 LAVTSDNNIKSQIDM
+2393 IAVTSDNNIKSQIDM

-2456 KAGHVTATKKA
+2456 KEGHVTATKKA

-2484 NHGIPNG
+2484 NHGIPSG

-2528 DQNVDGKIYVN
+2528 NQNVDGKIYVN

-2574 DKVDYKSA
+2574 KLVDYKSA

-2672 NVTDNKIYFSGDKAV
+2672 SVTDNKIYFSGDKAV
-2687 AQVSIDLPD
+2687 AQVSVDLPD

-2748 ATRKDAAKTPFGKA
+2748 ATRKDAAKTPSGKA

-2822 NSVDGSLILTGSVVT
+2822 NSVDGSLILNGSVVT

-2868 VGFKAWVENDKG
+2868 VGFKAWIENDKG

-2889 KLDKNGQDLTF
+2889 KLDKNGQELTF

-2934 KITNKATVLTNDNV
+2934 KITNKATALTNDNV

-2992 MDLAKF
+2992 MDLTKF

-3040 KGLSAKVY
+3040 KGLSAKLY

-3055 DNVATAL
+3055 ENVATAL
-3062 KANGITPSGAFVLIS
+3062 KANSITLSGAFVLIS

-3091 GTNIVV
+3091 GTNIKV

-3123 EATDV
+3123 EATEI

-3336 PKAPETGA
+3336 PKAPESPA

-3377 KRED
+3377 KRKD

>member
-24 ATALAIPVIGGSVTS
+24 ATALAIPIISGSVTN

-69 SVTSNTQSVT
+69 SATSNTQSVT

-92 KATANVTVN
+92 KSTANVTVN

-118 KAEQDYQNQATQI
+118 KAEQDYSSQAATI

-147 ANSFNMDNSKKRE
+147 ANSFNMDNAKKRE

-169 ATANVSV
+169 STANVTV
-176 KQTQTQIYNTGVSGV
+176 NQTQTQIYNTNASGV

-206 NNINQAVSTQKAKN
+206 NNINQAVSAQKAKN

-234 STADTTRKKLDDAI
+234 KSTADTTRKNLDDAI

-257 TVIDGGTTTA
+257 TLIDDGTSTS

-299 KKDLDSY
+299 KDIYTKWEKDNQQFLEAAAAKTGWSVQQVLDFLGKDLPNVSY
-306 NQKLSQA
+306 VSAGSNMTFDKGSLQSFSQSELNSILSNPKVDPGLKGYISSKAYGNLYKLSQGVSWKYNNA
-313 GKNVVDSRSVIQKLT
+313 FTDTKSGKSVDLKVTVQGLGLDYSGRYGLPPMIMVGEKYIGSDVAGIGAVKYGLTFLEHGTNTPINITSLIGVGDVDAKQSVAVYNATSALRGSENKNYSGDDYLGSINTNGIDDFSEGKNT
-328 IQSEPNA
+328 
-335 KLDITN
+335 
-341 SHNVT
+341 
-346 ITPNNDLSFNNV
+346 
-358 DKMGKGYNF
+358 
-367 QTINN
+367 
-372 APASFDATWTKLSHL
+372 
-387 TYNGRKITKV
+387 
-397 VMHFRGTNYST
+397 
-408 QNSLWGGEIANNI
+408 
-421 YYGFHQYQGSSTIHF
+421 QYQSWFLVPNSSTISYVF
-436 EWYYDNGEKVTFEN
+436 SAADPAWGN
-450 GTAYL
+450 
-455 AVASLNTYFQKIRW
+455 VAPDGSGFMGFYHQNLGGISLPIKNTPP
-469 GHERT
+469 T
-474 TVISGGKALALY
+474 PPTVKY
-486 GSSVSIHNGSELYS
+486 N
-500 DKGNSLDTT
+500 
-509 GRDIAA
+509 
-515 GGYTSKPWQP
+515 
-525 WIDSM
+525 
-530 FSNQKDITN
+530 
-539 SNIPDKWDTA
+539 
-549 NSPDRY
+549 
-555 YGAGLIALNGS
+555 
-566 DLTIKVDI
+566 
-574 KRDDAPKEV
+574 
-583 TNLWDNQWFNM
+583 
-594 GTVIPETPDINKPKL
+594 
-609 TVNYHHTN
+609 HTN
-617 VALEKPTPIDV
+617 VALEKPTPTEV
-628 TYHYDRMNPAS
+628 TYHYDTIMPAT
-639 IEDRTDISYHYNKIS
+639 IPGGTPISYHYNEIS

-698 AIQYTNDDRLP
+698 AIQYTNDGRLP

-714 SKWTVTTSN
+714 SRWTVTTSN
-723 GTNVTAQGKFTQ
+723 GANVTAQGKFTQ

-808 KAWKEG
+808 K
-814 SQTVNGKIE
+814 
-823 INEDIAHAKVTM
+823 
-835 TMPDPAKLANKLS
+835 
-848 NVAITDNYSK
+848 
-858 FANLVTVTGANVYE
+858 
-872 NERNATS
+872 
-879 DYTIV
+879 
-884 NNNKVV
+884 
-890 TATRKN
+890 
-896 PATANGGTVSLVV
+896 
-909 DFKVNPDVP
+909 
-918 SGTKL
+918 
-923 VNSGSGTINTQT
+923 
-935 VPTPD
+935 
-940 AQIVTFTQKPTKHW
+940 
-954 IEGSQVV
+954 
-961 DGKTYINNDIVT
+961 
-973 TQVDM
+973 
-978 NLPDPKQL
+978 
-986 AKTLSYVSIG
+986 
-996 DNYRDF
+996 
-1002 ADKTVLQS
+1002 
-1010 YKVFENGTDVTSQYT
+1010 
-1025 ITNQDGI
+1025 
-1032 LQAVRKNAATT
+1032 
-1043 PGGKVSL
+1043 
-1050 IATFAINHDVKSGT
+1050 
-1064 KLTNRGF
+1064 
-1071 GRINNHTVDTNTP
+1071 
-1084 QIVTFKQDTSKHWV
+1084 
-1098 EGSQVVDDKTYINE
+1098 
-1112 DMVHGQVT
+1112 
-1120 MTLPNKD
+1120 
-1127 SLAKALTDVT
+1127 
-1137 LVDDYSDYA
+1137 
-1146 NKVSYVNAQ
+1146 
-1155 VFENNTDVTSQYNIT
+1155 
-1170 NAGNKIT
+1170 
-1177 ATRKNPGA
+1177 
-1185 TPSGSVRL
+1185 
-1193 VANFKLNSNLP
+1193 
-1204 SGTKLINRG
+1204 
-1213 SGRIN
+1213 
-1218 NNTVNTNEAKIL
+1218 
-1230 TYVQSTDKHWV
+1230 HWV
-1241 EGSQKVDGKTYIDG
+1241 EGSQKVDSKTYIDG

-1270 TLAKALSTVQ
+1270 SLAKVLSTVQ
-1280 VIDDYSK
+1280 IIDDYSK
-1287 FAKMVDYKSAQVL
+1287 FADKVDYKSAQVL

-1323 KNATATP
+1323 KNAGATP
-1330 SGNVTLNV
+1330 SGNVVLNV
-1338 TWTIHKDVPSGTQ
+1338 TWTIHKDVKSGTQ

-1371 IVTYKQDGLK
+1371 IVTYKQD
-1381 DWINSQG
+1381 
-1388 QIVNGKTYIDND
+1388 
-1400 TVHAK
+1400 
-1405 LVMTLPDPKA
+1405 
-1415 LATPLTKVQLDDN
+1415 
-1428 YTNFAKLVD
+1428 
-1437 YQSAQVLENGTD
+1437 
-1449 VTSQYTITNANGHVI
+1449 
-1464 ATRKDASKTPGGNV
+1464 
-1478 EFRVNFKIHTDVP
+1478 
-1491 SGTTLMN
+1491 
-1498 SGEVTLNSET
+1498 
-1508 VPTPTPNIVTYK
+1508 
-1520 PDTDK
+1520 
-1525 HWVEGSQV
+1525 
-1533 VDGKTYIANDVVNG
+1533 
-1547 QVTMTLPEPSKLAEK
+1547 
-1562 LKHVSVT
+1562 
-1569 DDYSKFA
+1569 
-1576 SLVDYQSA
+1576 
-1584 QVLENGKDVTSLY
+1584 
-1597 TITNS
+1597 
-1602 NGHVTATRKDA
+1602 
-1613 STTPAGKVTLN
+1613 
-1624 VHWRIHKDVKS
+1624 
-1635 GTQLVN
+1635 
-1641 SGNGR
+1641 
-1646 INDETVPTPNR
+1646 
-1657 NIVTFKQDGLK
+1657 
-1668 DWLNSQGQIV
+1668 
-1678 NGKTYIDNDAVH
+1678 
-1690 AKLVMTLPDPKALAT
+1690 
-1705 PLTKVQLDDNY
+1705 
-1716 SNFAKLVDYVSSQ
+1716 
-1729 VFENG
+1729 
-1734 TDVTSQYNIVNN
+1734 
-1746 NGHVIATRK
+1746 
-1755 DASKTPGGKVE
+1755 
-1766 FKVNFK
+1766 
-1772 IHTDVPSGTTLMNS
+1772 
-1786 GEVTLNT
+1786 
-1793 ETIPTPTP
+1793 
-1801 NIVTYKPDTDKHWV
+1801 
-1815 EGTQVVDGKTY
+1815 
-1826 IDNDFVHGQV
+1826 
-1836 TMTLPDPTK
+1836 
-1845 LAEKLKHV
+1845 
-1853 SVTDDYSRFAKMVDY
+1853 
-1868 KSAQVLENGKD
+1868 
-1879 VTDQYNITNANGKV
+1879 
-1893 VATRKDA
+1893 
-1900 STTPNGSVTLNVTW
+1900 
-1914 RIHTD
+1914 
-1919 VKSGTVFVNGGDGR
+1919 
-1933 INDETVPTPDRNIV
+1933 
-1947 TYKQDGFKDWINSQN
+1947 
-1962 QVVNDKTYIDNDVI
+1962 
-1976 HAKLVTTL
+1976 
-1984 PNPKALATPLTKVQL
+1984 
-1999 DDDYTSY
+1999 
-2006 TKMVDYVGARVLEN
+2006 
-2020 GTDVTNQYN
+2020 
-2029 IVNANGHVTATRKDP
+2029 
-2044 SKAPNG
+2044 
-2050 NAELRVDFRIHT
+2050 
-2062 DVPSGTKLFNS
+2062 
-2073 GSVTLN
+2073 
-2079 TETIPTPT
+2079 
-2087 PSVETYRQDTDK
+2087 
-2099 HWVEGSQVVD
+2099 
-2109 GKTYIDGDN
+2109 
-2118 VSAQV
+2118 
-2123 SMTLPEPSKLA
+2123 
-2134 EKLKRVV
+2134 
-2141 VTDDFSKF
+2141 
-2149 ADKVD
+2149 
-2154 YKSAKVLENGKDVT
+2154 
-2168 AQYDIKVANGKV
+2168 
-2180 IATRKDASTTPAGK
+2180 
-2194 VVLQAFWKVH
+2194 
-2204 NDIESNTQLVN
+2204 
-2215 SGSGQINDEVVPT
+2215 
-2228 PDRTIVTYKQD
+2228 

-2257 INDDIV
+2257 INDDVV

-2273 GENLAKPLDKIQLV
+2273 EENLAKPLDKIQLV

-2322 RVVATRKDASK
+2322 KVVATRKDASK

-2347 TLKANETLNVND
+2347 TLKANEALNVND

-2369 DSKVSTVNRL
+2369 DNKVSTVNRL
-2379 AFNRLFTKSFITSN
+2379 AFSRLFAKSFITSN
-2393 LAVTSDNNIKSQIDM
+2393 IAVINDNNIKSQIDM

-2507 PTNTPSITTYTQDTS
+2507 PTNTPSITTYNQDTS

-2539 GSTAHAQVSMT
+2539 GSTAHAQVNMT
-2550 LPDQSKLI
+2550 LPDQTKLI

-2574 DKVDYKSA
+2574 KLVDYKSA
-2582 KVLENGKDVTSEYT
+2582 KVLENGKDVTSEYS

-2629 DVKSGTELVNGGSG
+2629 DVKSGTELVNAGSG
-2643 TLNKNTVPTNTPSIW
+2643 TLNKNTVPTNTPSIT

-2687 AQVSIDLPD
+2687 AQVSVDLPD

-2717 DKVKLDSAKV
+2717 DKVKLDNAKV

-2737 YDLTNKDGKVI
+2737 YDLTNKDGKVV
-2748 ATRKDAAKTPFGKA
+2748 ATRKEAAKTPSGKA

-2769 INNGIENATALHN
+2769 INNGVENATALHN

-2796 DTPIVVFTPK
+2796 DTPIVVFTPQ

-2822 NSVDGSLILTGSVVT
+2822 NSVDGSLILNGSVVT

-2845 PAERAEDITK
+2845 SAERAEDITK

-2880 ELEDVTSHY
+2880 KLEDVTSHY

-2992 MDLAKF
+2992 MDLSKF

-3018 PEEALDVDP
+3018 PEKALDVDP
-3027 QTFTYKTVDGKTV
+3027 QTFTSKTVDGKTV

-3055 DNVATAL
+3055 SDVAAVL
-3062 KANGITPSGAFVLIS
+3062 KANNITPKGAFVLIS
-3077 ADDPAQFFKDYVET
+3077 ADNPAQFFKDYVET
-3091 GTNIVV
+3091 GTNITV
-3097 NAPMKVKEGFAGKY
+3097 NAPMKVKAGFAGKY
-3111 QNKAW
+3111 ENKAW

-3123 EATDV
+3123 EATDI

-3181 EYKWVDDYDE
+3181 EYKWIDDYDQ

-3208 TLKDGTVLKAGT
+3208 ALKDGTVLKAGT

-3245 LDKVDFDKSGFA
+3245 LDKVDFDKGGFA

-3287 NTVHSTTPEPKVPET
+3287 NTVHSTTPEPKTPET
-3302 PATPKTPETPSVPV
+3302 PATPQTPTTTPSASVTTP
-3316 AQTQTP
+3316 QTP

-3331 TSTPA
+3331 TSTPS
-3336 PKAPETGA
+3336 KAPESPA
-3344 LPQTGEA
+3344 LPQMGET

-3377 KRED
+3377 KRKD

>member
-24 ATALAIPVIGGSVTS
+24 ATALAIPVIGGSVTN

-59 AVTATTASAT
+59 AVTATTASTT
-69 SVTSNTQSVT
+69 SVTPSTQAVT

-92 KATANVTVN
+92 KSTANVTVN

-169 ATANVSV
+169 STANVNV

-248 KAAQAVKGV
+248 RAAQAVKGV

-299 KKDLDSY
+299 KDTYANWKKDNQKFLEAAAAKTGWSVQQVLDFLGKDLPNVSY
-306 NQKLSQA
+306 ISAGANMTFDKGTLQSFNQNELNSILSNPKVDPGLKGYISSKAYGSLYKLSQGTTWKYNNA
-313 GKNVVDSRSVIQKLT
+313 FTDTKSGKSIDLKVTVQGLGLNYSGKYGLPSMIMVGEKYIGSDVAGIGAVKYGLTFLEHGTNTPVKITSLIGVGDVDAKQSVAVYNAVSALRGSENKDYSGDGYLGSINTNGVDDFSEGKNT
-328 IQSEPNA
+328 
-335 KLDITN
+335 
-341 SHNVT
+341 
-346 ITPNNDLSFNNV
+346 
-358 DKMGKGYNF
+358 
-367 QTINN
+367 
-372 APASFDATWTKLSHL
+372 
-387 TYNGRKITKV
+387 
-397 VMHFRGTNYST
+397 
-408 QNSLWGGEIANNI
+408 
-421 YYGFHQYQGSSTIHF
+421 QYQSWFLVPNSSTVSYVF
-436 EWYYDNGEKVTFEN
+436 SAADPAWGNGAPDGSGFMGFYHQNLGGIPLPIKSTPP
-450 GTAYL
+450 TPP
-455 AVASLNTYFQKIRW
+455 
-469 GHERT
+469 
-474 TVISGGKALALY
+474 TVKY
-486 GSSVSIHNGSELYS
+486 
-500 DKGNSLDTT
+500 K
-509 GRDIAA
+509 
-515 GGYTSKPWQP
+515 
-525 WIDSM
+525 
-530 FSNQKDITN
+530 
-539 SNIPDKWDTA
+539 
-549 NSPDRY
+549 
-555 YGAGLIALNGS
+555 
-566 DLTIKVDI
+566 
-574 KRDDAPKEV
+574 
-583 TNLWDNQWFNM
+583 
-594 GTVIPETPDINKPKL
+594 
-609 TVNYHHTN
+609 HTN

-698 AIQYTNDDRLP
+698 AIQYTNDGRLP

-796 AHGYDEFNPTTD
+796 THGYDEFNPTTD

-1098 EGSQVVDDKTYINE
+1098 EG
-1112 DMVHGQVT
+1112 
-1120 MTLPNKD
+1120 
-1127 SLAKALTDVT
+1127 
-1137 LVDDYSDYA
+1137 
-1146 NKVSYVNAQ
+1146 
-1155 VFENNTDVTSQYNIT
+1155 
-1170 NAGNKIT
+1170 
-1177 ATRKNPGA
+1177 
-1185 TPSGSVRL
+1185 
-1193 VANFKLNSNLP
+1193 
-1204 SGTKLINRG
+1204 
-1213 SGRIN
+1213 
-1218 NNTVNTNEAKIL
+1218 
-1230 TYVQSTDKHWV
+1230 
-1241 EGSQKVDGKTYIDG
+1241 
-1255 DTIHGQVTMTLPDKN
+1255 
-1270 TLAKALSTVQ
+1270 
-1280 VIDDYSK
+1280 
-1287 FAKMVDYKSAQVL
+1287 
-1300 ENGKDVTSEYNIS
+1300 
-1313 NAYGQVVATR
+1313 
-1323 KNATATP
+1323 
-1330 SGNVTLNV
+1330 
-1338 TWTIHKDVPSGTQ
+1338 
-1351 LVNSGSGRIN
+1351 
-1361 SHTVPTPDRN
+1361 
-1371 IVTYKQDGLK
+1371 
-1381 DWINSQG
+1381 
-1388 QIVNGKTYIDND
+1388 
-1400 TVHAK
+1400 
-1405 LVMTLPDPKA
+1405 
-1415 LATPLTKVQLDDN
+1415 
-1428 YTNFAKLVD
+1428 
-1437 YQSAQVLENGTD
+1437 
-1449 VTSQYTITNANGHVI
+1449 
-1464 ATRKDASKTPGGNV
+1464 
-1478 EFRVNFKIHTDVP
+1478 
-1491 SGTTLMN
+1491 
-1498 SGEVTLNSET
+1498 
-1508 VPTPTPNIVTYK
+1508 
-1520 PDTDK
+1520 
-1525 HWVEGSQV
+1525 
-1533 VDGKTYIANDVVNG
+1533 
-1547 QVTMTLPEPSKLAEK
+1547 
-1562 LKHVSVT
+1562 
-1569 DDYSKFA
+1569 
-1576 SLVDYQSA
+1576 
-1584 QVLENGKDVTSLY
+1584 
-1597 TITNS
+1597 
-1602 NGHVTATRKDA
+1602 
-1613 STTPAGKVTLN
+1613 
-1624 VHWRIHKDVKS
+1624 
-1635 GTQLVN
+1635 
-1641 SGNGR
+1641 
-1646 INDETVPTPNR
+1646 
-1657 NIVTFKQDGLK
+1657 
-1668 DWLNSQGQIV
+1668 
-1678 NGKTYIDNDAVH
+1678 
-1690 AKLVMTLPDPKALAT
+1690 
-1705 PLTKVQLDDNY
+1705 
-1716 SNFAKLVDYVSSQ
+1716 
-1729 VFENG
+1729 
-1734 TDVTSQYNIVNN
+1734 
-1746 NGHVIATRK
+1746 
-1755 DASKTPGGKVE
+1755 
-1766 FKVNFK
+1766 
-1772 IHTDVPSGTTLMNS
+1772 
-1786 GEVTLNT
+1786 
-1793 ETIPTPTP
+1793 
-1801 NIVTYKPDTDKHWV
+1801 
-1815 EGTQVVDGKTY
+1815 
-1826 IDNDFVHGQV
+1826 
-1836 TMTLPDPTK
+1836 
-1845 LAEKLKHV
+1845 
-1853 SVTDDYSRFAKMVDY
+1853 
-1868 KSAQVLENGKD
+1868 
-1879 VTDQYNITNANGKV
+1879 
-1893 VATRKDA
+1893 
-1900 STTPNGSVTLNVTW
+1900 
-1914 RIHTD
+1914 
-1919 VKSGTVFVNGGDGR
+1919 
-1933 INDETVPTPDRNIV
+1933 
-1947 TYKQDGFKDWINSQN
+1947 
-1962 QVVNDKTYIDNDVI
+1962 
-1976 HAKLVTTL
+1976 
-1984 PNPKALATPLTKVQL
+1984 
-1999 DDDYTSY
+1999 
-2006 TKMVDYVGARVLEN
+2006 
-2020 GTDVTNQYN
+2020 
-2029 IVNANGHVTATRKDP
+2029 
-2044 SKAPNG
+2044 
-2050 NAELRVDFRIHT
+2050 
-2062 DVPSGTKLFNS
+2062 
-2073 GSVTLN
+2073 
-2079 TETIPTPT
+2079 
-2087 PSVETYRQDTDK
+2087 
-2099 HWVEGSQVVD
+2099 
-2109 GKTYIDGDN
+2109 
-2118 VSAQV
+2118 
-2123 SMTLPEPSKLA
+2123 
-2134 EKLKRVV
+2134 
-2141 VTDDFSKF
+2141 
-2149 ADKVD
+2149 
-2154 YKSAKVLENGKDVT
+2154 
-2168 AQYDIKVANGKV
+2168 
-2180 IATRKDASTTPAGK
+2180 
-2194 VVLQAFWKVH
+2194 
-2204 NDIESNTQLVN
+2204 
-2215 SGSGQINDEVVPT
+2215 
-2228 PDRTIVTYKQD
+2228 
-2239 TEKHWRDDGGQIV
+2239 
-2252 DGKIA
+2252 
-2257 INDDIV
+2257 
-2263 TARVD
+2263 
-2268 MTLPK
+2268 
-2273 GENLAKPLDKIQLV
+2273 
-2287 DDFSKFAD
+2287 
-2295 KVTLQAVHVYEN
+2295 
-2307 GKDVTDQYDIHVENG
+2307 
-2322 RVVATRKDASK
+2322 
-2333 VYDHTGAANATMKA
+2333 
-2347 TLKANETLNVND
+2347 
-2359 LVHTASANVN
+2359 
-2369 DSKVSTVNRL
+2369 
-2379 AFNRLFTKSFITSN
+2379 
-2393 LAVTSDNNIKSQIDM
+2393 
-2408 AVPTNVDAKTP
+2408 
-2419 MTVTSDYSNFAKYVN
+2419 
-2434 VKDATVYENGKNVTA
+2434 
-2449 DYTIKDD
+2449 
-2456 KAGHVTATKKA
+2456 
-2467 GSESDG
+2467 
-2473 GQVSL
+2473 
-2478 VVDYEV
+2478 
-2484 NHGIPNG
+2484 
-2491 TILEN
+2491 
-2496 HGSGTL
+2496 
-2502 NGQDV
+2502 
-2507 PTNTPSITTYTQDTS
+2507 
-2522 KHWVEG
+2522 

-2574 DKVDYKSA
+2574 KLVDYKSA

-2619 QLLVDFEIHK
+2619 QLLVDFKIYK

-2687 AQVSIDLPD
+2687 AQVSVDLPD
-2696 ASKLATPLN
+2696 ASKLATPLS

-2748 ATRKDAAKTPFGKA
+2748 ATRKDAAKTPSGKA

-2822 NSVDGSLILTGSVVT
+2822 NSVNGSLILNGSVVT

-2922 IDLVVKVKGDAQ
+2922 IDLVVKAKGDAQ

-3048 QSLSEVP
+3048 QSLSEVSE
-3055 DNVATAL
+3055 NVATAL
-3062 KANGITPSGAFVLIS
+3062 KANGITPNGAFVLIS

-3123 EATDV
+3123 EATDI

-3257 ADILMSVKRIKAGEV
+3257 ADVLMGVKRIKAGEV

-3287 NTVHSTTPEPKVPET
+3287 NTVHSTTPELKVPET

-3336 PKAPETGA
+3336 PKAPESPA

>member
-1 MTETKL
+1 MLSKDVDASYDKWFGGGVSRDN
-7 HYKLYKTKHGW
+7 YKHTVKVDAHNKGNLTGDIIE
-18 VTATIA
+18 VTYTNLSRSSYRGKKISKIIATF
-24 ATALAIPVIGGSVTS
+24 S
-39 HASADTTA
+39 
-47 TTGTQTVTSGSN
+47 
-59 AVTATTASAT
+59 
-69 SVTSNTQSVT
+69 
-79 PDSSKLDQAVQNA
+79 
-92 KATANVTVN
+92 NVT
-101 QTPTQT
+101 
-107 VTGSTVAEAKQ
+107 
-118 KAEQDYQNQATQI
+118 QDNLSPYNI
-131 NQKVA
+131 
-136 NQKAN
+136 
-141 NDATNA
+141 
-147 ANSFNMDNSKKRE
+147 SF
-160 LDQAVQNAK
+160 A
-169 ATANVSV
+169 
-176 KQTQTQIYNTGVSGV
+176 IYSN
-191 ENTKNKINNDYSTQI
+191 
-206 NNINQAVSTQKAKN
+206 
-220 DAYNKAVAEANTLN
+220 
-234 STADTTRKKLDDAI
+234 
-248 KAAQAVKGV
+248 
-257 TVIDGGTTTA
+257 
-267 TVSVSDFEAKKK
+267 
-279 QIQDQ
+279 
-284 NTQQANSINAQIQQY
+284 
-299 KKDLDSY
+299 
-306 NQKLSQA
+306 
-313 GKNVVDSRSVIQKLT
+313 
-328 IQSEPNA
+328 P
-335 KLDITN
+335 
-341 SHNVT
+341 
-346 ITPNNDLSFNNV
+346 
-358 DKMGKGYNF
+358 
-367 QTINN
+367 
-372 APASFDATWTKLSHL
+372 
-387 TYNGRKITKV
+387 
-397 VMHFRGTNYST
+397 
-408 QNSLWGGEIANNI
+408 
-421 YYGFHQYQGSSTIHF
+421 YYGFWYWQSSKITVNYKFYDENNHLISFDNTDNSWITI
-436 EWYYDNGEKVTFEN
+436 G
-450 GTAYL
+450 
-455 AVASLNTYFQKIRW
+455 SLN
-469 GHERT
+469 
-474 TVISGGKALALY
+474 SGKGRYESAKLNSSGKVY
-486 GSSVSIHNGSELYS
+486 GFKDSSVTVHNGNTLYS
-500 DKGNSLDTT
+500 DKANDSGSKIGDSWETT
-509 GRDIAA
+509 YQADV
-515 GGYTSKPWQP
+515 TSNYPWG
-525 WIDSM
+525 
-530 FSNQKDITN
+530 TN
-539 SNIPDKWDTA
+539 DWDKGLADPHA
-549 NSPDRY
+549 Y
-555 YGAGLIALNGS
+555 YGAGIFKINGS
-566 DLTIKVDI
+566 NLNITYGTKRAVFVNPGTWATISTTI
-574 KRDDAPKEV
+574 PKSSSGIV
-583 TNLWDNQWFNM
+583 PPT
-594 GTVIPETPDINKPKL
+594 IH
-609 TVNYHHTN
+609 YHHTN

-698 AIQYTNDDRLP
+698 AIQYTNDGRLP

-766 NTVLKTL
+766 NTILKTL

-940 AQIVTFTQKPTKHW
+940 AQIVTFTQTPTKHW
-954 IEGSQVV
+954 VEGSQVV
-961 DGKTYINNDIVT
+961 DGKTYINDDIVT

-978 NLPDPKQL
+978 NLPDPKAL
-986 AKTLSYVSIG
+986 AKTLSYVSVG

-1010 YKVFENGTDVTSQYT
+1010 YKVLENGTDVTSQYT
-1025 ITNQDGI
+1025 ITNQGGI
-1032 LQAVRKNAATT
+1032 LQAVRKNAATA

-1127 SLAKALTDVT
+1127 SLAKSLTDVA

-1313 NAYGQVVATR
+1313 NVYGQVVATR

-1381 DWINSQG
+1381 DWINAQG
-1388 QIVNGKTYIDND
+1388 QIVNGKTVIDND

-1405 LVMTLPDPKA
+1405 LVMTLPDPKT

-1428 YTNFAKLVD
+1428 YSKFAGLVD
-1437 YQSAQVLENGTD
+1437 YVSSQVLENGTD
-1449 VTSQYTITNANGHVI
+1449 VTSQYNITNANDHVI
-1464 ATRKDASKTPGGNV
+1464 ATRKDASKTPGGKV

-1525 HWVEGSQV
+1525 HWV
-1533 VDGKTYIANDVVNG
+1533 
-1547 QVTMTLPEPSKLAEK
+1547 
-1562 LKHVSVT
+1562 
-1569 DDYSKFA
+1569 
-1576 SLVDYQSA
+1576 
-1584 QVLENGKDVTSLY
+1584 
-1597 TITNS
+1597 
-1602 NGHVTATRKDA
+1602 
-1613 STTPAGKVTLN
+1613 
-1624 VHWRIHKDVKS
+1624 
-1635 GTQLVN
+1635 
-1641 SGNGR
+1641 
-1646 INDETVPTPNR
+1646 
-1657 NIVTFKQDGLK
+1657 
-1668 DWLNSQGQIV
+1668 
-1678 NGKTYIDNDAVH
+1678 
-1690 AKLVMTLPDPKALAT
+1690 
-1705 PLTKVQLDDNY
+1705 
-1716 SNFAKLVDYVSSQ
+1716 
-1729 VFENG
+1729 
-1734 TDVTSQYNIVNN
+1734 
-1746 NGHVIATRK
+1746 
-1755 DASKTPGGKVE
+1755 
-1766 FKVNFK
+1766 
-1772 IHTDVPSGTTLMNS
+1772 
-1786 GEVTLNT
+1786 
-1793 ETIPTPTP
+1793 
-1801 NIVTYKPDTDKHWV
+1801 
-1815 EGTQVVDGKTY
+1815 
-1826 IDNDFVHGQV
+1826 
-1836 TMTLPDPTK
+1836 
-1845 LAEKLKHV
+1845 
-1853 SVTDDYSRFAKMVDY
+1853 
-1868 KSAQVLENGKD
+1868 
-1879 VTDQYNITNANGKV
+1879 
-1893 VATRKDA
+1893 
-1900 STTPNGSVTLNVTW
+1900 
-1914 RIHTD
+1914 
-1919 VKSGTVFVNGGDGR
+1919 
-1933 INDETVPTPDRNIV
+1933 
-1947 TYKQDGFKDWINSQN
+1947 
-1962 QVVNDKTYIDNDVI
+1962 
-1976 HAKLVTTL
+1976 
-1984 PNPKALATPLTKVQL
+1984 
-1999 DDDYTSY
+1999 
-2006 TKMVDYVGARVLEN
+2006 
-2020 GTDVTNQYN
+2020 
-2029 IVNANGHVTATRKDP
+2029 
-2044 SKAPNG
+2044 
-2050 NAELRVDFRIHT
+2050 
-2062 DVPSGTKLFNS
+2062 
-2073 GSVTLN
+2073 
-2079 TETIPTPT
+2079 
-2087 PSVETYRQDTDK
+2087 
-2099 HWVEGSQVVD
+2099 
-2109 GKTYIDGDN
+2109 
-2118 VSAQV
+2118 
-2123 SMTLPEPSKLA
+2123 
-2134 EKLKRVV
+2134 
-2141 VTDDFSKF
+2141 
-2149 ADKVD
+2149 
-2154 YKSAKVLENGKDVT
+2154 
-2168 AQYDIKVANGKV
+2168 
-2180 IATRKDASTTPAGK
+2180 
-2194 VVLQAFWKVH
+2194 
-2204 NDIESNTQLVN
+2204 
-2215 SGSGQINDEVVPT
+2215 
-2228 PDRTIVTYKQD
+2228 
-2239 TEKHWRDDGGQIV
+2239 
-2252 DGKIA
+2252 
-2257 INDDIV
+2257 
-2263 TARVD
+2263 
-2268 MTLPK
+2268 
-2273 GENLAKPLDKIQLV
+2273 
-2287 DDFSKFAD
+2287 
-2295 KVTLQAVHVYEN
+2295 
-2307 GKDVTDQYDIHVENG
+2307 
-2322 RVVATRKDASK
+2322 
-2333 VYDHTGAANATMKA
+2333 
-2347 TLKANETLNVND
+2347 
-2359 LVHTASANVN
+2359 
-2369 DSKVSTVNRL
+2369 
-2379 AFNRLFTKSFITSN
+2379 
-2393 LAVTSDNNIKSQIDM
+2393 
-2408 AVPTNVDAKTP
+2408 
-2419 MTVTSDYSNFAKYVN
+2419 
-2434 VKDATVYENGKNVTA
+2434 
-2449 DYTIKDD
+2449 
-2456 KAGHVTATKKA
+2456 
-2467 GSESDG
+2467 
-2473 GQVSL
+2473 
-2478 VVDYEV
+2478 
-2484 NHGIPNG
+2484 
-2491 TILEN
+2491 
-2496 HGSGTL
+2496 
-2502 NGQDV
+2502 
-2507 PTNTPSITTYTQDTS
+2507 
-2522 KHWVEG
+2522 
-2528 DQNVDGKIYVN
+2528 
-2539 GSTAHAQVSMT
+2539 
-2550 LPDQSKLI
+2550 
-2558 NKLSNVS
+2558 
-2565 IDDDYSKFA
+2565 
-2574 DKVDYKSA
+2574 
-2582 KVLENGKDVTSEYT
+2582 
-2596 IKNANGHVTAVR
+2596 
-2608 KDASKTPAGNV
+2608 
-2619 QLLVDFEIHK
+2619 
-2629 DVKSGTELVNGGSG
+2629 
-2643 TLNKNTVPTNTPSIW
+2643 
-2658 TYTPDGEKHWVLDN
+2658 LDN

-2687 AQVSIDLPD
+2687 AQVSVDLPD
-2696 ASKLATPLN
+2696 ASKLATPLS

-2737 YDLTNKDGKVI
+2737 YDLTNKDGKVF
-2748 ATRKDAAKTPFGKA
+2748 ATRKDAAKTPSGKA

-2822 NSVDGSLILTGSVVT
+2822 NSVDGSLILNGSVVT

-2868 VGFKAWVENDKG
+2868 VGFKAWIENDKG

-2934 KITNKATVLTNDNV
+2934 KINNKATVLTNDNV

-3048 QSLSEVP
+3048 QSLSEVSE
-3055 DNVATAL
+3055 NVATAL
-3062 KANGITPSGAFVLIS
+3062 KANGITPNGAFVLIS

-3123 EATDV
+3123 EATDI

-3287 NTVHSTTPEPKVPET
+3287 NTVHSTTPEPKEPET
-3302 PATPKTPETPSVPV
+3302 PATPKTHETPSVPV

-3336 PKAPETGA
+3336 PKAPESPA

>member
-1 MTETKL
+1 MVSSNEIIQNLTLANEWDAKVSYQVTGNNIKQSSQTI
-7 HYKLYKTKHGW
+7 KTGDSTYSHVIDIPQGKQITVTSFSSDNPQTFK
-18 VTATIA
+18 VTATF
-24 ATALAIPVIGGSVTS
+24 
-39 HASADTTA
+39 
-47 TTGTQTVTSGSN
+47 TGLKN
-59 AVTATTASAT
+59 
-69 SVTSNTQSVT
+69 
-79 PDSSKLDQAVQNA
+79 SS
-92 KATANVTVN
+92 
-101 QTPTQT
+101 
-107 VTGSTVAEAKQ
+107 
-118 KAEQDYQNQATQI
+118 YQ
-131 NQKVA
+131 
-136 NQKAN
+136 
-141 NDATNA
+141 
-147 ANSFNMDNSKKRE
+147 
-160 LDQAVQNAK
+160 
-169 ATANVSV
+169 
-176 KQTQTQIYNTGVSGV
+176 
-191 ENTKNKINNDYSTQI
+191 
-206 NNINQAVSTQKAKN
+206 
-220 DAYNKAVAEANTLN
+220 
-234 STADTTRKKLDDAI
+234 
-248 KAAQAVKGV
+248 
-257 TVIDGGTTTA
+257 
-267 TVSVSDFEAKKK
+267 
-279 QIQDQ
+279 
-284 NTQQANSINAQIQQY
+284 
-299 KKDLDSY
+299 
-306 NQKLSQA
+306 
-313 GKNVVDSRSVIQKLT
+313 
-328 IQSEPNA
+328 
-335 KLDITN
+335 
-341 SHNVT
+341 
-346 ITPNNDLSFNNV
+346 
-358 DKMGKGYNF
+358 
-367 QTINN
+367 
-372 APASFDATWTKLSHL
+372 
-387 TYNGRKITKV
+387 GRKITKLV
-397 VMHFRGTNYST
+397 EVYTITPNTSARGNALAIYSDPTNGFSEFASKVNVSY
-408 QNSLWGGEIANNI
+408 EF
-421 YYGFHQYQGSSTIHF
+421 YYEDGSKVNF
-436 EWYYDNGEKVTFEN
+436 EK

-455 AVASLNTYFQKIRW
+455 ALGSLNNYQNGQDHYEYAK
-469 GHERT
+469 
-474 TVISGGKALALY
+474 VISGGKALGLA
-486 GSSVSIHNGSELYS
+486 GSSVSVHNGNVLYS
-500 DKGNSLDTT
+500 TYPNTARESEYGADSHYNTNPQHSPNFDKYYG
-509 GRDIAA
+509 
-515 GGYTSKPWQP
+515 
-525 WIDSM
+525 
-530 FSNQKDITN
+530 
-539 SNIPDKWDTA
+539 WDTGWVNSKAFYGSGLVSLEGSKYIFEVGVGGEKYFTTDELRNNLPA
-549 NSPDRY
+549 NF
-555 YGAGLIALNGS
+555 
-566 DLTIKVDI
+566 
-574 KRDDAPKEV
+574 
-583 TNLWDNQWFNM
+583 LWYNM
-594 GTVIPETPDINKPKL
+594 ATVIPKTDIQKPKL
-609 TVNYHHTN
+609 TVKYKHTN
-617 VALEKPTPIDV
+617 VALEKPTPTEV
-628 TYHYDRMNPAS
+628 TYHYDTIMPAT
-639 IEDRTDISYHYNKIS
+639 IPGGTPVSYHYNEIS

-698 AIQYTNDDRLP
+698 AIQYTNDGRLP

-935 VPTPD
+935 VQTPD
-940 AQIVTFTQKPTKHW
+940 AQIVTFTQTPTKHW
-954 IEGSQVV
+954 VEGSQVV

-1010 YKVFENGTDVTSQYT
+1010 YKVFENNTDVTSQYN
-1025 ITNQDGI
+1025 ITNQSGI

-1170 NAGNKIT
+1170 NTGNKIT

-1255 DTIHGQVTMTLPDKN
+1255 DTIHGQVTMSLPDKN

-1323 KNATATP
+1323 KNAAATP

-1338 TWTIHKDVPSGTQ
+1338 TWTIHKDVPFGTQ
-1351 LVNSGSGRIN
+1351 LVNSSSGRIN
-1361 SHTVPTPDRN
+1361 NHTVPTPDRN
-1371 IVTYKQDGLK
+1371 IVTYKQDTLK
-1381 DWINSQG
+1381 NWINSQG
-1388 QIVNGKTYIDND
+1388 QIVNDKTVIDRD
-1400 TVHAK
+1400 
-1405 LVMTLPDPKA
+1405 
-1415 LATPLTKVQLDDN
+1415 
-1428 YTNFAKLVD
+1428 
-1437 YQSAQVLENGTD
+1437 
-1449 VTSQYTITNANGHVI
+1449 I
-1464 ATRKDASKTPGGNV
+1464 
-1478 EFRVNFKIHTDVP
+1478 
-1491 SGTTLMN
+1491 
-1498 SGEVTLNSET
+1498 
-1508 VPTPTPNIVTYK
+1508 
-1520 PDTDK
+1520 
-1525 HWVEGSQV
+1525 
-1533 VDGKTYIANDVVNG
+1533 
-1547 QVTMTLPEPSKLAEK
+1547 
-1562 LKHVSVT
+1562 
-1569 DDYSKFA
+1569 
-1576 SLVDYQSA
+1576 
-1584 QVLENGKDVTSLY
+1584 
-1597 TITNS
+1597 
-1602 NGHVTATRKDA
+1602 
-1613 STTPAGKVTLN
+1613 
-1624 VHWRIHKDVKS
+1624 
-1635 GTQLVN
+1635 
-1641 SGNGR
+1641 
-1646 INDETVPTPNR
+1646 
-1657 NIVTFKQDGLK
+1657 
-1668 DWLNSQGQIV
+1668 
-1678 NGKTYIDNDAVH
+1678 
-1690 AKLVMTLPDPKALAT
+1690 
-1705 PLTKVQLDDNY
+1705 
-1716 SNFAKLVDYVSSQ
+1716 
-1729 VFENG
+1729 
-1734 TDVTSQYNIVNN
+1734 
-1746 NGHVIATRK
+1746 
-1755 DASKTPGGKVE
+1755 
-1766 FKVNFK
+1766 
-1772 IHTDVPSGTTLMNS
+1772 
-1786 GEVTLNT
+1786 
-1793 ETIPTPTP
+1793 
-1801 NIVTYKPDTDKHWV
+1801 
-1815 EGTQVVDGKTY
+1815 
-1826 IDNDFVHGQV
+1826 VHGQV
-1836 TMTLPDPTK
+1836 EMTLPDPTK
-1845 LAEKLKHV
+1845 LANKLSKV
-1853 SVTDDYSRFAKMVDY
+1853 EVVDDYSNFAD
-1868 KSAQVLENGKD
+1868 
-1879 VTDQYNITNANGKV
+1879 KV
-1893 VATRKDA
+1893 
-1900 STTPNGSVTLNVTW
+1900 
-1914 RIHTD
+1914 I
-1919 VKSGTVFVNGGDGR
+1919 
-1933 INDETVPTPDRNIV
+1933 
-1947 TYKQDGFKDWINSQN
+1947 
-1962 QVVNDKTYIDNDVI
+1962 
-1976 HAKLVTTL
+1976 
-1984 PNPKALATPLTKVQL
+1984 
-1999 DDDYTSY
+1999 YTS
-2006 TKMVDYVGARVLEN
+2006 ARVLEN
-2020 GTDVTNQYN
+2020 GTDVTSEYN
-2029 IVNANGHVTATRKDP
+2029 IVNANGKVTATRKNP
-2044 SKAPNG
+2044 ATTPGGKVVLIANLQVHS
-2050 NAELRVDFRIHT
+2050 
-2062 DVPSGTKLFNS
+2062 DVKSGTELVNK
-2073 GSVTLN
+2073 GYGTLN
-2079 TETIPTPT
+2079 TETIETNTPKIVT
-2087 PSVETYRQDTDK
+2087 FRQDTDK
-2099 HWVEGSQVVD
+2099 HWTEGEQIVD

-2118 VSAQV
+2118 VSAQI
-2123 SMTLPEPSKLA
+2123 SMTLPDPKQLA
-2134 EKLKRVV
+2134 EKLKNVV
-2141 VTDDFSKF
+2141 IVDDYSKF

-2154 YKSAKVLENGKDVT
+2154 YKSARVLENGKDVT
-2168 AQYDIKVANGKV
+2168 SDYNIKVAKQGFV
-2180 IATRKDASTTPAGK
+2180 IASRKDPSTTPGGK
-2194 VVLQAFWKVH
+2194 AVLQVFWKVH
-2204 NDIESNTQLVN
+2204 NDIESGTRLVN
-2215 SGSGQINDEVVPT
+2215 SGNGTINDETVQT

-2257 INDDIV
+2257 IDDDVV

-2273 GENLAKPLDKIQLV
+2273 EENLAKPLDKIQLI

-2307 GKDVTDQYDIHVENG
+2307 GKDVTSQYNIHVENG
-2322 RVVATRKDASK
+2322 KVVATRKDASK
-2333 VYDHTGAANATMKA
+2333 VYDHTGTANATMKA
-2347 TLKANETLNVND
+2347 TLKANEALNVND

-2379 AFNRLFTKSFITSN
+2379 AFSRLFAKSFITSN
-2393 LAVTSDNNIKSQIDM
+2393 IAVTSDNNIKSQIDM

-2419 MTVTSDYSNFAKYVN
+2419 MTVTSNYSNFAKYVN

-2507 PTNTPSITTYTQDTS
+2507 PTNTPSITTYTQDTN

-2574 DKVDYKSA
+2574 KLVDYKSA
-2582 KVLENGKDVTSEYT
+2582 KVLENGNDVTSEYT

-2687 AQVSIDLPD
+2687 AQVSVDLPD

-2705 KLVLV
+2705 KLILV

-2737 YDLTNKDGKVI
+2737 YDLTNKDGKVV
-2748 ATRKDAAKTPFGKA
+2748 ATRKDAAKTPSGKA

-2822 NSVDGSLILTGSVVT
+2822 NSVDGSLILNGSVVT

-3055 DNVATAL
+3055 ENVATAL

-3245 LDKVDFDKSGFA
+3245 LDKIDFDKSGFA
-3257 ADILMSVKRIKAGEV
+3257 ADILMGVKRIKAGEV
-3272 DNTYTNI
+3272 DNYLINI

-3316 AQTQTP
+3316 AQTQTQ
-3322 ATPQPVKMV
+3322 ATPQPPVKMV
-3331 TSTPA
+3331 TSTPS
-3336 PKAPETGA
+3336 PKAPESPA

>member
-1 MTETKL
+1 
-7 HYKLYKTKHGW
+7 
-18 VTATIA
+18 
-24 ATALAIPVIGGSVTS
+24 
-39 HASADTTA
+39 
-47 TTGTQTVTSGSN
+47 
-59 AVTATTASAT
+59 
-69 SVTSNTQSVT
+69 
-79 PDSSKLDQAVQNA
+79 
-92 KATANVTVN
+92 
-101 QTPTQT
+101 
-107 VTGSTVAEAKQ
+107 
-118 KAEQDYQNQATQI
+118 
-131 NQKVA
+131 
-136 NQKAN
+136 
-141 NDATNA
+141 
-147 ANSFNMDNSKKRE
+147 
-160 LDQAVQNAK
+160 
-169 ATANVSV
+169 
-176 KQTQTQIYNTGVSGV
+176 
-191 ENTKNKINNDYSTQI
+191 
-206 NNINQAVSTQKAKN
+206 
-220 DAYNKAVAEANTLN
+220 
-234 STADTTRKKLDDAI
+234 
-248 KAAQAVKGV
+248 
-257 TVIDGGTTTA
+257 
-267 TVSVSDFEAKKK
+267 
-279 QIQDQ
+279 
-284 NTQQANSINAQIQQY
+284 
-299 KKDLDSY
+299 
-306 NQKLSQA
+306 
-313 GKNVVDSRSVIQKLT
+313 
-328 IQSEPNA
+328 
-335 KLDITN
+335 
-341 SHNVT
+341 
-346 ITPNNDLSFNNV
+346 
-358 DKMGKGYNF
+358 
-367 QTINN
+367 
-372 APASFDATWTKLSHL
+372 
-387 TYNGRKITKV
+387 
-397 VMHFRGTNYST
+397 
-408 QNSLWGGEIANNI
+408 
-421 YYGFHQYQGSSTIHF
+421 
-436 EWYYDNGEKVTFEN
+436 
-450 GTAYL
+450 
-455 AVASLNTYFQKIRW
+455 
-469 GHERT
+469 
-474 TVISGGKALALY
+474 
-486 GSSVSIHNGSELYS
+486 
-500 DKGNSLDTT
+500 
-509 GRDIAA
+509 
-515 GGYTSKPWQP
+515 
-525 WIDSM
+525 
-530 FSNQKDITN
+530 
-539 SNIPDKWDTA
+539 
-549 NSPDRY
+549 
-555 YGAGLIALNGS
+555 
-566 DLTIKVDI
+566 
-574 KRDDAPKEV
+574 
-583 TNLWDNQWFNM
+583 
-594 GTVIPETPDINKPKL
+594 
-609 TVNYHHTN
+609 
-617 VALEKPTPIDV
+617 
-628 TYHYDRMNPAS
+628 
-639 IEDRTDISYHYNKIS
+639 
-654 VPIPNPT
+654 
-661 KKADKEGK
+661 
-669 TLIAGDEST
+669 
-678 QHISQYTGVNQ
+678 
-689 KLDKFAVGD
+689 
-698 AIQYTNDDRLP
+698 
-709 VSFDL
+709 
-714 SKWTVTTSN
+714 
-723 GTNVTAQGKFTQ
+723 
-735 YDKTFEGKKYHVV
+735 
-748 SWSPTN
+748 
-754 VSSLKDNETYTL
+754 
-766 NTVLKTL
+766 
-773 NDGITDGEIDR
+773 
-784 AVGGGDGVTFGE
+784 
-796 AHGYDEFNPTTD
+796 
-808 KAWKEG
+808 
-814 SQTVNGKIE
+814 
-823 INEDIAHAKVTM
+823 
-835 TMPDPAKLANKLS
+835 
-848 NVAITDNYSK
+848 
-858 FANLVTVTGANVYE
+858 
-872 NERNATS
+872 
-879 DYTIV
+879 
-884 NNNKVV
+884 
-890 TATRKN
+890 
-896 PATANGGTVSLVV
+896 
-909 DFKVNPDVP
+909 
-918 SGTKL
+918 
-923 VNSGSGTINTQT
+923 
-935 VPTPD
+935 
-940 AQIVTFTQKPTKHW
+940 
-954 IEGSQVV
+954 
-961 DGKTYINNDIVT
+961 
-973 TQVDM
+973 
-978 NLPDPKQL
+978 
-986 AKTLSYVSIG
+986 
-996 DNYRDF
+996 
-1002 ADKTVLQS
+1002 
-1010 YKVFENGTDVTSQYT
+1010 
-1025 ITNQDGI
+1025 
-1032 LQAVRKNAATT
+1032 
-1043 PGGKVSL
+1043 
-1050 IATFAINHDVKSGT
+1050 
-1064 KLTNRGF
+1064 
-1071 GRINNHTVDTNTP
+1071 
-1084 QIVTFKQDTSKHWV
+1084 
-1098 EGSQVVDDKTYINE
+1098 
-1112 DMVHGQVT
+1112 
-1120 MTLPNKD
+1120 
-1127 SLAKALTDVT
+1127 
-1137 LVDDYSDYA
+1137 
-1146 NKVSYVNAQ
+1146 
-1155 VFENNTDVTSQYNIT
+1155 
-1170 NAGNKIT
+1170 
-1177 ATRKNPGA
+1177 
-1185 TPSGSVRL
+1185 
-1193 VANFKLNSNLP
+1193 
-1204 SGTKLINRG
+1204 
-1213 SGRIN
+1213 
-1218 NNTVNTNEAKIL
+1218 
-1230 TYVQSTDKHWV
+1230 
-1241 EGSQKVDGKTYIDG
+1241 
-1255 DTIHGQVTMTLPDKN
+1255 
-1270 TLAKALSTVQ
+1270 
-1280 VIDDYSK
+1280 
-1287 FAKMVDYKSAQVL
+1287 
-1300 ENGKDVTSEYNIS
+1300 
-1313 NAYGQVVATR
+1313 
-1323 KNATATP
+1323 
-1330 SGNVTLNV
+1330 
-1338 TWTIHKDVPSGTQ
+1338 
-1351 LVNSGSGRIN
+1351 
-1361 SHTVPTPDRN
+1361 
-1371 IVTYKQDGLK
+1371 
-1381 DWINSQG
+1381 
-1388 QIVNGKTYIDND
+1388 
-1400 TVHAK
+1400 
-1405 LVMTLPDPKA
+1405 
-1415 LATPLTKVQLDDN
+1415 
-1428 YTNFAKLVD
+1428 
-1437 YQSAQVLENGTD
+1437 
-1449 VTSQYTITNANGHVI
+1449 
-1464 ATRKDASKTPGGNV
+1464 
-1478 EFRVNFKIHTDVP
+1478 
-1491 SGTTLMN
+1491 
-1498 SGEVTLNSET
+1498 
-1508 VPTPTPNIVTYK
+1508 
-1520 PDTDK
+1520 
-1525 HWVEGSQV
+1525 
-1533 VDGKTYIANDVVNG
+1533 
-1547 QVTMTLPEPSKLAEK
+1547 MTLPEPSKLAEK

-1569 DDYSKFA
+1569 DDYSKFV

-1668 DWLNSQGQIV
+1668 DWLNSQNQVV
-1678 NGKTYIDNDAVH
+1678 NGKTYIDNDTVH
-1690 AKLVMTLPDPKALAT
+1690 AKLAMNLPDPKALAT

-1729 VFENG
+1729 VLENG

-1801 NIVTYKPDTDKHWV
+1801 NIVTYKPNTDKHWV

-1826 IDNDFVHGQV
+1826 IDNDFVHSQV

-1879 VTDQYNITNANGKV
+1879 VTAQYNITNANGKV

-1933 INDETVPTPDRNIV
+1933 INDETVPTPDR
-1947 TYKQDGFKDWINSQN
+1947 
-1962 QVVNDKTYIDNDVI
+1962 
-1976 HAKLVTTL
+1976 
-1984 PNPKALATPLTKVQL
+1984 
-1999 DDDYTSY
+1999 
-2006 TKMVDYVGARVLEN
+2006 
-2020 GTDVTNQYN
+2020 
-2029 IVNANGHVTATRKDP
+2029 
-2044 SKAPNG
+2044 
-2050 NAELRVDFRIHT
+2050 
-2062 DVPSGTKLFNS
+2062 
-2073 GSVTLN
+2073 
-2079 TETIPTPT
+2079 
-2087 PSVETYRQDTDK
+2087 
-2099 HWVEGSQVVD
+2099 
-2109 GKTYIDGDN
+2109 
-2118 VSAQV
+2118 
-2123 SMTLPEPSKLA
+2123 
-2134 EKLKRVV
+2134 
-2141 VTDDFSKF
+2141 
-2149 ADKVD
+2149 
-2154 YKSAKVLENGKDVT
+2154 
-2168 AQYDIKVANGKV
+2168 
-2180 IATRKDASTTPAGK
+2180 
-2194 VVLQAFWKVH
+2194 
-2204 NDIESNTQLVN
+2204 
-2215 SGSGQINDEVVPT
+2215 
-2228 PDRTIVTYKQD
+2228 TIVTYKQD

-2257 INDDIV
+2257 INDDVV

-2273 GENLAKPLDKIQLV
+2273 EENLAKPLDKIQLV
-2287 DDFSKFAD
+2287 DDFSKFAN

-2307 GKDVTDQYDIHVENG
+2307 GKDVTDQYDIHIENG

-2347 TLKANETLNVND
+2347 TLKANKTLNVND

-2369 DSKVSTVNRL
+2369 DSKVFAVNRL
-2379 AFNRLFTKSFITSN
+2379 AFNRLFARSFITSN
-2393 LAVTSDNNIKSQIDM
+2393 LAVTSDDNIKSQIDM

-2456 KAGHVTATKKA
+2456 KAGHVTAIKKDS
-2467 GSESDG
+2467 SESDG

-2507 PTNTPSITTYTQDTS
+2507 PTNTPSITTYTQDTN

-2558 NKLSNVS
+2558 NKLLNVS

-2574 DKVDYKSA
+2574 KLVDYKSA

-2596 IKNANGHVTAVR
+2596 IKNTNDHVTAVR

-2643 TLNKNTVPTNTPSIW
+2643 ILNKNTVPTNTPSIW

-2687 AQVSIDLPD
+2687 AQVSVDLPD

-2737 YDLTNKDGKVI
+2737 YDLTNKDGKVV
-2748 ATRKDAAKTPFGKA
+2748 ATRKDAAKTPSGKA

-2822 NSVDGSLILTGSVVT
+2822 NSVDGSLILNGSVVT

-2868 VGFKAWVENDKG
+2868 VGFKAWIENDKG

-2922 IDLVVKVKGDAQ
+2922 IDLVVKAKGDAQ

-3055 DNVATAL
+3055 ENVATAL

-3077 ADDPAQFFKDYVET
+3077 ADTPAQFFKDYVET
-3091 GTNIVV
+3091 GTNIIV

-3116 QLTFGQG
+3116 QLIFGQG
-3123 EATDV
+3123 EATDI

-3181 EYKWVDDYDE
+3181 EYKWIDDYDE

-3287 NTVHSTTPEPKVPET
+3287 NTVHSTTPEPKDPET

-3336 PKAPETGA
+3336 PKTPELPA

>member
-1 MTETKL
+1 MNFGEGAKLSVQWNAKPIETHQNQDPANVHDTSRDSTLKRSL
-7 HYKLYKTKHGW
+7 EYNAVFQGSQKGT
-18 VTATIA
+18 VATATWLMPEGSAYYKSLDGTKKTRIA
-24 ATALAIPVIGGSVTS
+24 KIVSVISNVVASGDNSNRVIIGFFNNPITHAFSSFANSVDETFYFYDDTGKLIDFKDGTAWMGLASLNHFGVPRDIKEEVKALSGAKIYTPVG
-39 HASADTTA
+39 
-47 TTGTQTVTSGSN
+47 
-59 AVTATTASAT
+59 
-69 SVTSNTQSVT
+69 
-79 PDSSKLDQAVQNA
+79 
-92 KATANVTVN
+92 NVTVG
-101 QTPTQT
+101 P
-107 VTGSTVAEAKQ
+107 
-118 KAEQDYQNQATQI
+118 
-131 NQKVA
+131 
-136 NQKAN
+136 
-141 NDATNA
+141 
-147 ANSFNMDNSKKRE
+147 E
-160 LDQAVQNAK
+160 LHVPAYDLGD
-169 ATANVSV
+169 
-176 KQTQTQIYNTGVSGV
+176 GVFG
-191 ENTKNKINNDYSTQI
+191 
-206 NNINQAVSTQKAKN
+206 
-220 DAYNKAVAEANTLN
+220 
-234 STADTTRKKLDDAI
+234 
-248 KAAQAVKGV
+248 
-257 TVIDGGTTTA
+257 
-267 TVSVSDFEAKKK
+267 
-279 QIQDQ
+279 
-284 NTQQANSINAQIQQY
+284 
-299 KKDLDSY
+299 
-306 NQKLSQA
+306 
-313 GKNVVDSRSVIQKLT
+313 
-328 IQSEPNA
+328 
-335 KLDITN
+335 
-341 SHNVT
+341 
-346 ITPNNDLSFNNV
+346 
-358 DKMGKGYNF
+358 
-367 QTINN
+367 
-372 APASFDATWTKLSHL
+372 
-387 TYNGRKITKV
+387 
-397 VMHFRGTNYST
+397 
-408 QNSLWGGEIANNI
+408 
-421 YYGFHQYQGSSTIHF
+421 
-436 EWYYDNGEKVTFEN
+436 
-450 GTAYL
+450 
-455 AVASLNTYFQKIRW
+455 
-469 GHERT
+469 
-474 TVISGGKALALY
+474 
-486 GSSVSIHNGSELYS
+486 
-500 DKGNSLDTT
+500 DKGNNWASYA
-509 GRDIAA
+509 IAKVTNGA
-515 GGYTSKPWQP
+515 TFR
-525 WIDSM
+525 WI
-530 FSNQKDITN
+530 K
-539 SNIPDKWDTA
+539 
-549 NSPDRY
+549 
-555 YGAGLIALNGS
+555 YGANNSGDFHWDESRKTYINADGTAQFIGAGNEVNAWYQWAMSTDLYGKEKNLNPPTPP
-566 DLTIKVDI
+566 TIHY
-574 KRDDAPKEV
+574 
-583 TNLWDNQWFNM
+583 Q
-594 GTVIPETPDINKPKL
+594 
-609 TVNYHHTN
+609 HTN
-617 VALEKPTPIDV
+617 VALEKPTPTEV
-628 TYHYDRMNPAS
+628 TYHYDTIMPAT
-639 IEDRTDISYHYNKIS
+639 IPGGTPISYHYNEIS
-654 VPIPNPT
+654 VPIPSPT

-698 AIQYTNDDRLP
+698 AIQYTNDGRLP

-723 GTNVTAQGKFTQ
+723 GANVTAQGKFTQ

-796 AHGYDEFNPTTD
+796 AHGYDEFNPTAD

-940 AQIVTFTQKPTKHW
+940 AQIVTFTQTPTKHW
-954 IEGSQVV
+954 VEGSQVV
-961 DGKTYINNDIVT
+961 DGKTYINDDIVT

-978 NLPDPKQL
+978 NLPDPKAL
-986 AKTLSYVSIG
+986 AKTLSYVSVG

-1010 YKVFENGTDVTSQYT
+1010 YKVLENGTDVTSQYT
-1025 ITNQDGI
+1025 ITNQAGI

-1050 IATFAINHDVKSGT
+1050 IATFAVNHDVKSGT

-1084 QIVTFKQDTSKHWV
+1084 QIVTFTQDTSKHWV

-1155 VFENNTDVTSQYNIT
+1155 VFENNTDVTSQYTIT

-1193 VANFKLNSNLP
+1193 VANFKLNNNLP

-1255 DTIHGQVTMTLPDKN
+1255 DTIHGQVTMSLPDKN
-1270 TLAKALSTVQ
+1270 SLAKALSTVQ
-1280 VIDDYSK
+1280 VIDDYSN
-1287 FAKMVDYKSAQVL
+1287 FADKVDYKSAQVL

-1323 KNATATP
+1323 KNAAATP
-1330 SGNVTLNV
+1330 SGNVALNV
-1338 TWTIHKDVPSGTQ
+1338 TWTIHKDVKSGTQ

-1371 IVTYKQDGLK
+1371 IVTYKQNTLK
-1381 DWINSQG
+1381 NWINSQG
-1388 QIVNGKTYIDND
+1388 QIVNDKTVIDRD
-1400 TVHAK
+1400 
-1405 LVMTLPDPKA
+1405 
-1415 LATPLTKVQLDDN
+1415 
-1428 YTNFAKLVD
+1428 
-1437 YQSAQVLENGTD
+1437 
-1449 VTSQYTITNANGHVI
+1449 I
-1464 ATRKDASKTPGGNV
+1464 
-1478 EFRVNFKIHTDVP
+1478 
-1491 SGTTLMN
+1491 
-1498 SGEVTLNSET
+1498 
-1508 VPTPTPNIVTYK
+1508 
-1520 PDTDK
+1520 
-1525 HWVEGSQV
+1525 
-1533 VDGKTYIANDVVNG
+1533 
-1547 QVTMTLPEPSKLAEK
+1547 
-1562 LKHVSVT
+1562 
-1569 DDYSKFA
+1569 
-1576 SLVDYQSA
+1576 
-1584 QVLENGKDVTSLY
+1584 
-1597 TITNS
+1597 
-1602 NGHVTATRKDA
+1602 
-1613 STTPAGKVTLN
+1613 
-1624 VHWRIHKDVKS
+1624 
-1635 GTQLVN
+1635 
-1641 SGNGR
+1641 
-1646 INDETVPTPNR
+1646 
-1657 NIVTFKQDGLK
+1657 
-1668 DWLNSQGQIV
+1668 
-1678 NGKTYIDNDAVH
+1678 
-1690 AKLVMTLPDPKALAT
+1690 
-1705 PLTKVQLDDNY
+1705 
-1716 SNFAKLVDYVSSQ
+1716 
-1729 VFENG
+1729 
-1734 TDVTSQYNIVNN
+1734 
-1746 NGHVIATRK
+1746 
-1755 DASKTPGGKVE
+1755 
-1766 FKVNFK
+1766 
-1772 IHTDVPSGTTLMNS
+1772 
-1786 GEVTLNT
+1786 
-1793 ETIPTPTP
+1793 
-1801 NIVTYKPDTDKHWV
+1801 
-1815 EGTQVVDGKTY
+1815 
-1826 IDNDFVHGQV
+1826 VHGQV
-1836 TMTLPDPTK
+1836 EMTLPDPTK
-1845 LAEKLKHV
+1845 LANKLSKV
-1853 SVTDDYSRFAKMVDY
+1853 EVVDDYSNFAD
-1868 KSAQVLENGKD
+1868 
-1879 VTDQYNITNANGKV
+1879 KV
-1893 VATRKDA
+1893 
-1900 STTPNGSVTLNVTW
+1900 
-1914 RIHTD
+1914 I
-1919 VKSGTVFVNGGDGR
+1919 
-1933 INDETVPTPDRNIV
+1933 
-1947 TYKQDGFKDWINSQN
+1947 
-1962 QVVNDKTYIDNDVI
+1962 
-1976 HAKLVTTL
+1976 
-1984 PNPKALATPLTKVQL
+1984 
-1999 DDDYTSY
+1999 YTS
-2006 TKMVDYVGARVLEN
+2006 ARVLEN
-2020 GTDVTNQYN
+2020 GTDVTSEYN
-2029 IVNANGHVTATRKDP
+2029 IVNANGKVTATRK
-2044 SKAPNG
+2044 
-2050 NAELRVDFRIHT
+2050 NAATTPGGKVVLIANLQVHS
-2062 DVPSGTKLFNS
+2062 DVKSGTELVNK
-2073 GSVTLN
+2073 GYGTLN
-2079 TETIPTPT
+2079 TETIETNTPKIVT
-2087 PSVETYRQDTDK
+2087 FRQDTDK

-2118 VSAQV
+2118 VSAQI
-2123 SMTLPEPSKLA
+2123 SMTLPDPTKLA
-2134 EKLKRVV
+2134 EKLHAVGIV
-2141 VTDDFSKF
+2141 DDYSKF

-2154 YKSAKVLENGKDVT
+2154 YKSARVLENGKDVT
-2168 AQYDIKVANGKV
+2168 SEYNIKVAKQGFV
-2180 IATRKDASTTPAGK
+2180 IASRKDPSTTPGGK
-2194 VVLQAFWKVH
+2194 AVLQVFWKVH
-2204 NDIESNTQLVN
+2204 NDIESGTQLVN
-2215 SGSGQINDEVVPT
+2215 SGNGTINDETVPT

-2257 INDDIV
+2257 INDDVV

-2273 GENLAKPLDKIQLV
+2273 EENLAKPLDKIQLV

-2347 TLKANETLNVND
+2347 TLRANKALNVND

-2379 AFNRLFTKSFITSN
+2379 AFSRLFAKSFITSN

-2484 NHGIPNG
+2484 NHGIPTG

-2507 PTNTPSITTYTQDTS
+2507 PTNTPSITTYTQDTN

-2574 DKVDYKSA
+2574 KLVDYKSA
-2582 KVLENGKDVTSEYT
+2582 KVLENGKDVTSDYT

-2608 KDASKTPAGNV
+2608 KDVSKTPAGNV

-2687 AQVSIDLPD
+2687 AQVSVDLPD

-2748 ATRKDAAKTPFGKA
+2748 ATRKDAAKTPSGKA

-2822 NSVDGSLILTGSVVT
+2822 NSVDGSLILNGSVVT

-2868 VGFKAWVENDKG
+2868 VGFKAWIENDKG

-2922 IDLVVKVKGDAQ
+2922 IDLVVKAKGDAQ

-2992 MDLAKF
+2992 MDLTKF

-3055 DNVATAL
+3055 ENVATAL
-3062 KANGITPSGAFVLIS
+3062 KANGITPNGAFVLIS

>member
-24 ATALAIPVIGGSVTS
+24 ATALAIPIISGSVTN

-69 SVTSNTQSVT
+69 SATSNTQSVT

-92 KATANVTVN
+92 KSTANVTVN

-118 KAEQDYQNQATQI
+118 KAEQDYSSQAATI

-147 ANSFNMDNSKKRE
+147 ANSFNMDNAKKRE

-169 ATANVSV
+169 STANVTV
-176 KQTQTQIYNTGVSGV
+176 NQTQTQIYNTNASGV

-206 NNINQAVSTQKAKN
+206 NNINQAVSAQKAKN

-234 STADTTRKKLDDAI
+234 KSTADTTRKNLDDAI

-257 TVIDGGTTTA
+257 TLIDDGTSTS

-299 KKDLDSY
+299 KDIYTKWEKDNQQFLEAAAAKTGWSVQQVLDFLGKDLPNVSY
-306 NQKLSQA
+306 VSAGSNMTFDKGSLQSFSQSELNSILSNPKVDPGLKGYISSKAYGNLYKLSQGVSWKYNNA
-313 GKNVVDSRSVIQKLT
+313 FTDTKSGKSVDLKVTVQGLGLDYSGRYGLPPMIMVGEKYIGSDVAGIGAVKYGLTFLEHGTNTPINITSLIGVGDVDAKQSVAVYNATSALRGSENKNYSGDDYLGSINTNGIDDFSEGKNT
-328 IQSEPNA
+328 
-335 KLDITN
+335 
-341 SHNVT
+341 
-346 ITPNNDLSFNNV
+346 
-358 DKMGKGYNF
+358 
-367 QTINN
+367 
-372 APASFDATWTKLSHL
+372 
-387 TYNGRKITKV
+387 
-397 VMHFRGTNYST
+397 
-408 QNSLWGGEIANNI
+408 
-421 YYGFHQYQGSSTIHF
+421 QYQSWFLVPNSSTISYVFSAADPAWGNIAPDGSGFMGFYHQ
-436 EWYYDNGEKVTFEN
+436 NLGGIPLPIK
-450 GTAYL
+450 
-455 AVASLNTYFQKIRW
+455 NTPP
-469 GHERT
+469 T
-474 TVISGGKALALY
+474 PPTVKY
-486 GSSVSIHNGSELYS
+486 N
-500 DKGNSLDTT
+500 
-509 GRDIAA
+509 
-515 GGYTSKPWQP
+515 
-525 WIDSM
+525 
-530 FSNQKDITN
+530 
-539 SNIPDKWDTA
+539 
-549 NSPDRY
+549 
-555 YGAGLIALNGS
+555 
-566 DLTIKVDI
+566 
-574 KRDDAPKEV
+574 
-583 TNLWDNQWFNM
+583 
-594 GTVIPETPDINKPKL
+594 
-609 TVNYHHTN
+609 HTN
-617 VALEKPTPIDV
+617 VALEKPTPTEV
-628 TYHYDRMNPAS
+628 TYHYDTIMPAT
-639 IEDRTDISYHYNKIS
+639 IPGGTPISYHYNEIS

-698 AIQYTNDDRLP
+698 AIQYTNDGRLP

-714 SKWTVTTSN
+714 SRWTVTTSN
-723 GTNVTAQGKFTQ
+723 GANVTAQGKFTQ

-808 KAWKEG
+808 K
-814 SQTVNGKIE
+814 
-823 INEDIAHAKVTM
+823 
-835 TMPDPAKLANKLS
+835 
-848 NVAITDNYSK
+848 
-858 FANLVTVTGANVYE
+858 
-872 NERNATS
+872 
-879 DYTIV
+879 
-884 NNNKVV
+884 
-890 TATRKN
+890 
-896 PATANGGTVSLVV
+896 
-909 DFKVNPDVP
+909 
-918 SGTKL
+918 
-923 VNSGSGTINTQT
+923 
-935 VPTPD
+935 
-940 AQIVTFTQKPTKHW
+940 
-954 IEGSQVV
+954 
-961 DGKTYINNDIVT
+961 
-973 TQVDM
+973 
-978 NLPDPKQL
+978 
-986 AKTLSYVSIG
+986 
-996 DNYRDF
+996 
-1002 ADKTVLQS
+1002 
-1010 YKVFENGTDVTSQYT
+1010 
-1025 ITNQDGI
+1025 
-1032 LQAVRKNAATT
+1032 
-1043 PGGKVSL
+1043 
-1050 IATFAINHDVKSGT
+1050 
-1064 KLTNRGF
+1064 
-1071 GRINNHTVDTNTP
+1071 
-1084 QIVTFKQDTSKHWV
+1084 
-1098 EGSQVVDDKTYINE
+1098 
-1112 DMVHGQVT
+1112 
-1120 MTLPNKD
+1120 
-1127 SLAKALTDVT
+1127 
-1137 LVDDYSDYA
+1137 
-1146 NKVSYVNAQ
+1146 
-1155 VFENNTDVTSQYNIT
+1155 
-1170 NAGNKIT
+1170 
-1177 ATRKNPGA
+1177 
-1185 TPSGSVRL
+1185 
-1193 VANFKLNSNLP
+1193 
-1204 SGTKLINRG
+1204 
-1213 SGRIN
+1213 
-1218 NNTVNTNEAKIL
+1218 
-1230 TYVQSTDKHWV
+1230 HWV

-1270 TLAKALSTVQ
+1270 SLAKALSTVQ
-1280 VIDDYSK
+1280 IIDDYSK
-1287 FAKMVDYKSAQVL
+1287 FADKVDYKSAQVL

-1323 KNATATP
+1323 KNAGATP
-1330 SGNVTLNV
+1330 SGNVVLNV
-1338 TWTIHKDVPSGTQ
+1338 TWTIHKDVKSGTQ

-1371 IVTYKQDGLK
+1371 IVTYKQD
-1381 DWINSQG
+1381 
-1388 QIVNGKTYIDND
+1388 
-1400 TVHAK
+1400 
-1405 LVMTLPDPKA
+1405 
-1415 LATPLTKVQLDDN
+1415 
-1428 YTNFAKLVD
+1428 
-1437 YQSAQVLENGTD
+1437 
-1449 VTSQYTITNANGHVI
+1449 
-1464 ATRKDASKTPGGNV
+1464 
-1478 EFRVNFKIHTDVP
+1478 
-1491 SGTTLMN
+1491 
-1498 SGEVTLNSET
+1498 
-1508 VPTPTPNIVTYK
+1508 
-1520 PDTDK
+1520 
-1525 HWVEGSQV
+1525 
-1533 VDGKTYIANDVVNG
+1533 
-1547 QVTMTLPEPSKLAEK
+1547 
-1562 LKHVSVT
+1562 
-1569 DDYSKFA
+1569 
-1576 SLVDYQSA
+1576 
-1584 QVLENGKDVTSLY
+1584 
-1597 TITNS
+1597 
-1602 NGHVTATRKDA
+1602 
-1613 STTPAGKVTLN
+1613 
-1624 VHWRIHKDVKS
+1624 
-1635 GTQLVN
+1635 
-1641 SGNGR
+1641 
-1646 INDETVPTPNR
+1646 
-1657 NIVTFKQDGLK
+1657 
-1668 DWLNSQGQIV
+1668 
-1678 NGKTYIDNDAVH
+1678 
-1690 AKLVMTLPDPKALAT
+1690 
-1705 PLTKVQLDDNY
+1705 
-1716 SNFAKLVDYVSSQ
+1716 
-1729 VFENG
+1729 
-1734 TDVTSQYNIVNN
+1734 
-1746 NGHVIATRK
+1746 
-1755 DASKTPGGKVE
+1755 
-1766 FKVNFK
+1766 
-1772 IHTDVPSGTTLMNS
+1772 
-1786 GEVTLNT
+1786 
-1793 ETIPTPTP
+1793 
-1801 NIVTYKPDTDKHWV
+1801 
-1815 EGTQVVDGKTY
+1815 
-1826 IDNDFVHGQV
+1826 
-1836 TMTLPDPTK
+1836 
-1845 LAEKLKHV
+1845 
-1853 SVTDDYSRFAKMVDY
+1853 
-1868 KSAQVLENGKD
+1868 
-1879 VTDQYNITNANGKV
+1879 
-1893 VATRKDA
+1893 
-1900 STTPNGSVTLNVTW
+1900 
-1914 RIHTD
+1914 
-1919 VKSGTVFVNGGDGR
+1919 
-1933 INDETVPTPDRNIV
+1933 
-1947 TYKQDGFKDWINSQN
+1947 
-1962 QVVNDKTYIDNDVI
+1962 
-1976 HAKLVTTL
+1976 
-1984 PNPKALATPLTKVQL
+1984 
-1999 DDDYTSY
+1999 
-2006 TKMVDYVGARVLEN
+2006 
-2020 GTDVTNQYN
+2020 
-2029 IVNANGHVTATRKDP
+2029 
-2044 SKAPNG
+2044 
-2050 NAELRVDFRIHT
+2050 
-2062 DVPSGTKLFNS
+2062 
-2073 GSVTLN
+2073 
-2079 TETIPTPT
+2079 
-2087 PSVETYRQDTDK
+2087 
-2099 HWVEGSQVVD
+2099 
-2109 GKTYIDGDN
+2109 
-2118 VSAQV
+2118 
-2123 SMTLPEPSKLA
+2123 
-2134 EKLKRVV
+2134 
-2141 VTDDFSKF
+2141 
-2149 ADKVD
+2149 
-2154 YKSAKVLENGKDVT
+2154 
-2168 AQYDIKVANGKV
+2168 
-2180 IATRKDASTTPAGK
+2180 
-2194 VVLQAFWKVH
+2194 
-2204 NDIESNTQLVN
+2204 
-2215 SGSGQINDEVVPT
+2215 
-2228 PDRTIVTYKQD
+2228 

-2257 INDDIV
+2257 INDDVV

-2273 GENLAKPLDKIQLV
+2273 EENLAKPLDKIQLV

-2307 GKDVTDQYDIHVENG
+2307 DKDVTDQYDIHVENG
-2322 RVVATRKDASK
+2322 KVVATRKDASK

-2347 TLKANETLNVND
+2347 TLKANEALNVND

-2369 DSKVSTVNRL
+2369 DNKVSTVNRL
-2379 AFNRLFTKSFITSN
+2379 AFSRLFAKSFITSN
-2393 LAVTSDNNIKSQIDM
+2393 IAVINDNNIKSQIDM

-2507 PTNTPSITTYTQDTS
+2507 PTNTPSITTYNQDTS

-2539 GSTAHAQVSMT
+2539 GSTAHAQVNMT
-2550 LPDQSKLI
+2550 LPDQTKLI

-2574 DKVDYKSA
+2574 KLVDYKSA
-2582 KVLENGKDVTSEYT
+2582 KVLENGKDVTSEYS

-2629 DVKSGTELVNGGSG
+2629 DVKSGTELVNAGSG
-2643 TLNKNTVPTNTPSIW
+2643 TLNKNTVPTNTPSIT

-2687 AQVSIDLPD
+2687 AQVSVDLPD

-2717 DKVKLDSAKV
+2717 DKVKLDNAKV

-2737 YDLTNKDGKVI
+2737 YDLTNKDGKVV
-2748 ATRKDAAKTPFGKA
+2748 ATRKEAAKTPSGKA

-2769 INNGIENATALHN
+2769 INNGVENATALHN
-2782 KGSVTVDSITDEVP
+2782 KGSVTVDSITNEVP
-2796 DTPIVVFTPK
+2796 DTPIVVFTPQ

-2822 NSVDGSLILTGSVVT
+2822 NSVDGSLILNGSVVT

-2992 MDLAKF
+2992 MDLSKF

-3018 PEEALDVDP
+3018 PEKALDVDP
-3027 QTFTYKTVDGKTV
+3027 QTFTSKTVDGKTV

-3055 DNVATAL
+3055 SDVAAVL
-3062 KANGITPSGAFVLIS
+3062 KANNITPKGAFVLIS
-3077 ADDPAQFFKDYVET
+3077 ADNPAQFFKDYVET
-3091 GTNIVV
+3091 GTNITV
-3097 NAPMKVKEGFAGKY
+3097 NAPMKVKAGFAGKY
-3111 QNKAW
+3111 ENKAW

-3123 EATDV
+3123 EATDI

-3181 EYKWVDDYDE
+3181 EYKWIDDYDQ

-3208 TLKDGTVLKAGT
+3208 ALKDGTVLKAGT

-3245 LDKVDFDKSGFA
+3245 LDKVDFDKGGFA

-3279 INGQKFGS
+3279 INGQNFGS
-3287 NTVHSTTPEPKVPET
+3287 NTVHSTTPEPKTPET
-3302 PATPKTPETPSVPV
+3302 PATPQTPTTTPSASVTTP
-3316 AQTQTP
+3316 QTP

-3331 TSTPA
+3331 TSTPS
-3336 PKAPETGA
+3336 KAPESPA
-3344 LPQTGEA
+3344 LPQMGET

-3377 KRED
+3377 KRKD

>member
-1 MTETKL
+1 MNFGQGANLSVQWNAKPIETHQNQDPDAVVTLKKNL
-7 HYKLYKTKHGW
+7 EYNAVFKGSQKGT
-18 VTATIA
+18 VATATWLMPEGSAYYKSLDGTKETRIA
-24 ATALAIPVIGGSVTS
+24 KIVSVISNVVASGDNSNRVIIGFYNNPMI
-39 HASADTTA
+39 HAF
-47 TTGTQTVTSGSN
+47 
-59 AVTATTASAT
+59 
-69 SVTSNTQSVT
+69 
-79 PDSSKLDQAVQNA
+79 SSF
-92 KATANVTVN
+92 
-101 QTPTQT
+101 
-107 VTGSTVAEAKQ
+107 
-118 KAEQDYQNQATQI
+118 
-131 NQKVA
+131 
-136 NQKAN
+136 
-141 NDATNA
+141 
-147 ANSFNMDNSKKRE
+147 ANSVDETFYFYDDTGKLIDFKDGTAWLGLASLNHFGAPRDIKEEVKALSG
-160 LDQAVQNAK
+160 AK
-169 ATANVSV
+169 
-176 KQTQTQIYNTGVSGV
+176 IYTPVG
-191 ENTKNKINNDYSTQI
+191 
-206 NNINQAVSTQKAKN
+206 
-220 DAYNKAVAEANTLN
+220 
-234 STADTTRKKLDDAI
+234 
-248 KAAQAVKGV
+248 
-257 TVIDGGTTTA
+257 
-267 TVSVSDFEAKKK
+267 
-279 QIQDQ
+279 
-284 NTQQANSINAQIQQY
+284 
-299 KKDLDSY
+299 
-306 NQKLSQA
+306 
-313 GKNVVDSRSVIQKLT
+313 
-328 IQSEPNA
+328 
-335 KLDITN
+335 
-341 SHNVT
+341 NVT
-346 ITPNNDLSFNNV
+346 IGPELHVPAYDLGDGVF
-358 DKMGKGYNF
+358 G
-367 QTINN
+367 
-372 APASFDATWTKLSHL
+372 
-387 TYNGRKITKV
+387 
-397 VMHFRGTNYST
+397 
-408 QNSLWGGEIANNI
+408 
-421 YYGFHQYQGSSTIHF
+421 
-436 EWYYDNGEKVTFEN
+436 
-450 GTAYL
+450 
-455 AVASLNTYFQKIRW
+455 
-469 GHERT
+469 
-474 TVISGGKALALY
+474 
-486 GSSVSIHNGSELYS
+486 
-500 DKGNSLDTT
+500 DKGNNWASYA
-509 GRDIAA
+509 IAKVTNGA
-515 GGYTSKPWQP
+515 TLR
-525 WIDSM
+525 WI
-530 FSNQKDITN
+530 K
-539 SNIPDKWDTA
+539 
-549 NSPDRY
+549 
-555 YGAGLIALNGS
+555 YGANNSGDFHWDESKKTYLNA
-566 DLTIKVDI
+566 D
-574 KRDDAPKEV
+574 
-583 TNLWDNQWFNM
+583 
-594 GTVIPETPDINKPKL
+594 GTVPFTGAGNDVNAWYQWAMSTDLYGKEKNLNPPTPPTIH
-609 TVNYHHTN
+609 YQHTN

-698 AIQYTNDDRLP
+698 AIQYTNDGRLP

-796 AHGYDEFNPTTD
+796 THGYDEFNPTTD

-1098 EGSQVVDDKTYINE
+1098 EG
-1112 DMVHGQVT
+1112 
-1120 MTLPNKD
+1120 
-1127 SLAKALTDVT
+1127 
-1137 LVDDYSDYA
+1137 
-1146 NKVSYVNAQ
+1146 
-1155 VFENNTDVTSQYNIT
+1155 
-1170 NAGNKIT
+1170 
-1177 ATRKNPGA
+1177 
-1185 TPSGSVRL
+1185 
-1193 VANFKLNSNLP
+1193 
-1204 SGTKLINRG
+1204 
-1213 SGRIN
+1213 
-1218 NNTVNTNEAKIL
+1218 
-1230 TYVQSTDKHWV
+1230 
-1241 EGSQKVDGKTYIDG
+1241 
-1255 DTIHGQVTMTLPDKN
+1255 
-1270 TLAKALSTVQ
+1270 
-1280 VIDDYSK
+1280 
-1287 FAKMVDYKSAQVL
+1287 
-1300 ENGKDVTSEYNIS
+1300 
-1313 NAYGQVVATR
+1313 
-1323 KNATATP
+1323 
-1330 SGNVTLNV
+1330 
-1338 TWTIHKDVPSGTQ
+1338 
-1351 LVNSGSGRIN
+1351 
-1361 SHTVPTPDRN
+1361 
-1371 IVTYKQDGLK
+1371 
-1381 DWINSQG
+1381 
-1388 QIVNGKTYIDND
+1388 
-1400 TVHAK
+1400 
-1405 LVMTLPDPKA
+1405 
-1415 LATPLTKVQLDDN
+1415 
-1428 YTNFAKLVD
+1428 
-1437 YQSAQVLENGTD
+1437 
-1449 VTSQYTITNANGHVI
+1449 
-1464 ATRKDASKTPGGNV
+1464 
-1478 EFRVNFKIHTDVP
+1478 
-1491 SGTTLMN
+1491 
-1498 SGEVTLNSET
+1498 
-1508 VPTPTPNIVTYK
+1508 
-1520 PDTDK
+1520 
-1525 HWVEGSQV
+1525 
-1533 VDGKTYIANDVVNG
+1533 
-1547 QVTMTLPEPSKLAEK
+1547 
-1562 LKHVSVT
+1562 
-1569 DDYSKFA
+1569 
-1576 SLVDYQSA
+1576 
-1584 QVLENGKDVTSLY
+1584 
-1597 TITNS
+1597 
-1602 NGHVTATRKDA
+1602 
-1613 STTPAGKVTLN
+1613 
-1624 VHWRIHKDVKS
+1624 
-1635 GTQLVN
+1635 
-1641 SGNGR
+1641 
-1646 INDETVPTPNR
+1646 
-1657 NIVTFKQDGLK
+1657 
-1668 DWLNSQGQIV
+1668 
-1678 NGKTYIDNDAVH
+1678 
-1690 AKLVMTLPDPKALAT
+1690 
-1705 PLTKVQLDDNY
+1705 
-1716 SNFAKLVDYVSSQ
+1716 
-1729 VFENG
+1729 
-1734 TDVTSQYNIVNN
+1734 
-1746 NGHVIATRK
+1746 
-1755 DASKTPGGKVE
+1755 
-1766 FKVNFK
+1766 
-1772 IHTDVPSGTTLMNS
+1772 
-1786 GEVTLNT
+1786 
-1793 ETIPTPTP
+1793 
-1801 NIVTYKPDTDKHWV
+1801 
-1815 EGTQVVDGKTY
+1815 
-1826 IDNDFVHGQV
+1826 
-1836 TMTLPDPTK
+1836 
-1845 LAEKLKHV
+1845 
-1853 SVTDDYSRFAKMVDY
+1853 
-1868 KSAQVLENGKD
+1868 
-1879 VTDQYNITNANGKV
+1879 
-1893 VATRKDA
+1893 
-1900 STTPNGSVTLNVTW
+1900 
-1914 RIHTD
+1914 
-1919 VKSGTVFVNGGDGR
+1919 
-1933 INDETVPTPDRNIV
+1933 
-1947 TYKQDGFKDWINSQN
+1947 
-1962 QVVNDKTYIDNDVI
+1962 
-1976 HAKLVTTL
+1976 
-1984 PNPKALATPLTKVQL
+1984 
-1999 DDDYTSY
+1999 
-2006 TKMVDYVGARVLEN
+2006 
-2020 GTDVTNQYN
+2020 
-2029 IVNANGHVTATRKDP
+2029 
-2044 SKAPNG
+2044 
-2050 NAELRVDFRIHT
+2050 
-2062 DVPSGTKLFNS
+2062 
-2073 GSVTLN
+2073 
-2079 TETIPTPT
+2079 
-2087 PSVETYRQDTDK
+2087 
-2099 HWVEGSQVVD
+2099 
-2109 GKTYIDGDN
+2109 
-2118 VSAQV
+2118 
-2123 SMTLPEPSKLA
+2123 
-2134 EKLKRVV
+2134 
-2141 VTDDFSKF
+2141 
-2149 ADKVD
+2149 
-2154 YKSAKVLENGKDVT
+2154 
-2168 AQYDIKVANGKV
+2168 
-2180 IATRKDASTTPAGK
+2180 
-2194 VVLQAFWKVH
+2194 
-2204 NDIESNTQLVN
+2204 
-2215 SGSGQINDEVVPT
+2215 
-2228 PDRTIVTYKQD
+2228 
-2239 TEKHWRDDGGQIV
+2239 
-2252 DGKIA
+2252 
-2257 INDDIV
+2257 
-2263 TARVD
+2263 
-2268 MTLPK
+2268 
-2273 GENLAKPLDKIQLV
+2273 
-2287 DDFSKFAD
+2287 
-2295 KVTLQAVHVYEN
+2295 
-2307 GKDVTDQYDIHVENG
+2307 
-2322 RVVATRKDASK
+2322 
-2333 VYDHTGAANATMKA
+2333 
-2347 TLKANETLNVND
+2347 
-2359 LVHTASANVN
+2359 
-2369 DSKVSTVNRL
+2369 
-2379 AFNRLFTKSFITSN
+2379 
-2393 LAVTSDNNIKSQIDM
+2393 
-2408 AVPTNVDAKTP
+2408 
-2419 MTVTSDYSNFAKYVN
+2419 
-2434 VKDATVYENGKNVTA
+2434 
-2449 DYTIKDD
+2449 
-2456 KAGHVTATKKA
+2456 
-2467 GSESDG
+2467 
-2473 GQVSL
+2473 
-2478 VVDYEV
+2478 
-2484 NHGIPNG
+2484 
-2491 TILEN
+2491 
-2496 HGSGTL
+2496 
-2502 NGQDV
+2502 
-2507 PTNTPSITTYTQDTS
+2507 
-2522 KHWVEG
+2522 

-2574 DKVDYKSA
+2574 KLVDYKSA

-2619 QLLVDFEIHK
+2619 QLLVDFKIYK

-2687 AQVSIDLPD
+2687 AQVSVDLPD
-2696 ASKLATPLN
+2696 ASKLATPLS

-2737 YDLTNKDGKVI
+2737 YDLTNKDGKVV
-2748 ATRKDAAKTPFGKA
+2748 ATRKDAAKTPSGKA

-2822 NSVDGSLILTGSVVT
+2822 NSVDGSLILNGSVVT

-2922 IDLVVKVKGDAQ
+2922 IDLVVKAKGDAQ

-3048 QSLSEVP
+3048 QSLSEVSE
-3055 DNVATAL
+3055 NVATAL
-3062 KANGITPSGAFVLIS
+3062 KANGITPNGAFVLIS

-3123 EATDV
+3123 EATDI

-3287 NTVHSTTPEPKVPET
+3287 NTVHSTTPELKVPET

-3336 PKAPETGA
+3336 PKAPESPA

>member
-69 SVTSNTQSVT
+69 SVTSNTQPVT

-169 ATANVSV
+169 STANVNV

-206 NNINQAVSTQKAKN
+206 NNINQAVSAQKAKN

-257 TVIDGGTTTA
+257 TVIDGGTSTA

-284 NTQQANSINAQIQQY
+284 NTQQTNDINAQIQQY
-299 KKDLDSY
+299 K
-306 NQKLSQA
+306 QKLDEYQKTLNSDQINPDLIRQELILGSEKDA
-313 GKNVVDSRSVIQKLT
+313 ELSYKLLSKDVDASYDKWFGGGISRDNYKHTVEVDAHNKGNLTGDIIEVTYTNLSRSSYRGKKISKIIAT
-328 IQSEPNA
+328 FS
-335 KLDITN
+335 
-341 SHNVT
+341 NVT
-346 ITPNNDLSFNNV
+346 QDNLSP
-358 DKMGKGYNF
+358 YS
-367 QTINN
+367 I
-372 APASFDATWTKLSHL
+372 SFA
-387 TYNGRKITKV
+387 I
-397 VMHFRGTNYST
+397 YS
-408 QNSLWGGEIANNI
+408 NP
-421 YYGFHQYQGSSTIHF
+421 YYGFWYWQSSEITVNYKFYDENNHLISFDNADNSWITI
-436 EWYYDNGEKVTFEN
+436 G
-450 GTAYL
+450 
-455 AVASLNTYFQKIRW
+455 SLNSGKGRYESAKLNSSGRTYGFKD
-469 GHERT
+469 
-474 TVISGGKALALY
+474 
-486 GSSVSIHNGSELYS
+486 SSVTVHNGNTIYS
-500 DKGNSLDTT
+500 DKANDSGSKIGDSWQTT
-509 GRDIAA
+509 YSADV
-515 GGYTSKPWQP
+515 TSNYPWG
-525 WIDSM
+525 
-530 FSNQKDITN
+530 TN
-539 SNIPDKWDTA
+539 DWDKGLADPHA
-549 NSPDRY
+549 Y
-555 YGAGLIALNGS
+555 YGAGVFKVNGS
-566 DLTIKVDI
+566 NLNITYGTKRAVFVNPGTWATISTTI
-574 KRDDAPKEV
+574 PKSSSGIV
-583 TNLWDNQWFNM
+583 PPTLH
-594 GTVIPETPDINKPKL
+594 
-609 TVNYHHTN
+609 YHHTN
-617 VALEKPTPIDV
+617 VALEKPTPTEV
-628 TYHYDRMNPAS
+628 TYHYDTIMPAT
-639 IEDRTDISYHYNKIS
+639 IPGGTPVSYHYNEIS

-698 AIQYTNDDRLP
+698 AIQYTNDGRLP

-935 VPTPD
+935 VQTPD
-940 AQIVTFTQKPTKHW
+940 AQIVTFTQTPTKHW
-954 IEGSQVV
+954 VEGSQVV

-1010 YKVFENGTDVTSQYT
+1010 YKVFENNTDVTSQYN
-1025 ITNQDGI
+1025 ITNQSGI

-1361 SHTVPTPDRN
+1361 GHTVPTPDRN
-1371 IVTYKQDGLK
+1371 IVTYKQDTLK
-1381 DWINSQG
+1381 NWINSQG
-1388 QIVNGKTYIDND
+1388 QIVNDKTVIDRD
-1400 TVHAK
+1400 IVHGQ
-1405 LVMTLPDPKA
+1405 VEMTLPDP
-1415 LATPLTKVQLDDN
+1415 T
-1428 YTNFAKLVD
+1428 
-1437 YQSAQVLENGTD
+1437 
-1449 VTSQYTITNANGHVI
+1449 
-1464 ATRKDASKTPGGNV
+1464 
-1478 EFRVNFKIHTDVP
+1478 
-1491 SGTTLMN
+1491 
-1498 SGEVTLNSET
+1498 
-1508 VPTPTPNIVTYK
+1508 
-1520 PDTDK
+1520 
-1525 HWVEGSQV
+1525 
-1533 VDGKTYIANDVVNG
+1533 
-1547 QVTMTLPEPSKLAEK
+1547 KLANK
-1562 LKHVSVT
+1562 LSKVEVV
-1569 DDYSKFA
+1569 DDYSNFA
-1576 SLVDYQSA
+1576 DKVIYTSA
-1584 QVLENGKDVTSLY
+1584 RVLENGKDVTSLY
-1597 TITNS
+1597 TITN
-1602 NGHVTATRKDA
+1602 
-1613 STTPAGKVTLN
+1613 
-1624 VHWRIHKDVKS
+1624 
-1635 GTQLVN
+1635 
-1641 SGNGR
+1641 
-1646 INDETVPTPNR
+1646 
-1657 NIVTFKQDGLK
+1657 
-1668 DWLNSQGQIV
+1668 
-1678 NGKTYIDNDAVH
+1678 
-1690 AKLVMTLPDPKALAT
+1690 
-1705 PLTKVQLDDNY
+1705 
-1716 SNFAKLVDYVSSQ
+1716 
-1729 VFENG
+1729 
-1734 TDVTSQYNIVNN
+1734 
-1746 NGHVIATRK
+1746 
-1755 DASKTPGGKVE
+1755 
-1766 FKVNFK
+1766 
-1772 IHTDVPSGTTLMNS
+1772 
-1786 GEVTLNT
+1786 
-1793 ETIPTPTP
+1793 
-1801 NIVTYKPDTDKHWV
+1801 
-1815 EGTQVVDGKTY
+1815 
-1826 IDNDFVHGQV
+1826 
-1836 TMTLPDPTK
+1836 
-1845 LAEKLKHV
+1845 
-1853 SVTDDYSRFAKMVDY
+1853 
-1868 KSAQVLENGKD
+1868 
-1879 VTDQYNITNANGKV
+1879 ANGK
-1893 VATRKDA
+1893 
-1900 STTPNGSVTLNVTW
+1900 
-1914 RIHTD
+1914 
-1919 VKSGTVFVNGGDGR
+1919 
-1933 INDETVPTPDRNIV
+1933 
-1947 TYKQDGFKDWINSQN
+1947 
-1962 QVVNDKTYIDNDVI
+1962 
-1976 HAKLVTTL
+1976 
-1984 PNPKALATPLTKVQL
+1984 
-1999 DDDYTSY
+1999 
-2006 TKMVDYVGARVLEN
+2006 
-2020 GTDVTNQYN
+2020 
-2029 IVNANGHVTATRKDP
+2029 VTATRKDP
-2044 SKAPNG
+2044 AATPGGKVVLIANLQVHS
-2050 NAELRVDFRIHT
+2050 
-2062 DVPSGTKLFNS
+2062 DVKSGTELVNK
-2073 GSVTLN
+2073 GYGTLN
-2079 TETIPTPT
+2079 TETIETNTPKIVT
-2087 PSVETYRQDTDK
+2087 FRQDTDK

-2118 VSAQV
+2118 VSAQI
-2123 SMTLPEPSKLA
+2123 SMTLPDPNKLA
-2134 EKLKRVV
+2134 EKLKNVV
-2141 VTDDFSKF
+2141 VVDDYSKF

-2168 AQYDIKVANGKV
+2168 SQYDIKVAKQGFV
-2180 IATRKDASTTPAGK
+2180 IASRKDPSTTPGGK
-2194 VVLQAFWKVH
+2194 VVLQVFWKVH

-2215 SGSGQINDEVVPT
+2215 SGLGQINDETVPT

-2252 DGKIA
+2252 DGKIV
-2257 INDDIV
+2257 IDDDVV

-2273 GENLAKPLDKIQLV
+2273 EENLAKPLDKIQLV

-2347 TLKANETLNVND
+2347 TLKANEALNVND

-2379 AFNRLFTKSFITSN
+2379 AFNRLFAKSFIVSN
-2393 LAVTSDNNIKSQIDM
+2393 LAVTSDDNIKSQIDM

-2507 PTNTPSITTYTQDTS
+2507 PTNTPSITTYNQDTS

-2574 DKVDYKSA
+2574 KLVDYKSA

-2629 DVKSGTELVNGGSG
+2629 DIKSGTELVNGGSG

-2658 TYTPDGEKHWVLDN
+2658 TYTPDGEKHWVLDG
-2672 NVTDNKIYFSGDKAV
+2672 NVTDSKIYFSGDKAV
-2687 AQVSIDLPD
+2687 AQISVDLPD
-2696 ASKLATPLN
+2696 ASKLATPVN

-2717 DKVKLDSAKV
+2717 DKVKLDSSKV

-2737 YDLTNKDGKVI
+2737 YDLTNKDGKVV
-2748 ATRKDAAKTPFGKA
+2748 ATRKDAAKTPSGKA

-2822 NSVDGSLILTGSVVT
+2822 NSVDGSLILNGSVVT

-2868 VGFKAWVENDKG
+2868 VGFKAWIENDKG

-2922 IDLVVKVKGDAQ
+2922 IDLVVKAKGDAQ
-2934 KITNKATVLTNDNV
+2934 KINNKATVLTNDNV

-3055 DNVATAL
+3055 ENVATAL

-3091 GTNIVV
+3091 GTNIIV

-3123 EATDV
+3123 EATDI

-3198 QFIAPLTVDV
+3198 QLIAPLTVDV

-3257 ADILMSVKRIKAGEV
+3257 ADVLMSVKRIKAGEV

-3336 PKAPETGA
+3336 PKAPESPA

>member
-1 MTETKL
+1 MSYVSAGDGMTFDKGTLQSFSQNELNSILNNPKVDPGL
-7 HYKLYKTKHGW
+7 KNYIASKAYGSLYKIAQGTTWKYNNAFTDTKTGKSVDLKVTVQGLGLDYSGRYGLPPMIMVGEKYIGSDVAGIGAVKYGLTFLEHG
-18 VTATIA
+18 TNTPINI
-24 ATALAIPVIGGSVTS
+24 TSLIGVGDVDAKQSV
-39 HASADTTA
+39 A
-47 TTGTQTVTSGSN
+47 VYN
-59 AVTATTASAT
+59 AVSALRGSENKDYSGNGYLGSINT
-69 SVTSNTQSVT
+69 NGVDDFSEGKNTQYQSWFLV
-79 PDSSKLDQAVQNA
+79 PNSSAVSYVFSA
-92 KATANVTVN
+92 ADPAW
-101 QTPTQT
+101 
-107 VTGSTVAEAKQ
+107 G
-118 KAEQDYQNQATQI
+118 
-131 NQKVA
+131 
-136 NQKAN
+136 
-141 NDATNA
+141 NDAPDG
-147 ANSFNMDNSKKRE
+147 SGFMGFYH
-160 LDQAVQNAK
+160 QNLGGIPLPIK
-169 ATANVSV
+169 
-176 KQTQTQIYNTGVSGV
+176 
-191 ENTKNKINNDYSTQI
+191 STPP
-206 NNINQAVSTQKAKN
+206 TPP
-220 DAYNKAVAEANTLN
+220 
-234 STADTTRKKLDDAI
+234 
-248 KAAQAVKGV
+248 
-257 TVIDGGTTTA
+257 TV
-267 TVSVSDFEAKKK
+267 
-279 QIQDQ
+279 
-284 NTQQANSINAQIQQY
+284 
-299 KKDLDSY
+299 
-306 NQKLSQA
+306 
-313 GKNVVDSRSVIQKLT
+313 
-328 IQSEPNA
+328 
-335 KLDITN
+335 
-341 SHNVT
+341 H
-346 ITPNNDLSFNNV
+346 
-358 DKMGKGYNF
+358 
-367 QTINN
+367 
-372 APASFDATWTKLSHL
+372 
-387 TYNGRKITKV
+387 
-397 VMHFRGTNYST
+397 
-408 QNSLWGGEIANNI
+408 
-421 YYGFHQYQGSSTIHF
+421 
-436 EWYYDNGEKVTFEN
+436 
-450 GTAYL
+450 
-455 AVASLNTYFQKIRW
+455 
-469 GHERT
+469 
-474 TVISGGKALALY
+474 
-486 GSSVSIHNGSELYS
+486 
-500 DKGNSLDTT
+500 
-509 GRDIAA
+509 
-515 GGYTSKPWQP
+515 
-525 WIDSM
+525 
-530 FSNQKDITN
+530 
-539 SNIPDKWDTA
+539 
-549 NSPDRY
+549 
-555 YGAGLIALNGS
+555 
-566 DLTIKVDI
+566 
-574 KRDDAPKEV
+574 
-583 TNLWDNQWFNM
+583 
-594 GTVIPETPDINKPKL
+594 
-609 TVNYHHTN
+609 YHHTN

-698 AIQYTNDDRLP
+698 AIQYTNDGRLP

-766 NTVLKTL
+766 NTILKTL

-940 AQIVTFTQKPTKHW
+940 AQIVTFTQTPTKHW
-954 IEGSQVV
+954 VEGSQVV
-961 DGKTYINNDIVT
+961 DGKTYINDDIVT

-978 NLPDPKQL
+978 NLPDPKAL
-986 AKTLSYVSIG
+986 AKTLSYVSVG

-1010 YKVFENGTDVTSQYT
+1010 YKVLENGTDVTSQYT
-1025 ITNQDGI
+1025 ITNQGGI
-1032 LQAVRKNAATT
+1032 LQAVRKNAATA

-1127 SLAKALTDVT
+1127 SLAKSLTDVA

-1313 NAYGQVVATR
+1313 NVYGQVVATR

-1381 DWINSQG
+1381 DWINAQG
-1388 QIVNGKTYIDND
+1388 QIVNGKTVIDND

-1405 LVMTLPDPKA
+1405 LVMTLPDPKT

-1428 YTNFAKLVD
+1428 YSKFAGLVD
-1437 YQSAQVLENGTD
+1437 YVSSQVLENGTD
-1449 VTSQYTITNANGHVI
+1449 VTSQYNITNANDHVI
-1464 ATRKDASKTPGGNV
+1464 ATRKDASKTPGGKV

-1525 HWVEGSQV
+1525 HWV
-1533 VDGKTYIANDVVNG
+1533 
-1547 QVTMTLPEPSKLAEK
+1547 
-1562 LKHVSVT
+1562 
-1569 DDYSKFA
+1569 
-1576 SLVDYQSA
+1576 
-1584 QVLENGKDVTSLY
+1584 
-1597 TITNS
+1597 
-1602 NGHVTATRKDA
+1602 
-1613 STTPAGKVTLN
+1613 
-1624 VHWRIHKDVKS
+1624 
-1635 GTQLVN
+1635 
-1641 SGNGR
+1641 
-1646 INDETVPTPNR
+1646 
-1657 NIVTFKQDGLK
+1657 
-1668 DWLNSQGQIV
+1668 
-1678 NGKTYIDNDAVH
+1678 
-1690 AKLVMTLPDPKALAT
+1690 
-1705 PLTKVQLDDNY
+1705 
-1716 SNFAKLVDYVSSQ
+1716 
-1729 VFENG
+1729 
-1734 TDVTSQYNIVNN
+1734 
-1746 NGHVIATRK
+1746 
-1755 DASKTPGGKVE
+1755 
-1766 FKVNFK
+1766 
-1772 IHTDVPSGTTLMNS
+1772 
-1786 GEVTLNT
+1786 
-1793 ETIPTPTP
+1793 
-1801 NIVTYKPDTDKHWV
+1801 
-1815 EGTQVVDGKTY
+1815 
-1826 IDNDFVHGQV
+1826 
-1836 TMTLPDPTK
+1836 
-1845 LAEKLKHV
+1845 
-1853 SVTDDYSRFAKMVDY
+1853 
-1868 KSAQVLENGKD
+1868 
-1879 VTDQYNITNANGKV
+1879 
-1893 VATRKDA
+1893 
-1900 STTPNGSVTLNVTW
+1900 
-1914 RIHTD
+1914 
-1919 VKSGTVFVNGGDGR
+1919 
-1933 INDETVPTPDRNIV
+1933 
-1947 TYKQDGFKDWINSQN
+1947 
-1962 QVVNDKTYIDNDVI
+1962 
-1976 HAKLVTTL
+1976 
-1984 PNPKALATPLTKVQL
+1984 
-1999 DDDYTSY
+1999 
-2006 TKMVDYVGARVLEN
+2006 
-2020 GTDVTNQYN
+2020 
-2029 IVNANGHVTATRKDP
+2029 
-2044 SKAPNG
+2044 
-2050 NAELRVDFRIHT
+2050 
-2062 DVPSGTKLFNS
+2062 
-2073 GSVTLN
+2073 
-2079 TETIPTPT
+2079 
-2087 PSVETYRQDTDK
+2087 
-2099 HWVEGSQVVD
+2099 
-2109 GKTYIDGDN
+2109 
-2118 VSAQV
+2118 
-2123 SMTLPEPSKLA
+2123 
-2134 EKLKRVV
+2134 
-2141 VTDDFSKF
+2141 
-2149 ADKVD
+2149 
-2154 YKSAKVLENGKDVT
+2154 
-2168 AQYDIKVANGKV
+2168 
-2180 IATRKDASTTPAGK
+2180 
-2194 VVLQAFWKVH
+2194 
-2204 NDIESNTQLVN
+2204 
-2215 SGSGQINDEVVPT
+2215 
-2228 PDRTIVTYKQD
+2228 
-2239 TEKHWRDDGGQIV
+2239 
-2252 DGKIA
+2252 
-2257 INDDIV
+2257 
-2263 TARVD
+2263 
-2268 MTLPK
+2268 
-2273 GENLAKPLDKIQLV
+2273 
-2287 DDFSKFAD
+2287 
-2295 KVTLQAVHVYEN
+2295 
-2307 GKDVTDQYDIHVENG
+2307 
-2322 RVVATRKDASK
+2322 
-2333 VYDHTGAANATMKA
+2333 
-2347 TLKANETLNVND
+2347 
-2359 LVHTASANVN
+2359 
-2369 DSKVSTVNRL
+2369 
-2379 AFNRLFTKSFITSN
+2379 
-2393 LAVTSDNNIKSQIDM
+2393 
-2408 AVPTNVDAKTP
+2408 
-2419 MTVTSDYSNFAKYVN
+2419 
-2434 VKDATVYENGKNVTA
+2434 
-2449 DYTIKDD
+2449 
-2456 KAGHVTATKKA
+2456 
-2467 GSESDG
+2467 
-2473 GQVSL
+2473 
-2478 VVDYEV
+2478 
-2484 NHGIPNG
+2484 
-2491 TILEN
+2491 
-2496 HGSGTL
+2496 
-2502 NGQDV
+2502 
-2507 PTNTPSITTYTQDTS
+2507 
-2522 KHWVEG
+2522 
-2528 DQNVDGKIYVN
+2528 
-2539 GSTAHAQVSMT
+2539 
-2550 LPDQSKLI
+2550 
-2558 NKLSNVS
+2558 
-2565 IDDDYSKFA
+2565 
-2574 DKVDYKSA
+2574 
-2582 KVLENGKDVTSEYT
+2582 
-2596 IKNANGHVTAVR
+2596 
-2608 KDASKTPAGNV
+2608 
-2619 QLLVDFEIHK
+2619 
-2629 DVKSGTELVNGGSG
+2629 
-2643 TLNKNTVPTNTPSIW
+2643 
-2658 TYTPDGEKHWVLDN
+2658 LDN

-2687 AQVSIDLPD
+2687 AQVSVDLPD
-2696 ASKLATPLN
+2696 ASKLATPLS

-2737 YDLTNKDGKVI
+2737 YDLTNKDGKVF
-2748 ATRKDAAKTPFGKA
+2748 ATRKDAAKTPSGKA

-2822 NSVDGSLILTGSVVT
+2822 NSVDGSLILNGSVVT

-2868 VGFKAWVENDKG
+2868 VGFKAWIENDKG

-2934 KITNKATVLTNDNV
+2934 KINNKATVLTNDNV

-3048 QSLSEVP
+3048 QSLSEVSE
-3055 DNVATAL
+3055 NVATAL
-3062 KANGITPSGAFVLIS
+3062 KANGITPNGAFVLIS

-3123 EATDV
+3123 EATDI

-3287 NTVHSTTPEPKVPET
+3287 NTVHSTTPEPKEPET
-3302 PATPKTPETPSVPV
+3302 PATPKTHETPSVPV

-3336 PKAPETGA
+3336 PKAPESPA

>member
-1 MTETKL
+1 M
-7 HYKLYKTKHGW
+7 
-18 VTATIA
+18 
-24 ATALAIPVIGGSVTS
+24 
-39 HASADTTA
+39 
-47 TTGTQTVTSGSN
+47 
-59 AVTATTASAT
+59 
-69 SVTSNTQSVT
+69 
-79 PDSSKLDQAVQNA
+79 
-92 KATANVTVN
+92 
-101 QTPTQT
+101 
-107 VTGSTVAEAKQ
+107 
-118 KAEQDYQNQATQI
+118 
-131 NQKVA
+131 
-136 NQKAN
+136 
-141 NDATNA
+141 
-147 ANSFNMDNSKKRE
+147 
-160 LDQAVQNAK
+160 
-169 ATANVSV
+169 
-176 KQTQTQIYNTGVSGV
+176 
-191 ENTKNKINNDYSTQI
+191 
-206 NNINQAVSTQKAKN
+206 
-220 DAYNKAVAEANTLN
+220 
-234 STADTTRKKLDDAI
+234 
-248 KAAQAVKGV
+248 
-257 TVIDGGTTTA
+257 
-267 TVSVSDFEAKKK
+267 
-279 QIQDQ
+279 
-284 NTQQANSINAQIQQY
+284 
-299 KKDLDSY
+299 
-306 NQKLSQA
+306 
-313 GKNVVDSRSVIQKLT
+313 
-328 IQSEPNA
+328 
-335 KLDITN
+335 
-341 SHNVT
+341 
-346 ITPNNDLSFNNV
+346 
-358 DKMGKGYNF
+358 
-367 QTINN
+367 
-372 APASFDATWTKLSHL
+372 
-387 TYNGRKITKV
+387 
-397 VMHFRGTNYST
+397 
-408 QNSLWGGEIANNI
+408 
-421 YYGFHQYQGSSTIHF
+421 
-436 EWYYDNGEKVTFEN
+436 
-450 GTAYL
+450 
-455 AVASLNTYFQKIRW
+455 
-469 GHERT
+469 
-474 TVISGGKALALY
+474 
-486 GSSVSIHNGSELYS
+486 
-500 DKGNSLDTT
+500 
-509 GRDIAA
+509 
-515 GGYTSKPWQP
+515 
-525 WIDSM
+525 
-530 FSNQKDITN
+530 
-539 SNIPDKWDTA
+539 
-549 NSPDRY
+549 
-555 YGAGLIALNGS
+555 
-566 DLTIKVDI
+566 
-574 KRDDAPKEV
+574 
-583 TNLWDNQWFNM
+583 
-594 GTVIPETPDINKPKL
+594 
-609 TVNYHHTN
+609 
-617 VALEKPTPIDV
+617 EKPTPTEV
-628 TYHYDRMNPAS
+628 TYHYDTIMPAT
-639 IEDRTDISYHYNKIS
+639 IPGGTPVSYHYNEIS
-654 VPIPNPT
+654 VPIPNST

-698 AIQYTNDDRLP
+698 AIQYTNDGRLP

-835 TMPDPAKLANKLS
+835 TMPNPAKLANKLS

-872 NERNATS
+872 NERNTTS
-879 DYTIV
+879 DYIIV

-940 AQIVTFTQKPTKHW
+940 AQIVTFTQTPTKHW
-954 IEGSQVV
+954 VEGSQVV
-961 DGKTYINNDIVT
+961 DGKTYINDDIVT

-978 NLPDPKQL
+978 NLPDPKAL
-986 AKTLSYVSIG
+986 AKTLSYVSVG

-1010 YKVFENGTDVTSQYT
+1010 YKVLENGTDVTSQYT
-1025 ITNQDGI
+1025 ITNQGGI
-1032 LQAVRKNAATT
+1032 LQAVRKNAATA

-1120 MTLPNKD
+1120 MTLP
-1127 SLAKALTDVT
+1127 
-1137 LVDDYSDYA
+1137 
-1146 NKVSYVNAQ
+1146 
-1155 VFENNTDVTSQYNIT
+1155 
-1170 NAGNKIT
+1170 
-1177 ATRKNPGA
+1177 
-1185 TPSGSVRL
+1185 
-1193 VANFKLNSNLP
+1193 
-1204 SGTKLINRG
+1204 
-1213 SGRIN
+1213 
-1218 NNTVNTNEAKIL
+1218 
-1230 TYVQSTDKHWV
+1230 
-1241 EGSQKVDGKTYIDG
+1241 
-1255 DTIHGQVTMTLPDKN
+1255 
-1270 TLAKALSTVQ
+1270 
-1280 VIDDYSK
+1280 
-1287 FAKMVDYKSAQVL
+1287 
-1300 ENGKDVTSEYNIS
+1300 
-1313 NAYGQVVATR
+1313 
-1323 KNATATP
+1323 
-1330 SGNVTLNV
+1330 
-1338 TWTIHKDVPSGTQ
+1338 
-1351 LVNSGSGRIN
+1351 
-1361 SHTVPTPDRN
+1361 
-1371 IVTYKQDGLK
+1371 
-1381 DWINSQG
+1381 
-1388 QIVNGKTYIDND
+1388 
-1400 TVHAK
+1400 
-1405 LVMTLPDPKA
+1405 
-1415 LATPLTKVQLDDN
+1415 
-1428 YTNFAKLVD
+1428 
-1437 YQSAQVLENGTD
+1437 
-1449 VTSQYTITNANGHVI
+1449 
-1464 ATRKDASKTPGGNV
+1464 
-1478 EFRVNFKIHTDVP
+1478 
-1491 SGTTLMN
+1491 
-1498 SGEVTLNSET
+1498 
-1508 VPTPTPNIVTYK
+1508 
-1520 PDTDK
+1520 
-1525 HWVEGSQV
+1525 
-1533 VDGKTYIANDVVNG
+1533 
-1547 QVTMTLPEPSKLAEK
+1547 
-1562 LKHVSVT
+1562 
-1569 DDYSKFA
+1569 
-1576 SLVDYQSA
+1576 
-1584 QVLENGKDVTSLY
+1584 
-1597 TITNS
+1597 
-1602 NGHVTATRKDA
+1602 
-1613 STTPAGKVTLN
+1613 
-1624 VHWRIHKDVKS
+1624 
-1635 GTQLVN
+1635 
-1641 SGNGR
+1641 
-1646 INDETVPTPNR
+1646 
-1657 NIVTFKQDGLK
+1657 
-1668 DWLNSQGQIV
+1668 
-1678 NGKTYIDNDAVH
+1678 
-1690 AKLVMTLPDPKALAT
+1690 
-1705 PLTKVQLDDNY
+1705 
-1716 SNFAKLVDYVSSQ
+1716 
-1729 VFENG
+1729 
-1734 TDVTSQYNIVNN
+1734 
-1746 NGHVIATRK
+1746 
-1755 DASKTPGGKVE
+1755 
-1766 FKVNFK
+1766 
-1772 IHTDVPSGTTLMNS
+1772 
-1786 GEVTLNT
+1786 
-1793 ETIPTPTP
+1793 
-1801 NIVTYKPDTDKHWV
+1801 
-1815 EGTQVVDGKTY
+1815 
-1826 IDNDFVHGQV
+1826 
-1836 TMTLPDPTK
+1836 
-1845 LAEKLKHV
+1845 
-1853 SVTDDYSRFAKMVDY
+1853 
-1868 KSAQVLENGKD
+1868 
-1879 VTDQYNITNANGKV
+1879 
-1893 VATRKDA
+1893 
-1900 STTPNGSVTLNVTW
+1900 
-1914 RIHTD
+1914 
-1919 VKSGTVFVNGGDGR
+1919 
-1933 INDETVPTPDRNIV
+1933 
-1947 TYKQDGFKDWINSQN
+1947 
-1962 QVVNDKTYIDNDVI
+1962 
-1976 HAKLVTTL
+1976 
-1984 PNPKALATPLTKVQL
+1984 
-1999 DDDYTSY
+1999 
-2006 TKMVDYVGARVLEN
+2006 
-2020 GTDVTNQYN
+2020 
-2029 IVNANGHVTATRKDP
+2029 
-2044 SKAPNG
+2044 
-2050 NAELRVDFRIHT
+2050 
-2062 DVPSGTKLFNS
+2062 
-2073 GSVTLN
+2073 
-2079 TETIPTPT
+2079 
-2087 PSVETYRQDTDK
+2087 
-2099 HWVEGSQVVD
+2099 
-2109 GKTYIDGDN
+2109 
-2118 VSAQV
+2118 
-2123 SMTLPEPSKLA
+2123 
-2134 EKLKRVV
+2134 
-2141 VTDDFSKF
+2141 
-2149 ADKVD
+2149 
-2154 YKSAKVLENGKDVT
+2154 
-2168 AQYDIKVANGKV
+2168 
-2180 IATRKDASTTPAGK
+2180 
-2194 VVLQAFWKVH
+2194 
-2204 NDIESNTQLVN
+2204 
-2215 SGSGQINDEVVPT
+2215 
-2228 PDRTIVTYKQD
+2228 
-2239 TEKHWRDDGGQIV
+2239 
-2252 DGKIA
+2252 
-2257 INDDIV
+2257 
-2263 TARVD
+2263 
-2268 MTLPK
+2268 
-2273 GENLAKPLDKIQLV
+2273 
-2287 DDFSKFAD
+2287 
-2295 KVTLQAVHVYEN
+2295 
-2307 GKDVTDQYDIHVENG
+2307 
-2322 RVVATRKDASK
+2322 
-2333 VYDHTGAANATMKA
+2333 
-2347 TLKANETLNVND
+2347 
-2359 LVHTASANVN
+2359 
-2369 DSKVSTVNRL
+2369 
-2379 AFNRLFTKSFITSN
+2379 
-2393 LAVTSDNNIKSQIDM
+2393 
-2408 AVPTNVDAKTP
+2408 
-2419 MTVTSDYSNFAKYVN
+2419 
-2434 VKDATVYENGKNVTA
+2434 
-2449 DYTIKDD
+2449 
-2456 KAGHVTATKKA
+2456 
-2467 GSESDG
+2467 
-2473 GQVSL
+2473 
-2478 VVDYEV
+2478 
-2484 NHGIPNG
+2484 
-2491 TILEN
+2491 
-2496 HGSGTL
+2496 
-2502 NGQDV
+2502 
-2507 PTNTPSITTYTQDTS
+2507 
-2522 KHWVEG
+2522 
-2528 DQNVDGKIYVN
+2528 
-2539 GSTAHAQVSMT
+2539 
-2550 LPDQSKLI
+2550 DQSKLI

-2574 DKVDYKSA
+2574 KLVDYKSA
-2582 KVLENGKDVTSEYT
+2582 KVLENGKDVTSDYT

-2687 AQVSIDLPD
+2687 AQVSVDLPD

-2710 DNYSDFA
+2710 DDYSDFA

-2727 LENGKDVTSE
+2727 LENGKDVTAE
-2737 YDLTNKDGKVI
+2737 YDLSNKDGKVI
-2748 ATRKDAAKTPFGKA
+2748 ATRKDAAKTPSGKA
-2762 VLVTTFT
+2762 VLITTFT
-2769 INNGIENATALHN
+2769 INNGIENAIALHN

-2822 NSVDGSLILTGSVVT
+2822 NSVDGSLILNGSVVT

-2868 VGFKAWVENDKG
+2868 VGFKAWIENDKG

-2900 TEDSYLLGLYNKDK
+2900 TEDSHLLGLYNKDK

-2948 TETNEVSVD
+2948 TETNKVTVD

-2998 KGIKVTDQDLAKGF
+2998 KGIKVTEQDLAKGF

-3055 DNVATAL
+3055 ENVATAL

-3091 GTNIVV
+3091 GTNIIV

-3123 EATDV
+3123 EATDI

-3336 PKAPETGA
+3336 PKAPESPA

-3351 NDTLAEEVVG
+3351 NDILAEEVVG